1 MAQFSASGG
10 FLDFSPIKKEDSSGV
25 SYDNK
30 ENNSSHP
37 VLSLVQFSRAPFVT
51 FGNVKLG
58 SSKSSVLCIENPVE
72 DATIEVTIDK
82 IASTK
87 GFSVDQ
93 TRFTIQPEERVNLT
107 ITWTPI
113 DEGGIRELITF
124 IANGVVKHQAILLG
138 RADAPKKRKKS
149 LWDSIKSKKAFDLSA
164 PPRGKKNS
172 VSSLKMAANKTF
184 QVSRTPQYRR
194 EKVRSPLASLNKKA
208 CTPVEGQ
215 KFKQDV
221 LGQLSFDN
229 VQKNSPVVFL
239 VPAANIIDSSDA
251 AASYSCP
258 VGTPEC
264 RDLTRLLNM
273 TVSPVGTPD
282 RFQKLM
288 PRIQSIQSPAHVI
301 DDAVADISH
310 TVLAGTPVLSVR
322 DALALIESDLTHV
335 VGASPPNACSSFD
348 FSHSL
353 ETTNGEKNCG
363 PDKSVIDLKAL
374 PESPIKSEPPQPR
387 LTFFIKPELVTDKEG
402 RIEVGEV
409 VPKAKKVT
417 FTSSTVIKSKPAPI
431 QVSSPGVRRIKTSR
445 RRLLEKTL
453 ELSWESG
460 HSESNPGTTV
470 TPGLPVINSDGSL
483 NRLYDSPLTIS
494 PREARLQ
501 ALESASLSPACL
513 DDIPA
518 PVNLSLSSPL
528 PLTPLTG
535 GPQHPGQDESILGAT
550 RLQAAPTV
558 EPLPDRA
565 DVFPVYNQSQF
576 DMGVV
581 RSKKRKSDEFLRDG
595 GEKVEDAAAK
605 TFHVKRSRVSTVV
618 KAPNRPAQQKGFSV
632 SSHRQQT
639 KTSASVRT
647 TSASSM
653 RAPKSVSPARAKQ
666 PAPKPGQRA
675 IPRHPMPFAA
685 KNMFYDERWIEKQET
700 GFTWWINYVLTPDDF
715 KVNTEVTKV
724 NAVSLAMGGNEK
736 FAVNEAPTKE
746 EMSFSTYTAR
756 RRLNRLRRSA
766 CQLFTSEPMV
776 KAIQR
781 LELEVEARRLLVRKD
796 RHLWKDIGERQ
807 KVLNWLLSYNP
818 LWLRIGLET
827 IYGEMISLES
837 NSDVMGLA
845 MFILKRL
852 LWNPDIAA
860 EFRHAK
866 VPNLYKDGHEE
877 ALSRFTLKKLL
888 LMVCFLDKAKES
900 RMIEHDPCL
909 FCMDAE
915 FKTTKDLLLAFSRD
929 FLSGEGILPRHLG
942 YMGLPVSHV
951 QTPLDEFNFAVKNLG
966 VDLKCGIR
974 LVRVME
980 LFIQDWSLSRKLR
993 MPAISRLQK
1002 VHNVDL
1008 ALQVEVLLDEDQLR
1022 EEISFLKHTWT
1033 TKQRLASLR
1042 ADKGVLQ
1049 KTAKPRPLFEHSSSK
1064 ITLLM
1069 DWVNA
1074 VCQFYHLMA
1083 ENFTVS
1089 FSDGRV
1095 LCYLIHHYHPSHLPA
1110 NGVSHNTTQT
1120 VECSQRGRVELNSS
1134 SSDSDNS
1141 FDTWPTTQNES
1152 PSMEFKELLENEKN
1166 NFRLVNTAVSDL
1178 GGVPAMIN
1186 PADMSNTIPN
1196 EKVVTCYLSFLCA
1209 RLLDLRNETRAARVI
1224 QGAWRKYRLKKDL
1237 KLYQERT
1244 IAAGKIQVLVRQFL
1258 QRRRAVRQTA
1268 AAIRIQAAWRGYSVR
1283 NALTLRRR
1291 ALLGALQVA
1300 AATTIQAQWKKHVTL
1315 KNYQRLR
1322 LHVVKVQAL
1331 WRMKMA
1337 VATYRRTQWAAT
1349 VIQKHVRAS
1358 TRARKECERYRSLK
1372 SAAVKIQRNYRRR
1385 KTRRLQR
1392 ENHAATV
1399 IQSAFKKWHSDKMAR
1414 RTSAALKIQSRYRMH
1429 RCQKRYVSIQ
1439 RSAILVQAWCR
1450 GHAQRHNFETLK
1462 LQHHSATVIQSVF
1475 RASTVRKQMATMRQS
1490 SVVIQRWFR
1499 ASVQRDAGRQQ
1510 FLKMRCAAVTIQSA
1524 YRVHTARRLTQQQNQ
1539 AATVIQTAFKKF
1551 VARRKFLSLK
1561 KSAIVVQQQFRA
1573 RLLGEKSRKEY
1584 MALQYSALRIQAI
1597 WRGRAERRRIEK
1609 LHKCATLIQSS
1620 YRRHVLQSQFRSRKE
1635 AALAIQ
1641 SQYRAYR
1648 AGKEI
1653 RTEYLQ
1659 VKKAAVTLQARFR
1672 GMRVRQELR
1681 QKHQAAAVL
1690 QSAVRVF
1697 LCRRRYVLLQ
1707 RAAIVLQSRYRA
1719 LVAGRTQREQY
1730 RQLKWDTVKLQAAYR
1745 GSRVRRDLR
1754 TKRDAATVIQA
1765 QFRMHKARLA
1775 YLATKVAAIIVQQHY
1790 RANRL
1795 RDLQMQR
1802 YTSMKSAA
1810 VVIQAMYRGHRARM
1824 EVARM
1829 HQAAVV
1835 IQRRFLSFRDR
1846 KRFLAVKTAVLLCQ
1860 QRCRDVAMIRKD
1872 QKDYLLKRRAAT
1884 ALQAA
1889 FRGMKVRKQL
1899 QTERRAAILIQS
1911 HVRKHLQ
1918 RAHYKRLQWAVN
1930 TVQARYRANKKMIED
1945 RKALSVKR
1953 NASVVLQAAFRGM
1966 RSRLRIREMHK
1977 AASVLQRSYRA
1988 HCLRRQYLSLRSSVL
2003 AIQHKYRATVAAK
2016 QQMLLYQRMRSAA
2029 ILLQAAYRGQR
2040 DRKEISLQH
2049 QAATTI
2055 QAGFRKH
2062 REEVKFQAMRFA
2074 AIIIQIYF
2082 RSHIQ
2087 MKLDRDR
2094 FIKLRES
2101 AIVLQAAFR
2110 GYLVRQD
2117 IAKMHRAASVIQA
2130 NFRMYKEQ
2138 VKFQAMRLSAIIIQ
2152 RYYRSHIQMK
2162 LDRDR
2167 FIKLRDSAIVLQKA
2181 FRGKKVRKQLQT
2193 ERRAAILIQSHVRKH
2208 LQRAHYKRLQ
2218 WAVNTVQARYR
2229 ANKKMIEDR
2238 KALSVKRNAVIVLQA
2253 AFRGMRSRRR
2263 IREMHKAASVL
2274 QRSYRAHCLRRQY
2287 LSLRSSV
2294 LAIQHKYR
2302 ATVAAKQ
2309 QMLLYQRMRSAA
2321 ILLQAAYRG
2330 QRDRKEISLQH
2341 QAATTIQAGF
2351 RKHREEVKFQAM
2363 RFAAIIIQRYF
2374 RSHIQMKLDR
2384 DRFIKLRESAIV
2396 LQAAFRGYRVRQD
2409 VAKMHRAASVIQAN
2423 FRMYKE
2429 QVKFQAM
2436 RLSAIIIQRYFR
2448 SHIQRKQDRDEFLTL
2463 KDSAIVLQAAFRGY
2477 LVRQDIAK
2485 MHRAA
2490 SVIQASFRTHKEQV
2504 KFQAMRCA
2512 AIIIQRYFRSHI
2524 QMKLDRDRFIKLRE
2538 SAIVLQEAFRGKK
2551 VRKQLQTER
2560 RAAILIQSH
2569 VRKHLQRAHYKR
2581 LQWAVNTVQARYR
2594 ANKKMIE
2601 DRKALSVKRN
2611 AVIVLQAAFRGMRS
2625 RRRIREMHKAASVL
2639 QRSYRAH
2646 CLRRQYLSLRSS
2658 VLAIQHKYR
2667 ATVAAKQQMLLYQR
2681 MRSAVIL
2688 LQAAYR
2694 GQRDRK
2700 EISLQHQ
2707 AATTI
2712 QAVFRRHREEVK
2724 FQAMR
2729 FAAIIIQRYFRSH
2742 IQMKLDRD
2750 RFIKLRE
2757 SAIVLQAAF
2766 RGYRVREDFAKMHRA
2781 ATVIQANFR
2790 MHKQQ
2795 SAYRRQHWAAS
2806 VLQQRFRAQ
2815 RLRNSQLENY
2825 HQMRNAVI
2833 NLQALFRGKQA
2844 KELAKQKRA
2853 ARKIQSFLM
2862 MSIGRQRFLKE
2873 KAAAVSIQSAF
2884 RRHQARTRY
2893 TKTQASA
2900 VTIQRWY
2907 RSCNVLRRQRD
2918 DYLAIREAAVK
2929 LQSAI
2934 RGTLA
2939 RRLARRKRA
2948 AVMIQ
2953 SVIRMSIQRRK
2964 YLTLRSSTVKL
2975 QSHCRAWTARRS
2987 FLKRRSAAATL
2998 QKHYRSWQVQR
3009 EQRSLYLKTLTSV
3022 QTLQARVR
3030 GHIQLKRYQKLKRSA
3045 VTIQA
3050 FYRGMVERRRFQ
3062 RQRASAALIQ
3072 ECFRAHLL
3080 CQRERAKYLEMK
3092 KSAVLIQAVFRGDLA
3107 RRSAKKRQA
3116 AVATVHRCMQ
3126 TRHLRNRFLLI
3137 QRSVRVIQCRWRE
3150 TLKAREE
3157 RHNFLVMKAAAVT
3170 VEASWR
3176 GHATRSQLRKEQR
3189 AAVLVQS
3196 SFRGWVQKRAFQ
3208 RRRAAALVL
3217 QRRVRAMQQA
3227 KAESLREAASAER
3240 RVRFCAAVYQHLCA
3254 VRIQRALR
3262 SHWALQ
3268 SAKRQI
3274 TSVICVQRWLRA
3286 RLQRRRYLEDRRRVV
3301 VAQRAARSWLA
3312 RRHHAASTIQHA
3324 ARTFL
3329 LRRREQRVQ
3338 QGIIKA
3344 QALWRGHQSRKLH
3357 DNRKVVAMRH
3367 RLRKVSEE
3375 VREEDRLCNK
3385 TSWAIE
3391 YLLKYKHFSYIL
3403 EALKNLETATRLSPE
3418 CCERLVTSGATLV
3431 IFTLIRSCNRSVP
3444 SMEVITYAIQVL
3456 LNLSKY
3462 DKTIEAVYAVENSVD
3477 TLLDLLQIYR
3487 EKAGDKVADK
3497 GGSIFTKACFLL
3509 IILLQDQHRALEVRK
3524 LSKAVDRLRS
3534 IYRLT
3539 ARKHKMDAER
3549 TVVKQKMGASING
3562 SFIVPATPRKSKP
3575 VSKFS
3580 PDWVLRKD
3588 KLQDI
3593 VDPLRAVQMVADV
3606 FSIVL

>member
-1 MAQFSASGG
+1 MAQLSARGG
-10 FLDFSPIKKEDSSGV
+10 FLDFSPIKKEDSPAV
-25 SYDNK
+25 SYGNK

-37 VLSLVQFSRAPFVT
+37 VLSLIQFSRAPFVT
-51 FGNVKLG
+51 FGNVKVG

-72 DATIEVTIDK
+72 DANIEVAIDK

-87 GFSVDQ
+87 GFSP
-93 TRFTIQPEERVNLT
+93 TISLSFVSQPEERVNLT

-113 DEGGIRELITF
+113 EEGGIRELITF

-138 RADAPKKRKKS
+138 RADAPKRRKKS
-149 LWDSIKSKKAFDLSA
+149 LWDSIKSKKAFDLSD

-184 QVSRTPQYRR
+184 HVSRTPQYRR

-229 VQKNSPVVFL
+229 VQKNSPVVIL
-239 VPAANIIDSSDA
+239 VPAAKLIDSSDA
-251 AASYSCP
+251 AA
-258 VGTPEC
+258 
-264 RDLTRLLNM
+264 
-273 TVSPVGTPD
+273 
-282 RFQKLM
+282 K
-288 PRIQSIQSPAHVI
+288 SIS
-301 DDAVADISH
+301 
-310 TVLAGTPVLSVR
+310 
-322 DALALIESDLTHV
+322 
-335 VGASPPNACSSFD
+335 
-348 FSHSL
+348 
-353 ETTNGEKNCG
+353 
-363 PDKSVIDLKAL
+363 
-374 PESPIKSEPPQPR
+374 
-387 LTFFIKPELVTDKEG
+387 
-402 RIEVGEV
+402 
-409 VPKAKKVT
+409 
-417 FTSSTVIKSKPAPI
+417 
-431 QVSSPGVRRIKTSR
+431 
-445 RRLLEKTL
+445 
-453 ELSWESG
+453 
-460 HSESNPGTTV
+460 
-470 TPGLPVINSDGSL
+470 GSL
-483 NRLYDSPLTIS
+483 SNLLLCAVTYGTY
-494 PREARLQ
+494 
-501 ALESASLSPACL
+501 
-513 DDIPA
+513 
-518 PVNLSLSSPL
+518 LSL
-528 PLTPLTG
+528 
-535 GPQHPGQDESILGAT
+535 A
-550 RLQAAPTV
+550 
-558 EPLPDRA
+558 
-565 DVFPVYNQSQF
+565 
-576 DMGVV
+576 
-581 RSKKRKSDEFLRDG
+581 
-595 GEKVEDAAAK
+595 
-605 TFHVKRSRVSTVV
+605 
-618 KAPNRPAQQKGFSV
+618 
-632 SSHRQQT
+632 
-639 KTSASVRT
+639 
-647 TSASSM
+647 
-653 RAPKSVSPARAKQ
+653 
-666 PAPKPGQRA
+666 A

-724 NAVSLAMGGNEK
+724 NAVSLAMGGNDK
-736 FAVNEAPTKE
+736 FAVNKAPTKE

-866 VPNLYKDGHEE
+866 VPNLYKDGHEG

-888 LMVCFLDKAKES
+888 LLVCFLDKAKES

-942 YMGLPVSHV
+942 YMGLPVSHI
-951 QTPLDEFNFAVKNLG
+951 QTPLDEFNFAVKNLS

-1002 VHNVDL
+1002 VHNVDI
-1008 ALQVEVLLDEDQLR
+1008 ALQVLRARGVDLKDEHDAVIDSRDIVDGHREKTLSLLWKIIFAFQVEVLLDEDQLR

-1049 KTAKPRPLFEHSSSK
+1049 KTAKPRPPFKHSSSK

-1069 DWVNA
+1069 EWVNA
-1074 VCQFYHLMA
+1074 VCQFYHLKA

-1089 FSDGRV
+1089 FSDGRI

-1110 NGVSHNTTQT
+1110 DSVSHNTTQT

-1134 SSDSDNS
+1134 SSDSDIS
-1141 FDTWPTTQNES
+1141 FDTWLNDFYS
-1152 PSMEFKELLENEKN
+1152 FKELLENEKN

-1178 GGVPAMIN
+1178 GGVPAMMN

-1209 RLLDLRNETRAARVI
+1209 RLLDLRNETRAARII

-1244 IAAGKIQVLVRQFL
+1244 VAAGKIQVLVRQFL
-1258 QRRRAVRQTA
+1258 QRRRAVCQTA
-1268 AAIRIQAAWRGYSVR
+1268 AAVRIQAAWRGYSAR
-1283 NALTLRRR
+1283 NTLTLRRK
-1291 ALLGALQVA
+1291 ALLWALQLSKHISLV
-1300 AATTIQAQWKKHVTL
+1300 IQAQWKKYITL

-1337 VATYRRTQWAAT
+1337 VTTYRRTQWAAT
-1349 VIQKHVRAS
+1349 VIQEHVRAS
-1358 TRARKECERYRSLK
+1358 ALAREERECYCSLR
-1372 SAAVKIQRNYRRR
+1372 SAAIKIQRNYRRR

-1399 IQSAFKKWHSDKMAR
+1399 IQTAFKKWHSDKMAR
-1414 RTSAALKIQSRYRMH
+1414 RTAAALKIQSCYRMH
-1429 RCQKRYVSIQ
+1429 RCLKQYMGTQ
-1439 RSAILVQAWCR
+1439 RSAILIQAWCR
-1450 GHAQRHNFETLK
+1450 GHAQRRNFETLK
-1462 LQHHSATVIQSVF
+1462 LQHHSATVIQSAF

-1524 YRVHTARRLTQQQNQ
+1524 YRGHTARRLMQQQNQ
-1539 AATVIQTAFKKF
+1539 AATVIQTTFMKF

-1561 KSAIVVQQQFRA
+1561 KSAIVVQQRFRA
-1573 RLLGEKSRKEY
+1573 KLVGEKSRKEY

-1597 WRGRAERRRIEK
+1597 WRGRAERKRLEK
-1609 LHKCATLIQSS
+1609 LQKCATLIQSS

-1635 AALAIQ
+1635 AAWTIQ

-1648 AGKEI
+1648 AGKTI
-1653 RTEYLQ
+1653 RTDYLL
-1659 VKKAAVTLQARFR
+1659 VKKAAVTVQARFR

-1681 QKHQAAAVL
+1681 QKHQAATFL
-1690 QSAVRVF
+1690 QSVVRVI

-1707 RAAIVLQSRYRA
+1707 RAAVVLQCRYRA
-1719 LVAGRTQREQY
+1719 LVASRTQRAQY
-1730 RQLKWDTVKLQAAYR
+1730 SQLKLATVKLQSAYR

-1754 TKRDAATVIQA
+1754 TKHQAATVIQA
-1765 QFRMHKARLA
+1765 QLRMHKVRQA

-1795 RDLQMQR
+1795 RDLQMQW
-1802 YTSMKSAA
+1802 YTLVKSAA
-1810 VVIQAMYRGHRARM
+1810 VVIQAVYRGHRARM

-1829 HQAAVV
+1829 HHSAMI
-1835 IQRRFLSFRDR
+1835 IQRRFLTFRDR

-1860 QRCRDVAMIRKD
+1860 QRCRDVAMVRKD
-1872 QKDYLLKRRAAT
+1872 QRAYLLKLRSVT

-1899 QTERRAAILIQS
+1899 QTECRAAILIQS

-1930 TVQARYRANKKMIED
+1930 TVQARYRANKKMMED
-1945 RKALSVKR
+1945 RKALCIKR
-1953 NASVVLQAAFRGM
+1953 RAVVVLQAAFRGM
-1966 RSRLRIREMHK
+1966 LSRQRMREMHK

-1988 HCLRRQYLSLRSSVL
+1988 HFERRQYLSLRSSVL
-2003 AIQHKYRATVAAK
+2003 AIQQKYRAAVAVK
-2016 QQMLLYQRMRSAA
+2016 QQMRHYQRMRSAA

-2040 DRKEISLQH
+2040 ARKEISLQH

-2062 REEVKFQAMRFA
+2062 REEVKFQAMKFA
-2074 AIIIQIYF
+2074 AIIIQRYF

-2087 MKLDRDR
+2087 RKQDRDQ
-2094 FIKLRES
+2094 FLTLKNS

-2110 GYLVRQD
+2110 GRCVRRDVAKLKRAASVIQANFRMHKEQVKFQAMRLSAVIIQRHYRSHIQMKRDRDRFIKIRESAFVLQAAFRAYHIRQD
-2117 IAKMHRAASVIQA
+2117 AAKMHRAASVIQA
-2130 NFRMYKEQ
+2130 NFRMHKEQ
-2138 VKFQAMRLSAIIIQ
+2138 VKFQAMRLSAVIIQ
-2152 RYYRSHIQMK
+2152 RHYRSHIQMK
-2162 LDRDR
+2162 RDRDR
-2167 FIKLRDSAIVLQKA
+2167 FIKIRESAIVLQEA
-2181 FRGKKVRKQLQT
+2181 FREMTARKQLQT
-2193 ERRAAILIQSHVRKH
+2193 ECRASILIQSHVRKH

-2229 ANKKMIEDR
+2229 ANKKMMEDR
-2238 KALSVKRNAVIVLQA
+2238 KALCIKRRAVVVLQA
-2253 AFRGMRSRRR
+2253 AFRGMLSRQRM
-2263 IREMHKAASVL
+2263 REMHKAASVL
-2274 QRSYRAHCLRRQY
+2274 QRSYRAHFERRQY

-2294 LAIQHKYR
+2294 LAIQQKYR
-2302 ATVAAKQ
+2302 AAVAVKQ
-2309 QMLLYQRMRSAA
+2309 QMRHYQRMRSAA

-2330 QRDRKEISLQH
+2330 QRARKEISLQH

-2363 RFAAIIIQRYF
+2363 KFA
-2374 RSHIQMKLDR
+2374 
-2384 DRFIKLRESAIV
+2384 
-2396 LQAAFRGYRVRQD
+2396 
-2409 VAKMHRAASVIQAN
+2409 
-2423 FRMYKE
+2423 
-2429 QVKFQAM
+2429 
-2436 RLSAIIIQRYFR
+2436 AIIIQRYFR
-2448 SHIQRKQDRDEFLTL
+2448 SHIQRKQDRDQFLTL
-2463 KDSAIVLQAAFRGY
+2463 KNSAIVLQAAFRGRC
-2477 LVRQDIAK
+2477 VRHDVAK
-2485 MHRAA
+2485 MKRAA
-2490 SVIQASFRTHKEQV
+2490 SVIQANFRMHKEQ
-2504 KFQAMRCA
+2504 
-2512 AIIIQRYFRSHI
+2512 
-2524 QMKLDRDRFIKLRE
+2524 
-2538 SAIVLQEAFRGKK
+2538 
-2551 VRKQLQTER
+2551 
-2560 RAAILIQSH
+2560 
-2569 VRKHLQRAHYKR
+2569 
-2581 LQWAVNTVQARYR
+2581 
-2594 ANKKMIE
+2594 
-2601 DRKALSVKRN
+2601 
-2611 AVIVLQAAFRGMRS
+2611 
-2625 RRRIREMHKAASVL
+2625 
-2639 QRSYRAH
+2639 
-2646 CLRRQYLSLRSS
+2646 
-2658 VLAIQHKYR
+2658 
-2667 ATVAAKQQMLLYQR
+2667 
-2681 MRSAVIL
+2681 
-2688 LQAAYR
+2688 
-2694 GQRDRK
+2694 
-2700 EISLQHQ
+2700 
-2707 AATTI
+2707 
-2712 QAVFRRHREEVK
+2712 VK

-2729 FAAIIIQRYFRSH
+2729 FAAIIIQRYFRCY
-2742 IQMKLDRD
+2742 IQMKQDRD
-2750 RFIKLRE
+2750 RLKKCRE
-2757 SAIVLQAAF
+2757 SAIVLQAAY
-2766 RGYRVREDFAKMHRA
+2766 RGYRVRQDVAKMCRA

-2790 MHKQQ
+2790 MHKEQ

-2833 NLQALFRGKQA
+2833 NLQALYRGKRA
-2844 KELAKQKRA
+2844 MELAKRMMA
-2853 ARKIQSFLM
+2853 ARKIQSFLR
-2862 MSIGRQRFLKE
+2862 MSIRRQRFLKE
-2873 KAAAVSIQSAF
+2873 KAAALLIQSAF
-2884 RRHQARTRY
+2884 RRHQAKTRY
-2893 TKTQASA
+2893 NETQASA

-2948 AVMIQ
+2948 AVKIQ
-2953 SVIRMSIQRRK
+2953 SVIRMSIQRRS
-2964 YLTLRSSTVKL
+2964 YLTLRSISQPEPLSPLPL
-2975 QSHCRAWTARRS
+2975 Q
-2987 FLKRRSAAATL
+2987 
-2998 QKHYRSWQVQR
+2998 
-3009 EQRSLYLKTLTSV
+3009 
-3022 QTLQARVR
+3022 
-3030 GHIQLKRYQKLKRSA
+3030 
-3045 VTIQA
+3045 
-3050 FYRGMVERRRFQ
+3050 
-3062 RQRASAALIQ
+3062 
-3072 ECFRAHLL
+3072 
-3080 CQRERAKYLEMK
+3080 
-3092 KSAVLIQAVFRGDLA
+3092 
-3107 RRSAKKRQA
+3107 
-3116 AVATVHRCMQ
+3116 
-3126 TRHLRNRFLLI
+3126 
-3137 QRSVRVIQCRWRE
+3137 
-3150 TLKAREE
+3150 
-3157 RHNFLVMKAAAVT
+3157 
-3170 VEASWR
+3170 
-3176 GHATRSQLRKEQR
+3176 EQR

-3196 SFRGWVQKRAFQ
+3196 SFRGRVQKRAFQ
-3208 RRRAAALVL
+3208 RQREAALVL

-3227 KAESLREAASAER
+3227 KAERVKYTRLKQATITVQAHCRGIVKPTINLLFKDSKHVSLP
-3240 RVRFCAAVYQHLCA
+3240 FCSC
-3254 VRIQRALR
+3254 
-3262 SHWALQ
+3262 
-3268 SAKRQI
+3268 
-3274 TSVICVQRWLRA
+3274 QRWLRA

-3312 RRHHAASTIQHA
+3312 RRRRAASTIQHA

-3357 DNRKVVAMRH
+3357 DNCKVVSMRH

-3509 IILLQDQHRALEVRK
+3509 IILLQDQYRALEVRK

-3575 VSKFS
+3575 VFS

>member
-1 MAQFSASGG
+1 MAQLSARGG
-10 FLDFSPIKKEDSSGV
+10 FLDFSPIKKEDSSAV
-25 SYDNK
+25 SYGNK

-37 VLSLVQFSRAPFVT
+37 VLSLIQFSRAPFVT

-72 DATIEVTIDK
+72 DANIEVAIDK

-113 DEGGIRELITF
+113 EEGGIRELITF

-138 RADAPKKRKKS
+138 RADAPKRRKKS
-149 LWDSIKSKKAFDLSA
+149 LWDSIKSKKPFDLSD

-184 QVSRTPQYRR
+184 HVSRTPQYRR

-221 LGQLSFDN
+221 LGQFSFDN

-239 VPAANIIDSSDA
+239 VPAAKLIDSSDA
-251 AASYSCP
+251 AASNSFP

-264 RDLTRLLNM
+264 RDLTRLLNT
-273 TVSPVGTPD
+273 TVSPVGTPE
-282 RFQKLM
+282 RLQKLM
-288 PRIQSIQSPAHVI
+288 PHIQSIQSPAPVI
-301 DDAVADISH
+301 DDTVANISH

-353 ETTNGEKNCG
+353 ESANGEKNCG
-363 PDKSVIDLKAL
+363 PVKSVIDLKAL
-374 PESPIKSEPPQPR
+374 SESPIKSDPAQPR
-387 LTFFIKPELVTDKEG
+387 LTFFIKPKRVTDKEG
-402 RIEVGEV
+402 RVEVGEV
-409 VPKAKKVT
+409 VPQSKKVT
-417 FTSSTVIKSKPAPI
+417 FTSTTVIKSKPAPV
-431 QVSSPGVRRIKTSR
+431 QVRSPGVRRIKTSR

-453 ELSWESG
+453 ELSGDSG
-460 HSESNPGTTV
+460 HSESSPGTTV
-470 TPGLPVINSDGSL
+470 TPGLPVIDSDA
-483 NRLYDSPLTIS
+483 NHDSPLTIS
-494 PREARLQ
+494 PREARL
-501 ALESASLSPACL
+501 ESISYSPVCL
-513 DDIPA
+513 DDNPA

-528 PLTPLTG
+528 PMNPPTG
-535 GPQHPGQDESILGAT
+535 GPQHLGLDDSILGAT
-550 RLQAAPTV
+550 QLNTAPIV

-565 DVFPVYNQSQF
+565 GVFPVYNQSQF
-576 DMGVV
+576 DMRVV

-595 GEKVEDAAAK
+595 GEKVEDAAEK
-605 TFHVKRSRVSTVV
+605 MFHVKKSRVSTVV
-618 KAPNRPAQQKGFSV
+618 KGPNRPAQQKGFSA

-639 KTSASVRT
+639 KTSASVCT
-647 TSASSM
+647 SSASSM
-653 RAPKSVSPARAKQ
+653 RAPKSVSPAQAKQ
-666 PAPKPGQRA
+666 PAPKPGQRGAQSLKSFGGSSVKTAKIVAVAQSKLTFTKPGQTA

-724 NAVSLAMGGNEK
+724 NAVSLAMGGNDK
-736 FAVNEAPTKE
+736 FAVNKAPTKE

-866 VPNLYKDGHEE
+866 VPNLYKDGHEG

-888 LMVCFLDKAKES
+888 LLVCFLDKAKES

-915 FKTTKDLLLAFSRD
+915 FKTTKDLLLSFSRD

-951 QTPLDEFNFAVKNLG
+951 QTPLDEFNFAVKNLS

-1002 VHNVDL
+1002 VHNVDI
-1008 ALQVEVLLDEDQLR
+1008 ALQVLRDRGVDLKDEHDAVIDSRDIVDGHREKTLSLLWKIIFTFQVEVLLDEDQLR

-1049 KTAKPRPLFEHSSSK
+1049 KTPKPRPPFEHSSSK

-1069 DWVNA
+1069 EWVNA
-1074 VCQFYHLMA
+1074 VCQFYHLKA

-1089 FSDGRV
+1089 FSDGRI

-1110 NGVSHNTTQT
+1110 DSVSHNTTQT

-1134 SSDSDNS
+1134 SSDSDIS
-1141 FDTWPTTQNES
+1141 FDNWPTTQNVS

-1178 GGVPAMIN
+1178 GGVPAMMN

-1209 RLLDLRNETRAARVI
+1209 RLLDLRNETRAARII

-1244 IAAGKIQVLVRQFL
+1244 VAAEKIQVLVRQFL
-1258 QRRRAVRQTA
+1258 QRRRAVCQTA
-1268 AAIRIQAAWRGYSVR
+1268 AAIRIQAAWRGYSAR
-1283 NALTLRRR
+1283 NALTLRSK
-1291 ALLGALQVA
+1291 ALLWALQVA
-1300 AATTIQAQWKKHVTL
+1300 AAITIQAQWKKYVTL

-1322 LHVVKVQAL
+1322 LHIVKVQAL

-1337 VATYRRTQWAAT
+1337 VTTYRRTQWAAT

-1358 TRARKECERYRSLK
+1358 TLAREERERYCSLR

-1385 KTRRLQR
+1385 KTLRLQR

-1399 IQSAFKKWHSDKMAR
+1399 IQTAFKKWHSDKMAR
-1414 RTSAALKIQSRYRMH
+1414 RTAAALKIQSFYRMR
-1429 RCQKRYVSIQ
+1429 RCLKQYMNTQ
-1439 RSAILVQAWCR
+1439 RSAILIQTWCR
-1450 GHAQRHNFETLK
+1450 GHAQRRNFETLK
-1462 LQHHSATVIQSVF
+1462 LQHHSATVIQSAF

-1499 ASVQRDAGRQQ
+1499 ASVQRDTGRQQ

-1524 YRVHTARRLTQQQNQ
+1524 YRGHTARRLMQQQNQ
-1539 AATVIQTAFKKF
+1539 AATVIQTAFMKF

-1561 KSAIVVQQQFRA
+1561 KSAIVVQQRFRA
-1573 RLLGEKSRKEY
+1573 KLVGEKSRKAY

-1597 WRGRAERRRIEK
+1597 WRGRAVRKRIEK
-1609 LHKCATLIQSS
+1609 RHKCATLIQSS
-1620 YRRHVLQSQFRSRKE
+1620 YRRHVLQSQFRSRKK

-1641 SQYRAYR
+1641 SHYRAYR
-1648 AGKEI
+1648 AGETI
-1653 RTEYLQ
+1653 RTDYLRL
-1659 VKKAAVTLQARFR
+1659 KKAAVTVQARFR

-1690 QSAVRVF
+1690 QSVVRVF

-1707 RAAIVLQSRYRA
+1707 RAAIVLQCRYRA
-1719 LVAGRTQREQY
+1719 LVAGRRQQAQY
-1730 RQLKWDTVKLQAAYR
+1730 SQLKLATVKLQAAYR
-1745 GSRVRRDLR
+1745 RSRELR
-1754 TKRDAATVIQA
+1754 TKHQGATVIQA
-1765 QFRMHKARLA
+1765 QLRMHKVRQA

-1802 YTSMKSAA
+1802 YTSVKSAA
-1810 VVIQAMYRGHRARM
+1810 VVIQAVYRGHRARM

-1829 HQAAVV
+1829 HHSAMV
-1835 IQRRFLSFRDR
+1835 IQRRFLTFRDR

-1860 QRCRDVAMIRKD
+1860 QRCRDVAMVRKD
-1872 QKDYLLKRRAAT
+1872 QRDYLLKLRAAT

-1889 FRGMKVRKQL
+1889 FKGMKVRKQLQTECRAAILIQSHVRKHLQRAHYERLHWAVNTVQARYRANKKMIEDRKALRVRRSAVVVLQAAFRGMRSRRSTGEMNKAASVLQRSYRAHCVRRQYLSLRSSVLAIQQKYRAALAAKQQMQHYQRMRSAVILLQAAYRGQRARKEISLQHQAATTIQAGFRKHREEVKFQAMKFAAIIIQRYFRSHIQRKQDRDQFLTLKDSAIVLQAAFRGRCVRQDVAKMKKAASVIQANFRMHKEQVKFHAMRLSAVIIQRYYRSHIQMKRDRDRFIKLRESAIVLQAAFRAYHIRQHAAKMHRAASVIQANFRMHKEQVKFHAMRLSAVIIQRYYRSHIQMKRDRDRFIKLRESAIVLQAAFREMMARKQL

-1918 RAHYKRLQWAVN
+1918 RAHYKRLHWAVN

-1945 RKALSVKR
+1945 RKALRVRRSAV
-1953 NASVVLQAAFRGM
+1953 VVLQAAFRGM
-1966 RSRLRIREMHK
+1966 LSRQRMREMHK
-1977 AASVLQRSYRA
+1977 TASVLQRSYRA
-1988 HCLRRQYLSLRSSVL
+1988 HCVRRQYLSLRSSVL
-2003 AIQHKYRATVAAK
+2003 AIQQKYRAALAAK
-2016 QQMLLYQRMRSAA
+2016 QQMQHYQRMRSAV

-2040 DRKEISLQH
+2040 ARKEISLQH

-2062 REEVKFQAMRFA
+2062 REEVKFQAM
-2074 AIIIQIYF
+2074 
-2082 RSHIQ
+2082 
-2087 MKLDRDR
+2087 K
-2094 FIKLRES
+2094 
-2101 AIVLQAAFR
+2101 
-2110 GYLVRQD
+2110 
-2117 IAKMHRAASVIQA
+2117 
-2130 NFRMYKEQ
+2130 
-2138 VKFQAMRLSAIIIQ
+2138 
-2152 RYYRSHIQMK
+2152 
-2162 LDRDR
+2162 
-2167 FIKLRDSAIVLQKA
+2167 
-2181 FRGKKVRKQLQT
+2181 
-2193 ERRAAILIQSHVRKH
+2193 
-2208 LQRAHYKRLQ
+2208 
-2218 WAVNTVQARYR
+2218 
-2229 ANKKMIEDR
+2229 
-2238 KALSVKRNAVIVLQA
+2238 
-2253 AFRGMRSRRR
+2253 
-2263 IREMHKAASVL
+2263 
-2274 QRSYRAHCLRRQY
+2274 
-2287 LSLRSSV
+2287 
-2294 LAIQHKYR
+2294 
-2302 ATVAAKQ
+2302 
-2309 QMLLYQRMRSAA
+2309 
-2321 ILLQAAYRG
+2321 
-2330 QRDRKEISLQH
+2330 
-2341 QAATTIQAGF
+2341 
-2351 RKHREEVKFQAM
+2351 
-2363 RFAAIIIQRYF
+2363 FAAIIIQRYF
-2374 RSHIQMKLDR
+2374 RSHIQMKQDR
-2384 DRFIKLRESAIV
+2384 DKFIKLRESAIVLQAAFRAYHIRQHAAKMHRAASVIQANFRMHKEQVKFQAMRLSAVIIQRYFRSHIQMKQDRDKLKKCRESAIV

-2409 VAKMHRAASVIQAN
+2409 VAKM
-2423 FRMYKE
+2423 
-2429 QVKFQAM
+2429 
-2436 RLSAIIIQRYFR
+2436 
-2448 SHIQRKQDRDEFLTL
+2448 
-2463 KDSAIVLQAAFRGY
+2463 
-2477 LVRQDIAK
+2477 
-2485 MHRAA
+2485 
-2490 SVIQASFRTHKEQV
+2490 
-2504 KFQAMRCA
+2504 C
-2512 AIIIQRYFRSHI
+2512 
-2524 QMKLDRDRFIKLRE
+2524 
-2538 SAIVLQEAFRGKK
+2538 
-2551 VRKQLQTER
+2551 
-2560 RAAILIQSH
+2560 
-2569 VRKHLQRAHYKR
+2569 
-2581 LQWAVNTVQARYR
+2581 
-2594 ANKKMIE
+2594 
-2601 DRKALSVKRN
+2601 
-2611 AVIVLQAAFRGMRS
+2611 
-2625 RRRIREMHKAASVL
+2625 
-2639 QRSYRAH
+2639 
-2646 CLRRQYLSLRSS
+2646 
-2658 VLAIQHKYR
+2658 
-2667 ATVAAKQQMLLYQR
+2667 
-2681 MRSAVIL
+2681 
-2688 LQAAYR
+2688 
-2694 GQRDRK
+2694 
-2700 EISLQHQ
+2700 
-2707 AATTI
+2707 
-2712 QAVFRRHREEVK
+2712 
-2724 FQAMR
+2724 
-2729 FAAIIIQRYFRSH
+2729 
-2742 IQMKLDRD
+2742 
-2750 RFIKLRE
+2750 
-2757 SAIVLQAAF
+2757 
-2766 RGYRVREDFAKMHRA
+2766 RA

-2790 MHKQQ
+2790 MHKEQ

-2833 NLQALFRGKQA
+2833 NLQALYRRKQA
-2844 KELAKQKRA
+2844 KELAKQMIA
-2853 ARKIQSFLM
+2853 ARKIQSVLR
-2862 MSIGRQRFLKE
+2862 MSIRRQRFLKE
-2873 KAAAVSIQSAF
+2873 KAAALLIQSAF

-2893 TKTQASA
+2893 NKTQASA

-2907 RSCNVLRRQRD
+2907 RSCNVRRRQRD
-2918 DYLAIREAAVK
+2918 DYFAIREAAVK
-2929 LQSAI
+2929 LQSAV

-2948 AVMIQ
+2948 AVKIQ
-2953 SVIRMSIQRRK
+2953 SVIRMSIQRRR

-2975 QSHCRAWTARRS
+2975 QSHCRAWVARRR
-2987 FLKRRSAAATL
+2987 FLKRRTAAATL
-2998 QKHYRSWQVQR
+2998 QKHYRGWQVQR
-3009 EQRSLYLKTLTSV
+3009 EQRCLYLKTLTSV
-3022 QTLQARVR
+3022 KTLQARVR
-3030 GHIQLKRYQKLKRSA
+3030 GHIQLKRYQNLKRSA

-3062 RQRASAALIQ
+3062 HQRASAAIIQ
-3072 ECFRAHLL
+3072 ERFRAHLL
-3080 CQRERAKYLEMK
+3080 CQRERAKYLEIK

-3107 RRSAKKRQA
+3107 RQIAKKRQA

-3126 TRHLRNRFLLI
+3126 TRHLCNRFRVI

-3170 VEASWR
+3170 IEASWR
-3176 GHATRSQLRKEQR
+3176 GHATRNHLRKEQR

-3196 SFRGWVQKRAFQ
+3196 SFRGWVQKRAYQ
-3208 RRRAAALVL
+3208 RQREAALVL

-3227 KAESLREAASAER
+3227 KAERVKYTRLKQATITVQAHCRGWIARRQLREVASAER
-3240 RVRFCAAVYQHLCA
+3240 RVRFCAAVYHHLCA
-3254 VRIQRALR
+3254 LRIQRALR

-3274 TSVICVQRWLRA
+3274 TSVIFIQRWLRA
-3286 RLQRRRYLEDRRRVV
+3286 RLQRRRYVEDRRRVV

-3357 DNRKVVAMRH
+3357 DNRKVVSMRH

-3509 IILLQDQHRALEVRK
+3509 IILLQDQSRALEVRK
-3524 LSKAVDRLRS
+3524 LSKAVDRLHS

-3575 VSKFS
+3575 VPKFS
-3580 PDWVLRKD
+3580 PDWVLRRD

>member
-1 MAQFSASGG
+1 MAQLSARGG
-10 FLDFSPIKKEDSSGV
+10 FLDFSPIKKEDSPAV
-25 SYDNK
+25 SYGNK

-37 VLSLVQFSRAPFVT
+37 VLSLIQFSRAPFVT

-72 DATIEVTIDK
+72 DANIEVLAIH
-82 IASTK
+82 
-87 GFSVDQ
+87 
-93 TRFTIQPEERVNLT
+93 FTSSSLTLFPLSFVSQPEERVNLT

-113 DEGGIRELITF
+113 EEGGIRELITF

-138 RADAPKKRKKS
+138 RADAPKRRKKS
-149 LWDSIKSKKAFDLSA
+149 LWDSIKSKKEFDLSD

-184 QVSRTPQYRR
+184 HVSRTPQYRR

-229 VQKNSPVVFL
+229 VQKNSPVVIL
-239 VPAANIIDSSDA
+239 VPAAKLIDSSDA
-251 AASYSCP
+251 AASYS
-258 VGTPEC
+258 
-264 RDLTRLLNM
+264 
-273 TVSPVGTPD
+273 S
-282 RFQKLM
+282 
-288 PRIQSIQSPAHVI
+288 
-301 DDAVADISH
+301 
-310 TVLAGTPVLSVR
+310 
-322 DALALIESDLTHV
+322 
-335 VGASPPNACSSFD
+335 
-348 FSHSL
+348 
-353 ETTNGEKNCG
+353 
-363 PDKSVIDLKAL
+363 
-374 PESPIKSEPPQPR
+374 
-387 LTFFIKPELVTDKEG
+387 
-402 RIEVGEV
+402 
-409 VPKAKKVT
+409 
-417 FTSSTVIKSKPAPI
+417 
-431 QVSSPGVRRIKTSR
+431 
-445 RRLLEKTL
+445 
-453 ELSWESG
+453 
-460 HSESNPGTTV
+460 
-470 TPGLPVINSDGSL
+470 
-483 NRLYDSPLTIS
+483 
-494 PREARLQ
+494 
-501 ALESASLSPACL
+501 
-513 DDIPA
+513 
-518 PVNLSLSSPL
+518 
-528 PLTPLTG
+528 
-535 GPQHPGQDESILGAT
+535 
-550 RLQAAPTV
+550 
-558 EPLPDRA
+558 
-565 DVFPVYNQSQF
+565 
-576 DMGVV
+576 
-581 RSKKRKSDEFLRDG
+581 
-595 GEKVEDAAAK
+595 
-605 TFHVKRSRVSTVV
+605 
-618 KAPNRPAQQKGFSV
+618 
-632 SSHRQQT
+632 
-639 KTSASVRT
+639 
-647 TSASSM
+647 
-653 RAPKSVSPARAKQ
+653 
-666 PAPKPGQRA
+666 

-724 NAVSLAMGGNEK
+724 NAVSLAMGGNDK
-736 FAVNEAPTKE
+736 FAINKAPTKE

-866 VPNLYKDGHEE
+866 VPNLYKDGHEG

-888 LMVCFLDKAKES
+888 LLVCFLDKAKES

-942 YMGLPVSHV
+942 YMGLLVSHI
-951 QTPLDEFNFAVKNLG
+951 QTPLDEFNFAVKNLS

-1002 VHNVDL
+1002 VHNVDI
-1008 ALQVEVLLDEDQLR
+1008 ALQVLRARGVDLKDEHDAVIDSRDIVDGHREKTLSLLWKIIFAFQVEVLLDEDQLR
-1022 EEISFLKHTWT
+1022 KEISFLKRTWT

-1049 KTAKPRPLFEHSSSK
+1049 NTAKPRPPFKHSSSK

-1069 DWVNA
+1069 EWVNA
-1074 VCQFYHLMA
+1074 VCQFYHLKA

-1089 FSDGRV
+1089 FSDGRI

-1110 NGVSHNTTQT
+1110 DCVSHNTTQT

-1134 SSDSDNS
+1134 SSDSDIS
-1141 FDTWPTTQNES
+1141 FDTWPTTQN
-1152 PSMEFKELLENEKN
+1152 ELLENEKN

-1178 GGVPAMIN
+1178 GGVPAMMN

-1196 EKVVTCYLSFLCA
+1196 EKNAESLKCFQIHLIC
-1209 RLLDLRNETRAARVI
+1209 TRAARII

-1244 IAAGKIQVLVRQFL
+1244 VAAGKIQVLVRQFL
-1258 QRRRAVRQTA
+1258 QRRRAVCQTA
-1268 AAIRIQAAWRGYSVR
+1268 AAVRIQAAWRGYTVR
-1283 NALTLRRR
+1283 NALTLRRK
-1291 ALLGALQVA
+1291 ALLWARQVA
-1300 AATTIQAQWKKHVTL
+1300 AATTIQLSKHFSLVIQAQWKKYITL
-1315 KNYQRLR
+1315 KNYQCMR

-1337 VATYRRTQWAAT
+1337 VTTYRRTQWAAT
-1349 VIQKHVRAS
+1349 VIQEHVRAS
-1358 TRARKECERYRSLK
+1358 ALAREERECYCSLR
-1372 SAAVKIQRNYRRR
+1372 SAAIKIQRNYRRR

-1399 IQSAFKKWHSDKMAR
+1399 IQTAFKKWHSDKMAR
-1414 RTSAALKIQSRYRMH
+1414 LTAAALKIQSCYRMH
-1429 RCQKRYVSIQ
+1429 RCLKQYMGAQ
-1439 RSAILVQAWCR
+1439 RSAILIQAWCR
-1450 GHAQRHNFETLK
+1450 GHAQRRNFETLK
-1462 LQHHSATVIQSVF
+1462 LQHHSATVIQSAF
-1475 RASTVRKQMATMRQS
+1475 RARTVRKQMTTMRQS

-1524 YRVHTARRLTQQQNQ
+1524 YRGHTARRLLQQQNQ
-1539 AATVIQTAFKKF
+1539 AATVIQTTFMKF
-1551 VARRKFLSLK
+1551 VARRKLLSLK

-1573 RLLGEKSRKEY
+1573 KLVGEKSRKEY

-1597 WRGRAERRRIEK
+1597 WRGRAERKRLEK
-1609 LHKCATLIQSS
+1609 LQKCATLIQSS

-1635 AALAIQ
+1635 AAWTIQ

-1648 AGKEI
+1648 AGETI
-1653 RTEYLQ
+1653 RTDYLL
-1659 VKKAAVTLQARFR
+1659 VKKAAVTVQAWFR

-1681 QKHQAAAVL
+1681 RKHQAATVL
-1690 QSAVRVF
+1690 QSVVRVI

-1707 RAAIVLQSRYRA
+1707 RAAVVLQCRYRA
-1719 LVAGRTQREQY
+1719 LVASRTQRAQY
-1730 RQLKWDTVKLQAAYR
+1730 SQLKLATVKLQSAYR
-1745 GSRVRRDLR
+1745 GSSVRRDLR
-1754 TKRDAATVIQA
+1754 MKHQAATVIQA
-1765 QFRMHKARLA
+1765 QLRMHKVRQA
-1775 YLATKVAAIIVQQHY
+1775 YLATKVAAIIVQQHF

-1795 RDLQMQR
+1795 RDLQMQG
-1802 YTSMKSAA
+1802 YTSVKSAA
-1810 VVIQAMYRGHRARM
+1810 VVIQAVYRGHRARM

-1829 HQAAVV
+1829 HHSAMI
-1835 IQRRFLSFRDR
+1835 IQRRFLTFRDR

-1860 QRCRDVAMIRKD
+1860 QRCRYVAMVRKD
-1872 QKDYLLKRRAAT
+1872 QRDYLLKLRAAT

-1889 FRGMKVRKQL
+1889 FRGLKVRKQL
-1899 QTERRAAILIQS
+1899 QTECRAAILIQS
-1911 HVRKHLQ
+1911 HIRKHLQ
-1918 RAHYKRLQWAVN
+1918 RAHYEMLQWAVN
-1930 TVQARYRANKKMIED
+1930 TVQARYRANKKMMED
-1945 RKALSVKR
+1945 RKALCIKR
-1953 NASVVLQAAFRGM
+1953 RAVVLQAAFRGM
-1966 RSRLRIREMHK
+1966 LSRQRMREMHK

-1988 HCLRRQYLSLRSSVL
+1988 HCERRQYLSLRSSVL
-2003 AIQHKYRATVAAK
+2003 AIQQKYRAAVAVK
-2016 QQMLLYQRMRSAA
+2016 QQMHHYQRMRSAA
-2029 ILLQAAYRGQR
+2029 ILFQAAYRGQR
-2040 DRKEISLQH
+2040 ARKEIRLQH

-2074 AIIIQIYF
+2074 AIIIQRYF

-2087 MKLDRDR
+2087 RKQDRDQ
-2094 FIKLRES
+2094 FLTLKDS

-2110 GYLVRQD
+2110 GRCVRHD
-2117 IAKMHRAASVIQA
+2117 VAKMKRAATVIQA
-2130 NFRMYKEQ
+2130 NFRMHKEQ
-2138 VKFQAMRLSAIIIQ
+2138 VKFQAMRLSAVIIQ
-2152 RYYRSHIQMK
+2152 RHYRSHIQMK
-2162 LDRDR
+2162 RDRDR
-2167 FIKLRDSAIVLQKA
+2167 FIKIRESAIVLQEA
-2181 FRGKKVRKQLQT
+2181 FREMTARKQLQT
-2193 ERRAAILIQSHVRKH
+2193 ECRASILIQSHVRKR

-2229 ANKKMIEDR
+2229 ANKMIEDT
-2238 KALSVKRNAVIVLQA
+2238 KALCIKRRAVVVLQA
-2253 AFRGMRSRRR
+2253 AFRGMLSRQRM
-2263 IREMHKAASVL
+2263 REMHKAASVL
-2274 QRSYRAHCLRRQY
+2274 QRSYRAHCECRQY

-2294 LAIQHKYR
+2294 LAIQQKYR
-2302 ATVAAKQ
+2302 AAVAVKQ
-2309 QMLLYQRMRSAA
+2309 QMHHYQRMRSAA
-2321 ILLQAAYRG
+2321 ILFQAAYRG
-2330 QRDRKEISLQH
+2330 QRARKEIRLQH

-2374 RSHIQMKLDR
+2374 RSHIQMKRDR
-2384 DRFIKLRESAIV
+2384 DRFIKIRESAFVLQAAFRAYHIRQDAAKMHRAASVIQANFRMHKEQVKFQAMRLSAVIIQRYYRSHLQRKQDRDQFLTLKDSAIV

-2409 VAKMHRAASVIQAN
+2409 VAKM
-2423 FRMYKE
+2423 
-2429 QVKFQAM
+2429 
-2436 RLSAIIIQRYFR
+2436 
-2448 SHIQRKQDRDEFLTL
+2448 
-2463 KDSAIVLQAAFRGY
+2463 
-2477 LVRQDIAK
+2477 
-2485 MHRAA
+2485 
-2490 SVIQASFRTHKEQV
+2490 
-2504 KFQAMRCA
+2504 C
-2512 AIIIQRYFRSHI
+2512 
-2524 QMKLDRDRFIKLRE
+2524 
-2538 SAIVLQEAFRGKK
+2538 
-2551 VRKQLQTER
+2551 
-2560 RAAILIQSH
+2560 
-2569 VRKHLQRAHYKR
+2569 
-2581 LQWAVNTVQARYR
+2581 
-2594 ANKKMIE
+2594 
-2601 DRKALSVKRN
+2601 
-2611 AVIVLQAAFRGMRS
+2611 
-2625 RRRIREMHKAASVL
+2625 
-2639 QRSYRAH
+2639 
-2646 CLRRQYLSLRSS
+2646 
-2658 VLAIQHKYR
+2658 
-2667 ATVAAKQQMLLYQR
+2667 
-2681 MRSAVIL
+2681 
-2688 LQAAYR
+2688 
-2694 GQRDRK
+2694 
-2700 EISLQHQ
+2700 
-2707 AATTI
+2707 
-2712 QAVFRRHREEVK
+2712 
-2724 FQAMR
+2724 
-2729 FAAIIIQRYFRSH
+2729 
-2742 IQMKLDRD
+2742 
-2750 RFIKLRE
+2750 
-2757 SAIVLQAAF
+2757 
-2766 RGYRVREDFAKMHRA
+2766 RA

-2790 MHKQQ
+2790 MHKEQ

-2833 NLQALFRGKQA
+2833 NLQALYRGKQ
-2844 KELAKQKRA
+2844 
-2853 ARKIQSFLM
+2853 
-2862 MSIGRQRFLKE
+2862 E
-2873 KAAAVSIQSAF
+2873 KAAALLIQSAF

-2893 TKTQASA
+2893 NETQASA
-2900 VTIQRWY
+2900 VTIQRWF

-2948 AVMIQ
+2948 AVKIQ
-2953 SVIRMSIQRRK
+2953 SVIRMSIQRRS

-2975 QSHCRAWTARRS
+2975 QSHCRAWVARRR
-2987 FLKRRSAAATL
+2987 FLMCRTAAATL
-2998 QKHYRSWQVQR
+2998 QKHYRGRQVQR
-3009 EQRSLYLKTLTSV
+3009 GQRSLYLKTLTSV
-3022 QTLQARVR
+3022 KMLQARVR
-3030 GHIQLKRYQKLKRSA
+3030 GHIQLKRYRNLKRSA
-3045 VTIQA
+3045 VTIQ
-3050 FYRGMVERRRFQ
+3050 
-3062 RQRASAALIQ
+3062 
-3072 ECFRAHLL
+3072 
-3080 CQRERAKYLEMK
+3080 
-3092 KSAVLIQAVFRGDLA
+3092 
-3107 RRSAKKRQA
+3107 
-3116 AVATVHRCMQ
+3116 
-3126 TRHLRNRFLLI
+3126 
-3137 QRSVRVIQCRWRE
+3137 
-3150 TLKAREE
+3150 
-3157 RHNFLVMKAAAVT
+3157 
-3170 VEASWR
+3170 
-3176 GHATRSQLRKEQR
+3176 
-3189 AAVLVQS
+3189 
-3196 SFRGWVQKRAFQ
+3196 
-3208 RRRAAALVL
+3208 
-3217 QRRVRAMQQA
+3217 
-3227 KAESLREAASAER
+3227 R
-3240 RVRFCAAVYQHLCA
+3240 RVRFCAAVYHHLCA

-3262 SHWALQ
+3262 SHWALR

-3274 TSVICVQRWLRA
+3274 TSVIFIQRWLRA
-3286 RLQRRRYLEDRRRVV
+3286 RIQRRRYLEDRRRVV

-3312 RRHHAASTIQHA
+3312 RRRHAASTIQHA

-3357 DNRKVVAMRH
+3357 DNRKVVSMRH

-3418 CCERLVTSGATLV
+3418 CCEHLVTSGATLV

-3509 IILLQDQHRALEVRK
+3509 IILLQDQYRALEVRK

-3575 VSKFS
+3575 VFS

>member
-1 MAQFSASGG
+1 MDNRRGG
-10 FLDFSPIKKEDSSGV
+10 FLDFSPIKKEDSPAV
-25 SYDNK
+25 SYGNK

-37 VLSLVQFSRAPFVT
+37 VLSLIQFSRAPFVT

-72 DATIEVTIDK
+72 DANIEVLAIH
-82 IASTK
+82 
-87 GFSVDQ
+87 
-93 TRFTIQPEERVNLT
+93 FTSSSLTLFPLSFVSQPEERVNLT

-113 DEGGIRELITF
+113 EEGGIRELITF

-138 RADAPKKRKKS
+138 RADAPKRRKKS
-149 LWDSIKSKKAFDLSA
+149 LWDSIKSKKEFDLSD

-172 VSSLKMAANKTF
+172 ISSLKMAANKTF
-184 QVSRTPQYRR
+184 HVSRTPQYRR

-229 VQKNSPVVFL
+229 VQKNSPVVIL
-239 VPAANIIDSSDA
+239 VPAAKLIDSSDA
-251 AASYSCP
+251 AASYS
-258 VGTPEC
+258 
-264 RDLTRLLNM
+264 
-273 TVSPVGTPD
+273 S
-282 RFQKLM
+282 
-288 PRIQSIQSPAHVI
+288 
-301 DDAVADISH
+301 
-310 TVLAGTPVLSVR
+310 
-322 DALALIESDLTHV
+322 
-335 VGASPPNACSSFD
+335 
-348 FSHSL
+348 
-353 ETTNGEKNCG
+353 
-363 PDKSVIDLKAL
+363 
-374 PESPIKSEPPQPR
+374 
-387 LTFFIKPELVTDKEG
+387 
-402 RIEVGEV
+402 
-409 VPKAKKVT
+409 
-417 FTSSTVIKSKPAPI
+417 
-431 QVSSPGVRRIKTSR
+431 
-445 RRLLEKTL
+445 
-453 ELSWESG
+453 
-460 HSESNPGTTV
+460 
-470 TPGLPVINSDGSL
+470 
-483 NRLYDSPLTIS
+483 
-494 PREARLQ
+494 
-501 ALESASLSPACL
+501 
-513 DDIPA
+513 
-518 PVNLSLSSPL
+518 
-528 PLTPLTG
+528 
-535 GPQHPGQDESILGAT
+535 
-550 RLQAAPTV
+550 
-558 EPLPDRA
+558 
-565 DVFPVYNQSQF
+565 
-576 DMGVV
+576 
-581 RSKKRKSDEFLRDG
+581 
-595 GEKVEDAAAK
+595 
-605 TFHVKRSRVSTVV
+605 
-618 KAPNRPAQQKGFSV
+618 
-632 SSHRQQT
+632 
-639 KTSASVRT
+639 
-647 TSASSM
+647 
-653 RAPKSVSPARAKQ
+653 
-666 PAPKPGQRA
+666 

-724 NAVSLAMGGNEK
+724 NAVSLAMGGNDK
-736 FAVNEAPTKE
+736 FAVNKAPTKE

-866 VPNLYKDGHEE
+866 VPNLYKDGHEG

-888 LMVCFLDKAKES
+888 LLVCFLDKAKES

-942 YMGLPVSHV
+942 YMGLLVSHI
-951 QTPLDEFNFAVKNLG
+951 QTPLDEFNFAVKNLS

-1002 VHNVDL
+1002 VHNVDI
-1008 ALQVEVLLDEDQLR
+1008 ALQVLRARGVDLKDEHDAVIDSRDIVDGHREKTLSLLWKIIFAFQVEVLLDEDQLR

-1049 KTAKPRPLFEHSSSK
+1049 KTAKPRPPFKHSSSK

-1069 DWVNA
+1069 EWVNA
-1074 VCQFYHLMA
+1074 VCQFYHLKA

-1089 FSDGRV
+1089 FSDGRI

-1110 NGVSHNTTQT
+1110 DGVSHNTTQT

-1134 SSDSDNS
+1134 SSDSDIS
-1141 FDTWPTTQNES
+1141 FDTWPTTQN
-1152 PSMEFKELLENEKN
+1152 ELLENEKN

-1178 GGVPAMIN
+1178 GGVPAMMN

-1209 RLLDLRNETRAARVI
+1209 RLLDLRNETRAARII
-1224 QGAWRKYRLKKDL
+1224 QEAWRKYRLKKDL

-1244 IAAGKIQVLVRQFL
+1244 VAAGKIQVLVRQFL
-1258 QRRRAVRQTA
+1258 QRRRAVCQTA
-1268 AAIRIQAAWRGYSVR
+1268 AAVRIQAAWRGYSVR
-1283 NALTLRRR
+1283 NALTLRRK
-1291 ALLGALQVA
+1291 ALLWARQVA
-1300 AATTIQAQWKKHVTL
+1300 AATTIQLSKHISLVIQAQWKKYITL
-1315 KNYQRLR
+1315 KNYQRVR

-1337 VATYRRTQWAAT
+1337 VTTYRRTQWAAT
-1349 VIQKHVRAS
+1349 VIQEHVRAS
-1358 TRARKECERYRSLK
+1358 ALAREERECYCSLR
-1372 SAAVKIQRNYRRR
+1372 SAAIKIQRNYRRC

-1399 IQSAFKKWHSDKMAR
+1399 IQTAFKKWHSDKMAR
-1414 RTSAALKIQSRYRMH
+1414 LTAAALKIQSCYRMH
-1429 RCQKRYVSIQ
+1429 RCLKQYMGTQ
-1439 RSAILVQAWCR
+1439 RSAILIQAWWR
-1450 GHAQRHNFETLK
+1450 GHAQRCNFETLK
-1462 LQHHSATVIQSVF
+1462 LQHHSATVIQSAF
-1475 RASTVRKQMATMRQS
+1475 RARMVRKQMTTMRQS

-1499 ASVQRDAGRQQ
+1499 ASVQRDAGRKQ

-1524 YRVHTARRLTQQQNQ
+1524 YRGHTARRLVQQQNQ
-1539 AATVIQTAFKKF
+1539 AATVIQTTFMKF

-1573 RLLGEKSRKEY
+1573 KLVGEKSRKEY

-1597 WRGRAERRRIEK
+1597 WRGRAERKRLEK
-1609 LHKCATLIQSS
+1609 LQKCATLIQSS

-1635 AALAIQ
+1635 AAWTIQ

-1648 AGKEI
+1648 AGKTI
-1653 RTEYLQ
+1653 RTDYLL
-1659 VKKAAVTLQARFR
+1659 VKKAAVTVQAWFR
-1672 GMRVRQELR
+1672 GVRVRQELR
-1681 QKHQAAAVL
+1681 QKHQAATVL
-1690 QSAVRVF
+1690 QSVVRVI

-1707 RAAIVLQSRYRA
+1707 RAAVVLQCRYRA
-1719 LVAGRTQREQY
+1719 LVASRTQRAQY
-1730 RQLKWDTVKLQAAYR
+1730 SQLKLATVKLQSAYR
-1745 GSRVRRDLR
+1745 GSSVRRDLR
-1754 TKRDAATVIQA
+1754 TKHQAATVIQA
-1765 QFRMHKARLA
+1765 QLRMHKVRQA
-1775 YLATKVAAIIVQQHY
+1775 YLATKVAAIIVQQHF

-1795 RDLQMQR
+1795 RDLQMQW
-1802 YTSMKSAA
+1802 YTSVKSAA
-1810 VVIQAMYRGHRARM
+1810 VVIQAVYRGHRARM

-1829 HQAAVV
+1829 HHSAMI
-1835 IQRRFLSFRDR
+1835 IQRRFLTFRDR

-1860 QRCRDVAMIRKD
+1860 QRCRDVAMVRKD
-1872 QKDYLLKRRAAT
+1872 QRDYLLKLRAAT

-1899 QTERRAAILIQS
+1899 QTECRAAILIQS
-1911 HVRKHLQ
+1911 HIRKHLQ
-1918 RAHYKRLQWAVN
+1918 RAHYEMLQWAVN
-1930 TVQARYRANKKMIED
+1930 TVQARYRANKKMMED
-1945 RKALSVKR
+1945 RKALCIKR
-1953 NASVVLQAAFRGM
+1953 RAVVVLQAAFRGM
-1966 RSRLRIREMHK
+1966 LSRQRMREMRMREMHK

-1988 HCLRRQYLSLRSSVL
+1988 HCEHRQYLSLRSSVL
-2003 AIQHKYRATVAAK
+2003 AIQQKYRAAVAVK
-2016 QQMLLYQRMRSAA
+2016 QQMDHYQRMRSAA

-2040 DRKEISLQH
+2040 ARKEISLQH
-2049 QAATTI
+2049 QAAT
-2055 QAGFRKH
+2055 
-2062 REEVKFQAMRFA
+2062 M
-2074 AIIIQIYF
+2074 
-2082 RSHIQ
+2082 
-2087 MKLDRDR
+2087 
-2094 FIKLRES
+2094 
-2101 AIVLQAAFR
+2101 
-2110 GYLVRQD
+2110 
-2117 IAKMHRAASVIQA
+2117 
-2130 NFRMYKEQ
+2130 
-2138 VKFQAMRLSAIIIQ
+2138 
-2152 RYYRSHIQMK
+2152 
-2162 LDRDR
+2162 
-2167 FIKLRDSAIVLQKA
+2167 
-2181 FRGKKVRKQLQT
+2181 
-2193 ERRAAILIQSHVRKH
+2193 
-2208 LQRAHYKRLQ
+2208 
-2218 WAVNTVQARYR
+2218 
-2229 ANKKMIEDR
+2229 
-2238 KALSVKRNAVIVLQA
+2238 
-2253 AFRGMRSRRR
+2253 
-2263 IREMHKAASVL
+2263 
-2274 QRSYRAHCLRRQY
+2274 
-2287 LSLRSSV
+2287 
-2294 LAIQHKYR
+2294 
-2302 ATVAAKQ
+2302 
-2309 QMLLYQRMRSAA
+2309 
-2321 ILLQAAYRG
+2321 
-2330 QRDRKEISLQH
+2330 
-2341 QAATTIQAGF
+2341 IQAGF

-2374 RSHIQMKLDR
+2374 RSHIQ
-2384 DRFIKLRESAIV
+2384 
-2396 LQAAFRGYRVRQD
+2396 
-2409 VAKMHRAASVIQAN
+2409 
-2423 FRMYKE
+2423 
-2429 QVKFQAM
+2429 
-2436 RLSAIIIQRYFR
+2436 
-2448 SHIQRKQDRDEFLTL
+2448 RKQDRDQFLRL
-2463 KDSAIVLQAAFRGY
+2463 KDSAIVLQAAFRGRC
-2477 LVRQDIAK
+2477 VRHDVAK
-2485 MHRAA
+2485 MKRAA
-2490 SVIQASFRTHKEQV
+2490 TVIQANFRMHKEQV
-2504 KFQAMRCA
+2504 KFQAMRLSA
-2512 AIIIQRYFRSHI
+2512 VIIQRHYRSHI
-2524 QMKLDRDRFIKLRE
+2524 QMKQDRDRFIKIRE
-2538 SAIVLQEAFRGKK
+2538 SAIVLQEAFREMTA
-2551 VRKQLQTER
+2551 RKQLQTEC
-2560 RAAILIQSH
+2560 RASILIQSH
-2569 VRKHLQRAHYKR
+2569 VRKHLQRANYKR

-2594 ANKKMIE
+2594 ANKKMME
-2601 DRKALSVKRN
+2601 DRKALCIKR
-2611 AVIVLQAAFRGMRS
+2611 AVVVLQAAFRGMLS
-2625 RRRIREMHKAASVL
+2625 RQRMREMHKAASIL

-2646 CLRRQYLSLRSS
+2646 CEHRQYLSLRSS
-2658 VLAIQHKYR
+2658 VLAIQQKYR
-2667 ATVAAKQQMLLYQR
+2667 AAVAVKQQMDHYQR
-2681 MRSAVIL
+2681 MRSAAIL

-2694 GQRDRK
+2694 GQRARK

-2707 AATTI
+2707 AATMI
-2712 QAVFRRHREEVK
+2712 QAGFRKHREEVK

-2742 IQMKLDRD
+2742 IQRKQDRDQFLRLKDSAIVLQAAFRGRCVRHDVAKMKRAATVIQANFRMHKEQVKAYHIRQDAAKMHRAASVIQANFRMHKEQVKFQAMRFAATIIQRYFRCYIQMKQDRD
-2750 RFIKLRE
+2750 RLKKCRE

-2766 RGYRVREDFAKMHRA
+2766 RGYRVRQDVAKMCRA

-2790 MHKQQ
+2790 MHKEQ

-2833 NLQALFRGKQA
+2833 NLQALYRGKQA
-2844 KELAKQKRA
+2844 MELAKRMLA
-2853 ARKIQSFLM
+2853 ARKIQSFLR
-2862 MSIGRQRFLKE
+2862 MSIRRQRFLKE
-2873 KAAAVSIQSAF
+2873 KAAALLIQSAF
-2884 RRHQARTRY
+2884 RRHQARTWY
-2893 TKTQASA
+2893 NETQASA
-2900 VTIQRWY
+2900 VTIQRW
-2907 RSCNVLRRQRD
+2907 
-2918 DYLAIREAAVK
+2918 
-2929 LQSAI
+2929 
-2934 RGTLA
+2934 
-2939 RRLARRKRA
+2939 LARRKRA
-2948 AVMIQ
+2948 AVKIQ
-2953 SVIRMSIQRRK
+2953 SVIRMSIQRRS
-2964 YLTLRSSTVKL
+2964 YLTLRSST
-2975 QSHCRAWTARRS
+2975 
-2987 FLKRRSAAATL
+2987 
-2998 QKHYRSWQVQR
+2998 
-3009 EQRSLYLKTLTSV
+3009 
-3022 QTLQARVR
+3022 
-3030 GHIQLKRYQKLKRSA
+3030 
-3045 VTIQA
+3045 
-3050 FYRGMVERRRFQ
+3050 
-3062 RQRASAALIQ
+3062 
-3072 ECFRAHLL
+3072 
-3080 CQRERAKYLEMK
+3080 
-3092 KSAVLIQAVFRGDLA
+3092 
-3107 RRSAKKRQA
+3107 
-3116 AVATVHRCMQ
+3116 
-3126 TRHLRNRFLLI
+3126 
-3137 QRSVRVIQCRWRE
+3137 
-3150 TLKAREE
+3150 
-3157 RHNFLVMKAAAVT
+3157 
-3170 VEASWR
+3170 
-3176 GHATRSQLRKEQR
+3176 
-3189 AAVLVQS
+3189 
-3196 SFRGWVQKRAFQ
+3196 KRAFQ
-3208 RRRAAALVL
+3208 RQREAALVL

-3227 KAESLREAASAER
+3227 KAERVKYTRLKQATITVQAHCRGWIARRQLREAASAER
-3240 RVRFCAAVYQHLCA
+3240 RVRFCAAVYHHFCA

-3262 SHWALQ
+3262 SQWALR

-3274 TSVICVQRWLRA
+3274 TSVIFIQRWLRA
-3286 RLQRRRYLEDRRRVV
+3286 RIQRRRYLEDRRRVV

-3312 RRHHAASTIQHA
+3312 RRHRAASTIQHA

-3338 QGIIKA
+3338 QGIIKL
-3344 QALWRGHQSRKLH
+3344 QVSTALWRGHQSRKLH
-3357 DNRKVVAMRH
+3357 DNRKVVSMRH

-3509 IILLQDQHRALEVRK
+3509 IILLQDQYRALEVRK

-3575 VSKFS
+3575 VFS

>member
-1 MAQFSASGG
+1 MAQLSARGG
-10 FLDFSPIKKEDSSGV
+10 FLDFSPIKKEDSPAV
-25 SYDNK
+25 SYGNK

-37 VLSLVQFSRAPFVT
+37 VLSLIQFSRAPFVT

-72 DATIEVTIDK
+72 DANIEVAIDK

-93 TRFTIQPEERVNLT
+93 TRFTIPPEERVNLT

-113 DEGGIRELITF
+113 EEGGIRELITF
-124 IANGVVKHQAILLG
+124 IANGVVKHQAIFRQFSMWKSFACLCFLLLIIG
-138 RADAPKKRKKS
+138 SQKS
-149 LWDSIKSKKAFDLSA
+149 FGGS
-164 PPRGKKNS
+164 S
-172 VSSLKMAANKTF
+172 VKTAKI
-184 QVSRTPQYRR
+184 V
-194 EKVRSPLASLNKKA
+194 
-208 CTPVEGQ
+208 
-215 KFKQDV
+215 
-221 LGQLSFDN
+221 
-229 VQKNSPVVFL
+229 
-239 VPAANIIDSSDA
+239 
-251 AASYSCP
+251 
-258 VGTPEC
+258 
-264 RDLTRLLNM
+264 
-273 TVSPVGTPD
+273 
-282 RFQKLM
+282 
-288 PRIQSIQSPAHVI
+288 
-301 DDAVADISH
+301 AVAQSK
-310 TVLAGTPVLSVR
+310 LA
-322 DALALIESDLTHV
+322 
-335 VGASPPNACSSFD
+335 
-348 FSHSL
+348 
-353 ETTNGEKNCG
+353 
-363 PDKSVIDLKAL
+363 
-374 PESPIKSEPPQPR
+374 
-387 LTFFIKPELVTDKEG
+387 FIKP
-402 RIEVGEV
+402 
-409 VPKAKKVT
+409 
-417 FTSSTVIKSKPAPI
+417 
-431 QVSSPGVRRIKTSR
+431 
-445 RRLLEKTL
+445 
-453 ELSWESG
+453 
-460 HSESNPGTTV
+460 
-470 TPGLPVINSDGSL
+470 
-483 NRLYDSPLTIS
+483 
-494 PREARLQ
+494 
-501 ALESASLSPACL
+501 
-513 DDIPA
+513 
-518 PVNLSLSSPL
+518 
-528 PLTPLTG
+528 
-535 GPQHPGQDESILGAT
+535 GQT
-550 RLQAAPTV
+550 
-558 EPLPDRA
+558 
-565 DVFPVYNQSQF
+565 
-576 DMGVV
+576 
-581 RSKKRKSDEFLRDG
+581 
-595 GEKVEDAAAK
+595 
-605 TFHVKRSRVSTVV
+605 
-618 KAPNRPAQQKGFSV
+618 
-632 SSHRQQT
+632 
-639 KTSASVRT
+639 
-647 TSASSM
+647 
-653 RAPKSVSPARAKQ
+653 
-666 PAPKPGQRA
+666 A

-724 NAVSLAMGGNEK
+724 NAVSLAMGGNDK
-736 FAVNEAPTKE
+736 FAINKAPTKE

-866 VPNLYKDGHEE
+866 VPNLYKDGHEG

-888 LMVCFLDKAKES
+888 LLVCFLDKAKES

-942 YMGLPVSHV
+942 YMGLLVSHI
-951 QTPLDEFNFAVKNLG
+951 QTPLDEFNFAVKNLS

-1002 VHNVDL
+1002 VHNVDI
-1008 ALQVEVLLDEDQLR
+1008 ALQVLRARGVDLKDEHDAVIDSRDIVDGHREKTLSLLWKIIFAFQVEVLLDEDQLR
-1022 EEISFLKHTWT
+1022 KEISFLKRTWT

-1049 KTAKPRPLFEHSSSK
+1049 NTAKPRPPFKHSSSK

-1069 DWVNA
+1069 EWVNA
-1074 VCQFYHLMA
+1074 VCQFYHLKA

-1089 FSDGRV
+1089 FSDGRI

-1110 NGVSHNTTQT
+1110 DCVSHNTTQT

-1134 SSDSDNS
+1134 SSDSDIS
-1141 FDTWPTTQNES
+1141 FDTWPTTQN
-1152 PSMEFKELLENEKN
+1152 ELLENEKN

-1178 GGVPAMIN
+1178 GGVPAMMN

-1196 EKVVTCYLSFLCA
+1196 EKNAESLKCFQIHLIC
-1209 RLLDLRNETRAARVI
+1209 TRAARII

-1244 IAAGKIQVLVRQFL
+1244 VAAGKIQVLVRQFL
-1258 QRRRAVRQTA
+1258 QRRRAVCQTA
-1268 AAIRIQAAWRGYSVR
+1268 AAVRIQAAWRGYTVR
-1283 NALTLRRR
+1283 NALTLRRK
-1291 ALLGALQVA
+1291 ALLWARQLSKHFSLV
-1300 AATTIQAQWKKHVTL
+1300 IQAQWKKYITL
-1315 KNYQRLR
+1315 KNYQCMR

-1337 VATYRRTQWAAT
+1337 VTTYRRTQWAAT
-1349 VIQKHVRAS
+1349 VIQEHVRAS
-1358 TRARKECERYRSLK
+1358 ALAREERECYCSLR
-1372 SAAVKIQRNYRRR
+1372 SAAIKIQRNYRRR

-1399 IQSAFKKWHSDKMAR
+1399 IQTAFKKWHSDKMAR
-1414 RTSAALKIQSRYRMH
+1414 LTAAALKIQSCYRMH
-1429 RCQKRYVSIQ
+1429 RCLKQYMGAQ
-1439 RSAILVQAWCR
+1439 RSAILIQAWCR
-1450 GHAQRHNFETLK
+1450 GHAQRRNFETLK
-1462 LQHHSATVIQSVF
+1462 LQ
-1475 RASTVRKQMATMRQS
+1475 
-1490 SVVIQRWFR
+1490 
-1499 ASVQRDAGRQQ
+1499 DAGRQQ

-1524 YRVHTARRLTQQQNQ
+1524 YRGHTARRLLQQQNQ
-1539 AATVIQTAFKKF
+1539 AATVIQTTFMKF
-1551 VARRKFLSLK
+1551 VARRKLLSLK

-1573 RLLGEKSRKEY
+1573 KLVGEKSRKEY
-1584 MALQYSALRIQAI
+1584 MALQYS
-1597 WRGRAERRRIEK
+1597 
-1609 LHKCATLIQSS
+1609 SS

-1635 AALAIQ
+1635 AAWTIQ

-1648 AGKEI
+1648 AGETI
-1653 RTEYLQ
+1653 RTDYLL
-1659 VKKAAVTLQARFR
+1659 VKKAAVTVQAWFR

-1681 QKHQAAAVL
+1681 RKHQAATVL
-1690 QSAVRVF
+1690 QSVVRVI

-1707 RAAIVLQSRYRA
+1707 RAAVVLQCRYRA
-1719 LVAGRTQREQY
+1719 LVASRTQRAQY
-1730 RQLKWDTVKLQAAYR
+1730 SQLKLATVKLQSAYR
-1745 GSRVRRDLR
+1745 GSSVRRDLR
-1754 TKRDAATVIQA
+1754 MKHQAATVIQA
-1765 QFRMHKARLA
+1765 QLRMHKVRQA
-1775 YLATKVAAIIVQQHY
+1775 YLATKVAAIIVQQHF

-1795 RDLQMQR
+1795 RDLQMQG
-1802 YTSMKSAA
+1802 YTSVKSAA
-1810 VVIQAMYRGHRARM
+1810 VVIQAVYRGHRARM

-1829 HQAAVV
+1829 HHSAMI
-1835 IQRRFLSFRDR
+1835 IQRRFLTFRDR

-1860 QRCRDVAMIRKD
+1860 QRCRYVAMVRKD
-1872 QKDYLLKRRAAT
+1872 QRDYLLKLRAAT

-1889 FRGMKVRKQL
+1889 FRGLKVRKQL
-1899 QTERRAAILIQS
+1899 QTECRAAILIQS
-1911 HVRKHLQ
+1911 HIRKHLQ
-1918 RAHYKRLQWAVN
+1918 RAHYEMLQWAVN
-1930 TVQARYRANKKMIED
+1930 TVQARYRANKKMMED
-1945 RKALSVKR
+1945 RKALCIKR
-1953 NASVVLQAAFRGM
+1953 RAVVLQAAFRGM
-1966 RSRLRIREMHK
+1966 LSRQRMREMHK

-1988 HCLRRQYLSLRSSVL
+1988 HCERRQYLSLRSSVL
-2003 AIQHKYRATVAAK
+2003 AIQQKYRAAVAVK
-2016 QQMLLYQRMRSAA
+2016 QQMHHYQRMRSAA
-2029 ILLQAAYRGQR
+2029 ILFQAAYRGQR
-2040 DRKEISLQH
+2040 ARKEIRLQH

-2074 AIIIQIYF
+2074 AIIIQRYF

-2087 MKLDRDR
+2087 RKQDRDQ
-2094 FIKLRES
+2094 FLTLKDS

-2110 GYLVRQD
+2110 GRCVRHD
-2117 IAKMHRAASVIQA
+2117 VAKMKRAATVIQA
-2130 NFRMYKEQ
+2130 NFRMHKEQ
-2138 VKFQAMRLSAIIIQ
+2138 VKFQAMRLSAVIIQ
-2152 RYYRSHIQMK
+2152 RHYRSHIQMK
-2162 LDRDR
+2162 RDRDR
-2167 FIKLRDSAIVLQKA
+2167 FIKIRESAIVLQEA
-2181 FRGKKVRKQLQT
+2181 FREMTARKQLQT
-2193 ERRAAILIQSHVRKH
+2193 ECRASILIQSHVRKR

-2229 ANKKMIEDR
+2229 ANKMIEDT
-2238 KALSVKRNAVIVLQA
+2238 KALCIKRRAVVVLQA
-2253 AFRGMRSRRR
+2253 AFRGMLSRQRM
-2263 IREMHKAASVL
+2263 REMHKAASVL
-2274 QRSYRAHCLRRQY
+2274 QRSYRAHCECRQY

-2294 LAIQHKYR
+2294 LAIQQKYR
-2302 ATVAAKQ
+2302 AAVAVKQ
-2309 QMLLYQRMRSAA
+2309 QMHHYQRMRSAA
-2321 ILLQAAYRG
+2321 ILFQAAYRG
-2330 QRDRKEISLQH
+2330 QRARKEIRLQH

-2374 RSHIQMKLDR
+2374 RSHIQMKRDR
-2384 DRFIKLRESAIV
+2384 DRFIKIRESAFVLQAAFRAYHIRQDAAKMHRAASVIQANFRMHKEQVKFQAMRLSAVIIQRYYRSHLQRKQDRDQFLTLKDSAIV

-2409 VAKMHRAASVIQAN
+2409 VAKM
-2423 FRMYKE
+2423 
-2429 QVKFQAM
+2429 
-2436 RLSAIIIQRYFR
+2436 
-2448 SHIQRKQDRDEFLTL
+2448 
-2463 KDSAIVLQAAFRGY
+2463 
-2477 LVRQDIAK
+2477 
-2485 MHRAA
+2485 
-2490 SVIQASFRTHKEQV
+2490 
-2504 KFQAMRCA
+2504 C
-2512 AIIIQRYFRSHI
+2512 
-2524 QMKLDRDRFIKLRE
+2524 
-2538 SAIVLQEAFRGKK
+2538 
-2551 VRKQLQTER
+2551 
-2560 RAAILIQSH
+2560 
-2569 VRKHLQRAHYKR
+2569 
-2581 LQWAVNTVQARYR
+2581 
-2594 ANKKMIE
+2594 
-2601 DRKALSVKRN
+2601 
-2611 AVIVLQAAFRGMRS
+2611 
-2625 RRRIREMHKAASVL
+2625 
-2639 QRSYRAH
+2639 
-2646 CLRRQYLSLRSS
+2646 
-2658 VLAIQHKYR
+2658 
-2667 ATVAAKQQMLLYQR
+2667 
-2681 MRSAVIL
+2681 
-2688 LQAAYR
+2688 
-2694 GQRDRK
+2694 
-2700 EISLQHQ
+2700 
-2707 AATTI
+2707 
-2712 QAVFRRHREEVK
+2712 
-2724 FQAMR
+2724 
-2729 FAAIIIQRYFRSH
+2729 
-2742 IQMKLDRD
+2742 
-2750 RFIKLRE
+2750 
-2757 SAIVLQAAF
+2757 
-2766 RGYRVREDFAKMHRA
+2766 RA

-2790 MHKQQ
+2790 MHKEQ

-2833 NLQALFRGKQA
+2833 NLQALYRGKQA
-2844 KELAKQKRA
+2844 IELAKRMMA
-2853 ARKIQSFLM
+2853 ARKIQSFLR
-2862 MSIGRQRFLKE
+2862 MSIRRQHFLKE
-2873 KAAAVSIQSAF
+2873 KAAALLIQSAF

-2893 TKTQASA
+2893 NETQASA
-2900 VTIQRWY
+2900 VTIQRWF

-2948 AVMIQ
+2948 AVKIQ
-2953 SVIRMSIQRRK
+2953 SVIRMSIQRRS

-2975 QSHCRAWTARRS
+2975 QSHCRAWVARRR
-2987 FLKRRSAAATL
+2987 FLMCRTAAATL
-2998 QKHYRSWQVQR
+2998 QKHYRGRQVQR
-3009 EQRSLYLKTLTSV
+3009 GQRSLYLKTLTSV
-3022 QTLQARVR
+3022 KMLQARVR
-3030 GHIQLKRYQKLKRSA
+3030 GHIQLKRYRNLKRSA
-3045 VTIQA
+3045 VTIQVCTKVIFPLWSDA
-3050 FYRGMVERRRFQ
+3050 FYRGMVGRRRFQ
-3062 RQRASAALIQ
+3062 HQRASAAIIQ

-3080 CQRERAKYLEMK
+3080 CRRERAKYLEMK
-3092 KSAVLIQAVFRGDLA
+3092 KSAVLIQVII
-3107 RRSAKKRQA
+3107 
-3116 AVATVHRCMQ
+3116 Q
-3126 TRHLRNRFLLI
+3126 TEPLSPLPL
-3137 QRSVRVIQCRWRE
+3137 Q
-3150 TLKAREE
+3150 
-3157 RHNFLVMKAAAVT
+3157 
-3170 VEASWR
+3170 
-3176 GHATRSQLRKEQR
+3176 EQR

-3196 SFRGWVQKRAFQ
+3196 SFRRWVQKRAFQ
-3208 RRRAAALVL
+3208 RQREAALVL

-3227 KAESLREAASAER
+3227 KAERVKYTRLKQATITVQAHCRGWIARRQLREAASAER
-3240 RVRFCAAVYQHLCA
+3240 RVRFCAAVYHHLCA

-3262 SHWALQ
+3262 SHWALR

-3274 TSVICVQRWLRA
+3274 TSVIFIQRWLRA
-3286 RLQRRRYLEDRRRVV
+3286 RIQRRRYLEDRRRVV

-3312 RRHHAASTIQHA
+3312 RRRHAASTIQHA

-3357 DNRKVVAMRH
+3357 DNRKVVSMRH

-3418 CCERLVTSGATLV
+3418 CCEHLVTSGATLV

-3509 IILLQDQHRALEVRK
+3509 IILLQDQYRALEVRK

-3575 VSKFS
+3575 VFS

>member
-1 MAQFSASGG
+1 MAQLSARGG
-10 FLDFSPIKKEDSSGV
+10 FLDFSPIKKEDPSGV
-25 SYDNK
+25 SYGNK

-51 FGNVKLG
+51 FGHVKLG

-72 DATIEVTIDK
+72 DESIVVAIDK

-164 PPRGKKNS
+164 PPRGKKTS
-172 VSSLKMAANKTF
+172 ASSLKMAANKTF

-194 EKVRSPLASLNKKA
+194 EKIRSPLASLNKKA

-239 VPAANIIDSSDA
+239 VPAAKIIDSSDA

-264 RDLTRLLNM
+264 RDLTRLLNT
-273 TVSPVGTPD
+273 TVSPVGTPE

-288 PRIQSIQSPAHVI
+288 PRIQSIQSPAPVI
-301 DDAVADISH
+301 DDTVADISH
-310 TVLAGTPVLSVR
+310 IVLAGTPVLSVR

-353 ETTNGEKNCG
+353 ESANGEKNCG
-363 PDKSVIDLKAL
+363 PVKSVIDLKAL

-387 LTFFIKPELVTDKEG
+387 LTFFIKTKLVTDKEG
-402 RIEVGEV
+402 RVEVGEV
-409 VPKAKKVT
+409 VPQSKKVI
-417 FTSSTVIKSKPAPI
+417 FTSTTVIKSKPAPV
-431 QVSSPGVRRIKTSR
+431 QVRSPGVRRIKTSR
-445 RRLLEKTL
+445 RCLLEKTL
-453 ELSWESG
+453 ELSGDSG
-460 HSESNPGTTV
+460 HSESSPGTTV
-470 TPGLPVINSDGSL
+470 TPGLPVINSDAIH
-483 NRLYDSPLTIS
+483 DSPLTIS
-494 PREARLQ
+494 PQEARLQ
-501 ALESASLSPACL
+501 ALESISYSPVCL

-528 PLTPLTG
+528 PMTPPTG
-535 GPQHPGQDESILGAT
+535 GPQHPGLDDSILGAT
-550 RLQAAPTV
+550 QLLTAPIV

-565 DVFPVYNQSQF
+565 GVFPVYNQSQF
-576 DMGVV
+576 DMRVV

-595 GEKVEDAAAK
+595 GEKVAEK
-605 TFHVKRSRVSTVV
+605 PFHVKKSRVSTVV
-618 KAPNRPAQQKGFSV
+618 KGPKRPAQQKGFSA

-647 TSASSM
+647 SSGSSM

-666 PAPKPGQRA
+666 PAPKHCQRGAQSLKSFGGSSVKTAKIVAVAQSKLTFIKPGQTA

-724 NAVSLAMGGNEK
+724 NAVSLAMGGNDK
-736 FAVNEAPTKE
+736 FAVNKAPTKE

-827 IYGEMISLES
+827 IYGELISLES

-866 VPNLYKDGHEE
+866 VPNLYKDGHEG

-888 LMVCFLDKAKES
+888 LLVCFLDKAKES

-951 QTPLDEFNFAVKNLG
+951 QTPLDEFNFAVKNLS

-1002 VHNVDL
+1002 VHNVDI
-1008 ALQVEVLLDEDQLR
+1008 ALQVLRARGVDLKDEHDAVIDSRDIVDGHREKTLSLLWKIIFTFQVEVLLDEDQLR

-1049 KTAKPRPLFEHSSSK
+1049 KTAKPRPPFEHSSSK

-1069 DWVNA
+1069 EWVNA
-1074 VCQFYHLMA
+1074 VCQFYHLKA

-1089 FSDGRV
+1089 FSDGRI

-1110 NGVSHNTTQT
+1110 DDVRHNTTQT

-1134 SSDSDNS
+1134 SSDSDIS
-1141 FDTWPTTQNES
+1141 FDTWPTTQNGLES
-1152 PSMEFKELLENEKN
+1152 PSMEFKELLENEKD

-1244 IAAGKIQVLVRQFL
+1244 VAAGKIQVLVRQFL
-1258 QRRRAVRQTA
+1258 QRRRAVCQTA
-1268 AAIRIQAAWRGYSVR
+1268 AAIRIQAAWRGYSAR
-1283 NALTLRRR
+1283 NALTLRRK
-1291 ALLGALQVA
+1291 ALLWALQAA
-1300 AATTIQAQWKKHVTL
+1300 AATTIQAQWKKYVTL

-1322 LHVVKVQAL
+1322 LHVVKVQAF

-1337 VATYRRTQWAAT
+1337 VTTYRRTQWAAT

-1358 TRARKECERYRSLK
+1358 TLAREEHECYHSLK
-1372 SAAVKIQRNYRRR
+1372 SAAVKIQRNYRRL

-1399 IQSAFKKWHSDKMAR
+1399 IQTAFKKWHSDKMAR
-1414 RTSAALKIQSRYRMH
+1414 RTAAALKIQSCYRMR
-1429 RCQKRYVSIQ
+1429 RCLKQYMSIQ
-1439 RSAILVQAWCR
+1439 RSAILIQTWCR
-1450 GHAQRHNFETLK
+1450 GHAQRSNFETLK
-1462 LQHHSATVIQSVF
+1462 LQHHSATVIQSAF
-1475 RASTVRKQMATMRQS
+1475 RASMVRKQMATMRQS

-1499 ASVQRDAGRQQ
+1499 ASVQRDAGRLQ

-1524 YRVHTARRLTQQQNQ
+1524 YRGHAARRLMQQQNQ
-1539 AATVIQTAFKKF
+1539 AATVLQAAFMKF

-1561 KSAIVVQQQFRA
+1561 KSAIVVQQRFRA
-1573 RLLGEKSRKEY
+1573 KLVGEKSRKDY
-1584 MALQYSALRIQAI
+1584 MALQYSALRLQAI
-1597 WRGRAERRRIEK
+1597 WRGRAERKRIEK

-1620 YRRHVLQSQFRSRKE
+1620 YRRHVLQSQFRSSKE

-1648 AGKEI
+1648 AGKKI

-1659 VKKAAVTLQARFR
+1659 VKKAAVTVQARFR

-1690 QSAVRVF
+1690 QSVVRVF

-1707 RAAIVLQSRYRA
+1707 HAAIVLQCQYRA
-1719 LVAGRTQREQY
+1719 LLAGRTQRAQY
-1730 RQLKWDTVKLQAAYR
+1730 SQLKWATVKLQAAYR
-1745 GSRVRRDLR
+1745 GSRVRRDLQ
-1754 TKRDAATVIQA
+1754 TKHQAATVIQA
-1765 QFRMHKARLA
+1765 QLRMHKVRQA
-1775 YLATKVAAIIVQQHY
+1775 YLATKVAAVIVQQHY

-1802 YTSMKSAA
+1802 YTSVKSAA
-1810 VVIQAMYRGHRARM
+1810 VVIQAVYRGHRARM

-1829 HQAAVV
+1829 HLSAMV
-1835 IQRRFLSFRDR
+1835 IQRRFLTFRDR

-1860 QRCRDVAMIRKD
+1860 QRFRDVAMVRKD
-1872 QKDYLLKRRAAT
+1872 QRDYLLKRRAAT

-1930 TVQARYRANKKMIED
+1930 TVQARYRANKKMVED
-1945 RKALSVKR
+1945 RKALSLKR
-1953 NASVVLQAAFRGM
+1953 SAVVVLQAAFRGM
-1966 RSRLRIREMHK
+1966 LSRQRIREMCK
-1977 AASVLQRSYRA
+1977 AASVLQRRYRA
-1988 HCLRRQYLSLRSSVL
+1988 HCVRRQYLSLRSSVV
-2003 AIQHKYRATVAAK
+2003 AIQQKYRAAVAVK
-2016 QQMLLYQRMRSAA
+2016 QQMQHYQRMRSAA

-2040 DRKEISLQH
+2040 ARKEISHQH
-2049 QAATTI
+2049 QAATHI
-2055 QAGFRKH
+2055 QACFRKH
-2062 REEVKFQAMRFA
+2062 REKVKFQAMRFA
-2074 AIIIQIYF
+2074 AIIIQ
-2082 RSHIQ
+2082 S
-2087 MKLDRDR
+2087 
-2094 FIKLRES
+2094 
-2101 AIVLQAAFR
+2101 
-2110 GYLVRQD
+2110 
-2117 IAKMHRAASVIQA
+2117 
-2130 NFRMYKEQ
+2130 
-2138 VKFQAMRLSAIIIQ
+2138 
-2152 RYYRSHIQMK
+2152 YYRSHIQMK
-2162 LDRDR
+2162 QDRDR
-2167 FIKLRDSAIVLQKA
+2167 FIKIRESAIVLQEA
-2181 FRGKKVRKQLQT
+2181 FRGMKARKQLQT
-2193 ERRAAILIQSHVRKH
+2193 DRRAAILIQSYVRKH

-2229 ANKKMIEDR
+2229 ANKKMVEDR
-2238 KALSVKRNAVIVLQA
+2238 KALSLKRSAVVVLQA
-2253 AFRGMRSRRR
+2253 AFRGMLSRQR
-2263 IREMHKAASVL
+2263 IREMCKAASVL
-2274 QRSYRAHCLRRQY
+2274 QRRYRAHCVRRQY

-2294 LAIQHKYR
+2294 VAIQQKYR
-2302 ATVAAKQ
+2302 AAVAVKQ
-2309 QMLLYQRMRSAA
+2309 QMQHYQRMRSAA

-2330 QRDRKEISLQH
+2330 QRARKEISHQH
-2341 QAATTIQAGF
+2341 QAATHIQACF
-2351 RKHREEVKFQAM
+2351 RKHREKVKFQAM
-2363 RFAAIIIQRYF
+2363 RFAAIIIQSYY
-2374 RSHIQMKLDR
+2374 RSHIQMKQDR

-2396 LQAAFRGYRVRQD
+2396 LQAAFRGYHIRQD
-2409 VAKMHRAASVIQAN
+2409 VAKMKRAASVIQA
-2423 FRMYKE
+2423 Y
-2429 QVKFQAM
+2429 
-2436 RLSAIIIQRYFR
+2436 
-2448 SHIQRKQDRDEFLTL
+2448 
-2463 KDSAIVLQAAFRGY
+2463 
-2477 LVRQDIAK
+2477 
-2485 MHRAA
+2485 
-2490 SVIQASFRTHKEQV
+2490 
-2504 KFQAMRCA
+2504 
-2512 AIIIQRYFRSHI
+2512 
-2524 QMKLDRDRFIKLRE
+2524 
-2538 SAIVLQEAFRGKK
+2538 
-2551 VRKQLQTER
+2551 
-2560 RAAILIQSH
+2560 
-2569 VRKHLQRAHYKR
+2569 
-2581 LQWAVNTVQARYR
+2581 
-2594 ANKKMIE
+2594 
-2601 DRKALSVKRN
+2601 
-2611 AVIVLQAAFRGMRS
+2611 
-2625 RRRIREMHKAASVL
+2625 
-2639 QRSYRAH
+2639 
-2646 CLRRQYLSLRSS
+2646 
-2658 VLAIQHKYR
+2658 
-2667 ATVAAKQQMLLYQR
+2667 
-2681 MRSAVIL
+2681 
-2688 LQAAYR
+2688 
-2694 GQRDRK
+2694 
-2700 EISLQHQ
+2700 
-2707 AATTI
+2707 
-2712 QAVFRRHREEVK
+2712 
-2724 FQAMR
+2724 
-2729 FAAIIIQRYFRSH
+2729 
-2742 IQMKLDRD
+2742 
-2750 RFIKLRE
+2750 
-2757 SAIVLQAAF
+2757 
-2766 RGYRVREDFAKMHRA
+2766 
-2781 ATVIQANFR
+2781 FR
-2790 MHKQQ
+2790 MHKEQ

-2833 NLQALFRGKQA
+2833 KLQALYRGKQA
-2844 KELAKQKRA
+2844 KELAKRMIA
-2853 ARKIQSFLM
+2853 ARKIQSFLR
-2862 MSIGRQRFLKE
+2862 MSIRRQRFLKE

-2884 RRHQARTRY
+2884 RRHQARTWY
-2893 TKTQASA
+2893 NKTQASA

-2907 RSCNVLRRQRD
+2907 RSCNVLRRQWD

-2934 RGTLA
+2934 RGMLA

-2948 AVMIQ
+2948 AVKIQ
-2953 SVIRMSIQRRK
+2953 SVIRMSIQRRR

-2987 FLKRRSAAATL
+2987 FLKRRTAAATL
-2998 QKHYRSWQVQR
+2998 QKHYRGLQAQR

-3045 VTIQA
+3045 VQIQA
-3050 FYRGMVERRRFQ
+3050 FYRGMVERGRFQ
-3062 RQRASAALIQ
+3062 RQRASAAIIQ
-3072 ECFRAHLL
+3072 ERFRAHLL
-3080 CQRERAKYLEMK
+3080 CRRERAKYLEMK

-3107 RRSAKKRQA
+3107 RQRAKKRQA

-3126 TRHLRNRFLLI
+3126 TRHLRNRFLVI
-3137 QRSVRVIQCRWRE
+3137 QCSVRVIQCRWRE

-3170 VEASWR
+3170 IEASWR
-3176 GHATRSQLRKEQR
+3176 GHATRSHLRKEQR

-3196 SFRGWVQKRAFQ
+3196 SFRGWLQKRAFQ
-3208 RRRAAALVL
+3208 RQREAALVL
-3217 QRRVRAMQQA
+3217 QMRVRAMQQA
-3227 KAESLREAASAER
+3227 KTERVKYTRLKPATITLQAHCRGWIARRQLREAASVER
-3240 RVRFCAAVYQHLCA
+3240 RVRFCAAVYHHLCA
-3254 VRIQRALR
+3254 LSIQRALR

-3274 TSVICVQRWLRA
+3274 TSVIFIQRWLRA

-3312 RRHHAASTIQHA
+3312 RRHQAASTIQHT

-3357 DNRKVVAMRH
+3357 DNRKVVSMRH

-3385 TSWAIE
+3385 TSWAIQ

-3418 CCERLVTSGATLV
+3418 CCERLVMSGATLV

-3487 EKAGDKVADK
+3487 EKAGDKVGDK

-3509 IILLQDQHRALEVRK
+3509 ILLLQDQYRALEVRK

-3562 SFIVPATPRKSKP
+3562 SFIIPATPRISKP
-3575 VSKFS
+3575 VPKFS

-3588 KLQDI
+3588 KLQDV

>member
-1 MAQFSASGG
+1 MAQLSARGG
-10 FLDFSPIKKEDSSGV
+10 FLDFSPIKKEHASAV
-25 SYDNK
+25 SYGNK

-37 VLSLVQFSRAPFVT
+37 VLSLIQFSRAPFVT

-72 DATIEVTIDK
+72 DANIEVAIDK

-93 TRFTIQPEERVNLT
+93 TRFTIQPEEHVNLT

-113 DEGGIRELITF
+113 EEGGIRELITF

-149 LWDSIKSKKAFDLSA
+149 LWESIKSKKAFDLSD
-164 PPRGKKNS
+164 PPRGKKHS

-184 QVSRTPQYRR
+184 HVSRTPQYRR

-215 KFKQDV
+215 TFKQDA

-229 VQKNSPVVFL
+229 VQNNSPVVFL
-239 VPAANIIDSSDA
+239 VPAAKLINSSDA

-258 VGTPEC
+258 VGVHI
-264 RDLTRLLNM
+264 LL
-273 TVSPVGTPD
+273 
-282 RFQKLM
+282 
-288 PRIQSIQSPAHVI
+288 
-301 DDAVADISH
+301 AVCVCIDIS
-310 TVLAGTPVLSVR
+310 LSFSYGT
-322 DALALIESDLTHV
+322 
-335 VGASPPNACSSFD
+335 
-348 FSHSL
+348 
-353 ETTNGEKNCG
+353 
-363 PDKSVIDLKAL
+363 
-374 PESPIKSEPPQPR
+374 
-387 LTFFIKPELVTDKEG
+387 
-402 RIEVGEV
+402 
-409 VPKAKKVT
+409 
-417 FTSSTVIKSKPAPI
+417 
-431 QVSSPGVRRIKTSR
+431 
-445 RRLLEKTL
+445 
-453 ELSWESG
+453 
-460 HSESNPGTTV
+460 
-470 TPGLPVINSDGSL
+470 
-483 NRLYDSPLTIS
+483 Y
-494 PREARLQ
+494 
-501 ALESASLSPACL
+501 
-513 DDIPA
+513 
-518 PVNLSLSSPL
+518 LSL
-528 PLTPLTG
+528 
-535 GPQHPGQDESILGAT
+535 A
-550 RLQAAPTV
+550 
-558 EPLPDRA
+558 
-565 DVFPVYNQSQF
+565 
-576 DMGVV
+576 
-581 RSKKRKSDEFLRDG
+581 
-595 GEKVEDAAAK
+595 
-605 TFHVKRSRVSTVV
+605 
-618 KAPNRPAQQKGFSV
+618 
-632 SSHRQQT
+632 
-639 KTSASVRT
+639 
-647 TSASSM
+647 
-653 RAPKSVSPARAKQ
+653 
-666 PAPKPGQRA
+666 A

-724 NAVSLAMGGNEK
+724 NAVSLAMGGNDK
-736 FAVNEAPTKE
+736 FAVNKAPTKE

-781 LELEVEARRLLVRKD
+781 LELEVEARRLLVRED

-845 MFILKRL
+845 LFILKRL

-866 VPNLYKDGHEE
+866 VPNLYKDGHEK

-888 LMVCFLDKAKES
+888 LLVCFLDKAKES

-951 QTPLDEFNFAVKNLG
+951 QTPLDEFNFAVKNLS

-1002 VHNVDL
+1002 VHNVDI
-1008 ALQVEVLLDEDQLR
+1008 ALQVLRARGVDLKDEHDAVIDSRDIVDGHREKTLSLLWKIIFTFQVEVLLDKDQLR

-1049 KTAKPRPLFEHSSSK
+1049 KTAKARPPFEHSSSK

-1069 DWVNA
+1069 EWVNA
-1074 VCQFYHLMA
+1074 VCQFYHLKA

-1089 FSDGRV
+1089 FSDGRI

-1110 NGVSHNTTQT
+1110 DSVSHTTTQT

-1134 SSDSDNS
+1134 SSDSDIS
-1141 FDTWPTTQNES
+1141 FDTWQLKSFHLS
-1152 PSMEFKELLENEKN
+1152 PSMEFKELLENEKS

-1178 GGVPAMIN
+1178 GGVPAMMN

-1244 IAAGKIQVLVRQFL
+1244 VAAGKIQVLVRQFL
-1258 QRRRAVRQTA
+1258 QRRRAVCQTA
-1268 AAIRIQAAWRGYSVR
+1268 AAIRIQAAWRGYKAR
-1283 NALTLRRR
+1283 NALTLRRK
-1291 ALLGALQVA
+1291 ALLWALQVA
-1300 AATTIQAQWKKHVTL
+1300 AATTIQVLLSKHISLVKQAQWKKYVTL

-1337 VATYRRTQWAAT
+1337 VTTYRRTQWAAT

-1358 TRARKECERYRSLK
+1358 TLAREERERYCSLR
-1372 SAAVKIQRNYRRR
+1372 SAAVKIQRNYQRR

-1399 IQSAFKKWHSDKMAR
+1399 IQTAFKKWHSDKMSR
-1414 RTSAALKIQSRYRMH
+1414 RTAAALKIQSCYRMR
-1429 RCQKRYVSIQ
+1429 RCLEQYMSTQ
-1439 RSAILVQAWCR
+1439 RSAILIQTWCR
-1450 GHAQRHNFETLK
+1450 GHAQRRNFETLK
-1462 LQHHSATVIQSVF
+1462 LQHHSATVIQSAF

-1524 YRVHTARRLTQQQNQ
+1524 YRGHTARRLMQQQNQ
-1539 AATVIQTAFKKF
+1539 AATVIQTTFMKF

-1561 KSAIVVQQQFRA
+1561 KSAIVVQQRFRA
-1573 RLLGEKSRKEY
+1573 KLVGGKSRKEY
-1584 MALQYSALRIQAI
+1584 MALQYSALRIQSI
-1597 WRGRAERRRIEK
+1597 WRGRAERKRIEK

-1648 AGKEI
+1648 AGKTI
-1653 RTEYLQ
+1653 RTDYLL
-1659 VKKAAVTLQARFR
+1659 VKKAAVTVQARFR
-1672 GMRVRQELR
+1672 GMRVRQELS
-1681 QKHQAAAVL
+1681 QKHQAATVL
-1690 QSAVRVF
+1690 QSVVRVF
-1697 LCRRRYVLLQ
+1697 LCRRQYVLLQ
-1707 RAAIVLQSRYRA
+1707 RAAIVLQCRYRA
-1719 LVAGRTQREQY
+1719 LVAGRTQRAQY
-1730 RQLKWDTVKLQAAYR
+1730 NQLKLATVKLQAAYR

-1754 TKRDAATVIQA
+1754 MKHQAAMVIQA
-1765 QFRMHKARLA
+1765 QLRMHKVRQA

-1795 RDLQMQR
+1795 RDLQMQQ
-1802 YTSMKSAA
+1802 YTSVKSAA
-1810 VVIQAMYRGHRARM
+1810 VVIQAVYRGHRARM

-1829 HQAAVV
+1829 HHSAMV
-1835 IQRRFLSFRDR
+1835 IQRRFLTFRDR

-1860 QRCRDVAMIRKD
+1860 QRCRDVAMLRKY
-1872 QKDYLLKRRAAT
+1872 QRDYLLRLRAAT

-1889 FRGMKVRKQL
+1889 FRGMKVRKQF
-1899 QTERRAAILIQS
+1899 QTECRAAVLIQS
-1911 HVRKHLQ
+1911 HIRKHLQ
-1918 RAHYKRLQWAVN
+1918 RAHYERLQWAVN
-1930 TVQARYRANKKMIED
+1930 TVQARYRANKMMIED
-1945 RKALSVKR
+1945 RKALRIKR
-1953 NASVVLQAAFRGM
+1953 SAVVVLQAAFRGM
-1966 RSRLRIREMHK
+1966 LSRQRMREMHK

-1988 HCLRRQYLSLRSSVL
+1988 HCERRQYLFLRSTVL
-2003 AIQHKYRATVAAK
+2003 AIQQKYRAIVAAK
-2016 QQMLLYQRMRSAA
+2016 QQMHHYQRMRSAA

-2040 DRKEISLQH
+2040 ARKEISLKH

-2055 QAGFRKH
+2055 QA
-2062 REEVKFQAMRFA
+2062 A
-2074 AIIIQIYF
+2074 
-2082 RSHIQ
+2082 
-2087 MKLDRDR
+2087 
-2094 FIKLRES
+2094 
-2101 AIVLQAAFR
+2101 
-2110 GYLVRQD
+2110 
-2117 IAKMHRAASVIQA
+2117 
-2130 NFRMYKEQ
+2130 
-2138 VKFQAMRLSAIIIQ
+2138 
-2152 RYYRSHIQMK
+2152 
-2162 LDRDR
+2162 
-2167 FIKLRDSAIVLQKA
+2167 
-2181 FRGKKVRKQLQT
+2181 
-2193 ERRAAILIQSHVRKH
+2193 
-2208 LQRAHYKRLQ
+2208 
-2218 WAVNTVQARYR
+2218 
-2229 ANKKMIEDR
+2229 
-2238 KALSVKRNAVIVLQA
+2238 
-2253 AFRGMRSRRR
+2253 
-2263 IREMHKAASVL
+2263 
-2274 QRSYRAHCLRRQY
+2274 
-2287 LSLRSSV
+2287 
-2294 LAIQHKYR
+2294 
-2302 ATVAAKQ
+2302 
-2309 QMLLYQRMRSAA
+2309 
-2321 ILLQAAYRG
+2321 
-2330 QRDRKEISLQH
+2330 
-2341 QAATTIQAGF
+2341 F

-2374 RSHIQMKLDR
+2374 RSHIQMK
-2384 DRFIKLRESAIV
+2384 
-2396 LQAAFRGYRVRQD
+2396 
-2409 VAKMHRAASVIQAN
+2409 
-2423 FRMYKE
+2423 
-2429 QVKFQAM
+2429 
-2436 RLSAIIIQRYFR
+2436 
-2448 SHIQRKQDRDEFLTL
+2448 QDRDQFLTL
-2463 KDSAIVLQAAFRGY
+2463 KDSAIVLQAAFRGRC
-2477 LVRQDIAK
+2477 VRHDFAK
-2485 MHRAA
+2485 MKRAA
-2490 SVIQASFRTHKEQV
+2490 SVIQASFRMHKEQV
-2504 KFQAMRCA
+2504 KFQAMRLSA
-2512 AIIIQRYFRSHI
+2512 VIIQRYYRSHI
-2524 QMKLDRDRFIKLRE
+2524 QMKQDRDKFIKLRE
-2538 SAIVLQEAFRGKK
+2538 SAIVLQAAFRAYHIQQDAAKMKRAASVIQASFRMHKEQVKFQAMRLSAVIIQRYYRSHIQMKRDRDRFIKIRESAIVLQEAFREMTA
-2551 VRKQLQTER
+2551 RKQFQTEC
-2560 RAAILIQSH
+2560 RAAVLIQSH
-2569 VRKHLQRAHYKR
+2569 VRKRLQRAHYKR
-2581 LQWAVNTVQARYR
+2581 LHWAVNTVQARYR

-2601 DRKALSVKRN
+2601 DRKALHIKRS
-2611 AVIVLQAAFRGMRS
+2611 AVVVLQAAFRGMLS
-2625 RRRIREMHKAASVL
+2625 RQRMREMHKAASVL

-2646 CLRRQYLSLRSS
+2646 CERRQYLFLRST
-2658 VLAIQHKYR
+2658 VLAIQQKYR
-2667 ATVAAKQQMLLYQR
+2667 AIVAAKQQMHHYQR
-2681 MRSAVIL
+2681 MRSAAIL

-2694 GQRDRK
+2694 GQRARK

-2712 QAVFRRHREEVK
+2712 QAAFRKHREEVK

-2742 IQMKLDRD
+2742 IQMKQDRD
-2750 RFIKLRE
+2750 KLKKCRV
-2757 SAIVLQAAF
+2757 SATVLQAAF
-2766 RGYRVREDFAKMHRA
+2766 RGYRVRQDVAKMCRA
-2781 ATVIQANFR
+2781 ATVIQ
-2790 MHKQQ
+2790 
-2795 SAYRRQHWAAS
+2795 SA
-2806 VLQQRFRAQ
+2806 V
-2815 RLRNSQLENY
+2815 
-2825 HQMRNAVI
+2825 
-2833 NLQALFRGKQA
+2833 
-2844 KELAKQKRA
+2844 
-2853 ARKIQSFLM
+2853 
-2862 MSIGRQRFLKE
+2862 
-2873 KAAAVSIQSAF
+2873 

-2893 TKTQASA
+2893 NKTQASA

-2918 DYLAIREAAVK
+2918 DYLAIREAALK

-2948 AVMIQ
+2948 AVKIQ
-2953 SVIRMSIQRRK
+2953 SVIRMSIQRTR
-2964 YLTLRSSTVKL
+2964 YLTLRTSTVKL
-2975 QSHCRAWTARRS
+2975 QSHCRAWVARRR
-2987 FLKRRSAAATL
+2987 FLKRRTAAATL
-2998 QKHYRSWQVQR
+2998 QKHYRGRQAQR

-3022 QTLQARVR
+3022 KTLQARVR
-3030 GHIQLKRYQKLKRSA
+3030 GHIQLKRYQNLKRSA
-3045 VTIQA
+3045 VTIQVCTKA

-3062 RQRASAALIQ
+3062 HQRASAAIIQ
-3072 ECFRAHLL
+3072 ERFRAHLL

-3092 KSAVLIQAVFRGDLA
+3092 KS
-3107 RRSAKKRQA
+3107 
-3116 AVATVHRCMQ
+3116 
-3126 TRHLRNRFLLI
+3126 
-3137 QRSVRVIQCRWRE
+3137 
-3150 TLKAREE
+3150 
-3157 RHNFLVMKAAAVT
+3157 
-3170 VEASWR
+3170 
-3176 GHATRSQLRKEQR
+3176 R

-3208 RRRAAALVL
+3208 RQKEAALVL

-3227 KAESLREAASAER
+3227 KAERVKYTRLKQATITVQAHCRGWIVR
-3240 RVRFCAAVYQHLCA
+3240 RQDSKHVFLPFCSC
-3254 VRIQRALR
+3254 
-3262 SHWALQ
+3262 
-3268 SAKRQI
+3268 
-3274 TSVICVQRWLRA
+3274 QRWLRA
-3286 RLQRRRYLEDRRRVV
+3286 RLQRRRYLEDRRRLV

-3312 RRHHAASTIQHA
+3312 RRHHAASTIQQA

-3357 DNRKVVAMRH
+3357 DNRKVVSMRH

-3509 IILLQDQHRALEVRK
+3509 IILLQDQYRALEVRK

-3575 VSKFS
+3575 VFS

>member
-1 MAQFSASGG
+1 MAQLSARGG
-10 FLDFSPIKKEDSSGV
+10 FLDFSPIKKEDSPAV
-25 SYDNK
+25 SYGNK

-37 VLSLVQFSRAPFVT
+37 VLSLIQFSRAPFVT
-51 FGNVKLG
+51 FGNVKVG

-72 DATIEVTIDK
+72 DANIEVAIDK

-87 GFSVDQ
+87 GFSP
-93 TRFTIQPEERVNLT
+93 TISLSFVSQPEERVNLT

-113 DEGGIRELITF
+113 EEGGIRELITF

-138 RADAPKKRKKS
+138 RADAPKRRKKS
-149 LWDSIKSKKAFDLSA
+149 LWDSIKSKKAFDLSD

-184 QVSRTPQYRR
+184 HVSRTPQYRR

-229 VQKNSPVVFL
+229 VQKNSPVVIL
-239 VPAANIIDSSDA
+239 VPAAKLIDSSDA

-258 VGTPEC
+258 
-264 RDLTRLLNM
+264 
-273 TVSPVGTPD
+273 
-282 RFQKLM
+282 
-288 PRIQSIQSPAHVI
+288 
-301 DDAVADISH
+301 
-310 TVLAGTPVLSVR
+310 
-322 DALALIESDLTHV
+322 IESI
-335 VGASPPNACSSFD
+335 S
-348 FSHSL
+348 
-353 ETTNGEKNCG
+353 
-363 PDKSVIDLKAL
+363 
-374 PESPIKSEPPQPR
+374 
-387 LTFFIKPELVTDKEG
+387 
-402 RIEVGEV
+402 
-409 VPKAKKVT
+409 
-417 FTSSTVIKSKPAPI
+417 
-431 QVSSPGVRRIKTSR
+431 
-445 RRLLEKTL
+445 
-453 ELSWESG
+453 
-460 HSESNPGTTV
+460 
-470 TPGLPVINSDGSL
+470 GSL
-483 NRLYDSPLTIS
+483 SNLLLCAVTYGTY
-494 PREARLQ
+494 
-501 ALESASLSPACL
+501 
-513 DDIPA
+513 
-518 PVNLSLSSPL
+518 LSL
-528 PLTPLTG
+528 
-535 GPQHPGQDESILGAT
+535 A
-550 RLQAAPTV
+550 
-558 EPLPDRA
+558 
-565 DVFPVYNQSQF
+565 
-576 DMGVV
+576 
-581 RSKKRKSDEFLRDG
+581 
-595 GEKVEDAAAK
+595 
-605 TFHVKRSRVSTVV
+605 
-618 KAPNRPAQQKGFSV
+618 
-632 SSHRQQT
+632 
-639 KTSASVRT
+639 
-647 TSASSM
+647 
-653 RAPKSVSPARAKQ
+653 
-666 PAPKPGQRA
+666 A

-724 NAVSLAMGGNEK
+724 NAVSLAMGGNDK
-736 FAVNEAPTKE
+736 FAVNKAPTKE

-866 VPNLYKDGHEE
+866 VPNLYKDGHEG

-888 LMVCFLDKAKES
+888 LLVCFLDKAKES

-942 YMGLPVSHV
+942 YMGLPVSHI
-951 QTPLDEFNFAVKNLG
+951 QTPLDEFNFAVKNLS

-1002 VHNVDL
+1002 VHNVDI
-1008 ALQVEVLLDEDQLR
+1008 ALQVLRARGVDLKDEHDAVIDSRDIVDGHREKTLSLLWKIIFAFQVEVLLDEDQLR

-1049 KTAKPRPLFEHSSSK
+1049 KTAKPRPPFKHSSSK

-1069 DWVNA
+1069 EWVNA
-1074 VCQFYHLMA
+1074 VCQFYHLKA

-1089 FSDGRV
+1089 FSDGRI

-1110 NGVSHNTTQT
+1110 DSVSHNTTQT

-1134 SSDSDNS
+1134 SSDSDIS
-1141 FDTWPTTQNES
+1141 FDTWLNDFYS
-1152 PSMEFKELLENEKN
+1152 FKELLENEKN

-1178 GGVPAMIN
+1178 GGVPAMMN

-1209 RLLDLRNETRAARVI
+1209 RLLDLRNETRAARII

-1237 KLYQERT
+1237 KLYQVT
-1244 IAAGKIQVLVRQFL
+1244 SSLLPLKVTNTVLLFFYDFL
-1258 QRRRAVRQTA
+1258 FGLSKHISLV
-1268 AAIRIQAAWRGYSVR
+1268 
-1283 NALTLRRR
+1283 
-1291 ALLGALQVA
+1291 
-1300 AATTIQAQWKKHVTL
+1300 IQAQWKKYITL

-1337 VATYRRTQWAAT
+1337 VTTYRRTQWAAT
-1349 VIQKHVRAS
+1349 VIQEHVRAS
-1358 TRARKECERYRSLK
+1358 ALAREERECYCSLR
-1372 SAAVKIQRNYRRR
+1372 SAAIKIQRNYRRR
-1385 KTRRLQR
+1385 KTRRL
-1392 ENHAATV
+1392 
-1399 IQSAFKKWHSDKMAR
+1399 DKMAR
-1414 RTSAALKIQSRYRMH
+1414 RTAAALKIQSCYRMH
-1429 RCQKRYVSIQ
+1429 RCLKQYMGTQ
-1439 RSAILVQAWCR
+1439 RSAILIQAWCR
-1450 GHAQRHNFETLK
+1450 GHAQRRNFETLK
-1462 LQHHSATVIQSVF
+1462 LQHHSATVIQSAF

-1524 YRVHTARRLTQQQNQ
+1524 YRGHTARRLMQQQNQ
-1539 AATVIQTAFKKF
+1539 AATVIQTTFMKF

-1561 KSAIVVQQQFRA
+1561 KSAIVVQQRFRA
-1573 RLLGEKSRKEY
+1573 KLVGEKSRKEY

-1597 WRGRAERRRIEK
+1597 WRGRAERKRLEK
-1609 LHKCATLIQSS
+1609 LQKCATLIQSS

-1635 AALAIQ
+1635 AAWTIQ

-1648 AGKEI
+1648 AGKTI
-1653 RTEYLQ
+1653 RTDYLL
-1659 VKKAAVTLQARFR
+1659 VKKAAVTVQARFR

-1681 QKHQAAAVL
+1681 QKHQAATFL
-1690 QSAVRVF
+1690 QSVVRVI

-1707 RAAIVLQSRYRA
+1707 RAAVVLQCRYRA
-1719 LVAGRTQREQY
+1719 LVASRTQRAQY
-1730 RQLKWDTVKLQAAYR
+1730 SQLKLATVKLQSAYR

-1754 TKRDAATVIQA
+1754 TKHQAATVIQA
-1765 QFRMHKARLA
+1765 QLRMHKVRQA

-1795 RDLQMQR
+1795 RDLQMQW
-1802 YTSMKSAA
+1802 YTLVKSAA
-1810 VVIQAMYRGHRARM
+1810 VVIQAVYRGHRARM

-1829 HQAAVV
+1829 HHSAMI
-1835 IQRRFLSFRDR
+1835 IQRRFLTFRDR

-1860 QRCRDVAMIRKD
+1860 QRCRDVAMVRKD
-1872 QKDYLLKRRAAT
+1872 QRAYLLKLRSVT

-1899 QTERRAAILIQS
+1899 QTECRAAILIQS

-1930 TVQARYRANKKMIED
+1930 TVQARYRANKKMMED
-1945 RKALSVKR
+1945 RKALCIKR
-1953 NASVVLQAAFRGM
+1953 RAVVVLQAAFRGM
-1966 RSRLRIREMHK
+1966 LSRQRMREMHK

-1988 HCLRRQYLSLRSSVL
+1988 HFERRQYLSLRSSVL
-2003 AIQHKYRATVAAK
+2003 AIQQKYRAAVAVK
-2016 QQMLLYQRMRSAA
+2016 QQMRHYQRMRSAA

-2040 DRKEISLQH
+2040 ARKEISLQH

-2062 REEVKFQAMRFA
+2062 REEVKFQAMKFA
-2074 AIIIQIYF
+2074 AIIIQRYF

-2087 MKLDRDR
+2087 RKQDRDQ
-2094 FIKLRES
+2094 FLTLKNS

-2110 GYLVRQD
+2110 GRCVRRDVAKLKRAASVIQANFRMHKEQVKFQAMRLSAVIIQRHYRSHIQMKRDRDRFIKIRESAFVLQAAFRAYHIRQD
-2117 IAKMHRAASVIQA
+2117 AAKMHRAASVIQA
-2130 NFRMYKEQ
+2130 NFRMHKEQ
-2138 VKFQAMRLSAIIIQ
+2138 VKFQAMRLSAVIIQ
-2152 RYYRSHIQMK
+2152 RHYRSHIQMK
-2162 LDRDR
+2162 RDRDR
-2167 FIKLRDSAIVLQKA
+2167 FIKIRESAIVLQEA
-2181 FRGKKVRKQLQT
+2181 FREMTARKQLQT
-2193 ERRAAILIQSHVRKH
+2193 ECRASILIQSHVRKH

-2229 ANKKMIEDR
+2229 ANKKMMEDR
-2238 KALSVKRNAVIVLQA
+2238 KALCIKRRAVVVLQA
-2253 AFRGMRSRRR
+2253 AFRGMLSRQRM
-2263 IREMHKAASVL
+2263 REMHKAASVL
-2274 QRSYRAHCLRRQY
+2274 QRSYRAHFERRQY

-2294 LAIQHKYR
+2294 LAIQQKYR
-2302 ATVAAKQ
+2302 AAVAVKQ
-2309 QMLLYQRMRSAA
+2309 QMRHYQRMRSAA

-2330 QRDRKEISLQH
+2330 QRARKEISLQH

-2363 RFAAIIIQRYF
+2363 KFA
-2374 RSHIQMKLDR
+2374 
-2384 DRFIKLRESAIV
+2384 
-2396 LQAAFRGYRVRQD
+2396 
-2409 VAKMHRAASVIQAN
+2409 
-2423 FRMYKE
+2423 
-2429 QVKFQAM
+2429 
-2436 RLSAIIIQRYFR
+2436 AIIIQRYFR
-2448 SHIQRKQDRDEFLTL
+2448 SHIQRKQDRDQFLTL
-2463 KDSAIVLQAAFRGY
+2463 KNSAIVLQAAFRGRC
-2477 LVRQDIAK
+2477 VRHDVAK
-2485 MHRAA
+2485 MKRAA
-2490 SVIQASFRTHKEQV
+2490 SVIQANFRMHKEQ
-2504 KFQAMRCA
+2504 
-2512 AIIIQRYFRSHI
+2512 
-2524 QMKLDRDRFIKLRE
+2524 
-2538 SAIVLQEAFRGKK
+2538 
-2551 VRKQLQTER
+2551 
-2560 RAAILIQSH
+2560 
-2569 VRKHLQRAHYKR
+2569 
-2581 LQWAVNTVQARYR
+2581 
-2594 ANKKMIE
+2594 
-2601 DRKALSVKRN
+2601 
-2611 AVIVLQAAFRGMRS
+2611 
-2625 RRRIREMHKAASVL
+2625 
-2639 QRSYRAH
+2639 
-2646 CLRRQYLSLRSS
+2646 
-2658 VLAIQHKYR
+2658 
-2667 ATVAAKQQMLLYQR
+2667 
-2681 MRSAVIL
+2681 
-2688 LQAAYR
+2688 
-2694 GQRDRK
+2694 
-2700 EISLQHQ
+2700 
-2707 AATTI
+2707 
-2712 QAVFRRHREEVK
+2712 VK

-2729 FAAIIIQRYFRSH
+2729 FAAIIIQRYFRCY
-2742 IQMKLDRD
+2742 IQMKQDRD
-2750 RFIKLRE
+2750 RLKKCRE
-2757 SAIVLQAAF
+2757 SAIVLQAAY
-2766 RGYRVREDFAKMHRA
+2766 RGYRVRQDVAKMCRA

-2790 MHKQQ
+2790 MHKEQ

-2833 NLQALFRGKQA
+2833 NLQALYRGKRA
-2844 KELAKQKRA
+2844 MELAKRMMA
-2853 ARKIQSFLM
+2853 ARKIQSFLR
-2862 MSIGRQRFLKE
+2862 MSIRRQRFLKE
-2873 KAAAVSIQSAF
+2873 KAAALLIQSAF
-2884 RRHQARTRY
+2884 RRHQAKTRY
-2893 TKTQASA
+2893 NETQASA

-2948 AVMIQ
+2948 AVKIQ
-2953 SVIRMSIQRRK
+2953 SVIRMSIQRRS

-2975 QSHCRAWTARRS
+2975 QSHCRAWVARRR
-2987 FLKRRSAAATL
+2987 FLKRRTAAATL
-2998 QKHYRSWQVQR
+2998 QKHYRGRQAQR

-3022 QTLQARVR
+3022 KMLQTRVR
-3030 GHIQLKRYQKLKRSA
+3030 GHIQLKRYQNLKRSA
-3045 VTIQA
+3045 VTIQ
-3050 FYRGMVERRRFQ
+3050 VSRRR
-3062 RQRASAALIQ
+3062 R
-3072 ECFRAHLL
+3072 
-3080 CQRERAKYLEMK
+3080 
-3092 KSAVLIQAVFRGDLA
+3092 
-3107 RRSAKKRQA
+3107 
-3116 AVATVHRCMQ
+3116 
-3126 TRHLRNRFLLI
+3126 
-3137 QRSVRVIQCRWRE
+3137 
-3150 TLKAREE
+3150 
-3157 RHNFLVMKAAAVT
+3157 
-3170 VEASWR
+3170 
-3176 GHATRSQLRKEQR
+3176 
-3189 AAVLVQS
+3189 
-3196 SFRGWVQKRAFQ
+3196 
-3208 RRRAAALVL
+3208 
-3217 QRRVRAMQQA
+3217 
-3227 KAESLREAASAER
+3227 
-3240 RVRFCAAVYQHLCA
+3240 
-3254 VRIQRALR
+3254 
-3262 SHWALQ
+3262 
-3268 SAKRQI
+3268 
-3274 TSVICVQRWLRA
+3274 
-3286 RLQRRRYLEDRRRVV
+3286 
-3301 VAQRAARSWLA
+3301 
-3312 RRHHAASTIQHA
+3312 AASTIQHA

-3357 DNRKVVAMRH
+3357 DNCKVVSMRH

-3509 IILLQDQHRALEVRK
+3509 IILLQDQYRALEVRK

-3575 VSKFS
+3575 VFS

>member
-1 MAQFSASGG
+1 MAQLSARGG
-10 FLDFSPIKKEDSSGV
+10 FLDFSPIKKEDSPAV
-25 SYDNK
+25 SYGNK

-37 VLSLVQFSRAPFVT
+37 VLSLIQFSRAPFVT
-51 FGNVKLG
+51 FGNVKVG

-72 DATIEVTIDK
+72 DANIEVAIDK

-93 TRFTIQPEERVNLT
+93 TRFTIPPEERVNLT

-113 DEGGIRELITF
+113 EEGGIRELITF

-138 RADAPKKRKKS
+138 RADAPKRRKKS
-149 LWDSIKSKKAFDLSA
+149 LWDSIKSKKAFDLSD

-184 QVSRTPQYRR
+184 HVSRTPQYRR

-229 VQKNSPVVFL
+229 VQKNSPVVIL
-239 VPAANIIDSSDA
+239 VPAAKLIDSSDA

-264 RDLTRLLNM
+264 RDLTRLLNT
-273 TVSPVGTPD
+273 TVSPVGTPE

-288 PRIQSIQSPAHVI
+288 PHIQSIQSPVHVI
-301 DDAVADISH
+301 DDTVADISH

-335 VGASPPNACSSFD
+335 VSASPPNACSSFD

-353 ETTNGEKNCG
+353 ESANGEKNCG
-363 PDKSVIDLKAL
+363 PVKSVIDIKAL
-374 PESPIKSEPPQPR
+374 SESPIKSDPAQPR
-387 LTFFIKPELVTDKEG
+387 LTFFIKPKRVTDKEG
-402 RIEVGEV
+402 KVEVGEV
-409 VPKAKKVT
+409 VPQSKKVT
-417 FTSSTVIKSKPAPI
+417 FTSTTVIKSKPVPV
-431 QVSSPGVRRIKTSR
+431 QVHSPGVRRIKTSR

-453 ELSWESG
+453 ELSGDSG
-460 HSESNPGTTV
+460 HSESSPGTTV
-470 TPGLPVINSDGSL
+470 TPGLPVIDSDA
-483 NRLYDSPLTIS
+483 NNDSPLTIS
-494 PREARLQ
+494 PRLQ
-501 ALESASLSPACL
+501 ALESVSCRPVCL
-513 DDIPA
+513 DAISA

-528 PLTPLTG
+528 PMNPSTG
-535 GPQHPGQDESILGAT
+535 GPQHLGLDDSILGAT
-550 RLQAAPTV
+550 QLHTAPIV
-558 EPLPDRA
+558 ESLPDRA
-565 DVFPVYNQSQF
+565 GVFPVYNQSQF
-576 DMGVV
+576 DMRVV

-595 GEKVEDAAAK
+595 GEKVEDAAEK
-605 TFHVKRSRVSTVV
+605 TMFHVKKSRVSTVV
-618 KAPNRPAQQKGFSV
+618 KGPNRPAQQKGFSA

-647 TSASSM
+647 SSASSM
-653 RAPKSVSPARAKQ
+653 KAPKSVSPAQAKQ
-666 PAPKPGQRA
+666 PAPKPGPQGAQKSFGGSSVKTAKIVAVAQSKLAFTKPGQTA

-724 NAVSLAMGGNEK
+724 NAVSLAMGGNDK
-736 FAVNEAPTKE
+736 FAVNKAPTKE

-866 VPNLYKDGHEE
+866 VPNLYKDGHEG

-888 LMVCFLDKAKES
+888 LLVCFLDKAKES

-942 YMGLPVSHV
+942 YMGLPVSHI
-951 QTPLDEFNFAVKNLG
+951 QTPLDEFNFAVKNLS

-1002 VHNVDL
+1002 VHNVDI
-1008 ALQVEVLLDEDQLR
+1008 ALQVLRARGVDLKDEHDAVIDSRDIVDGHREKTLSLLWKIIFAFQVEVLLDEDQLR

-1049 KTAKPRPLFEHSSSK
+1049 KTAKPRPPFKHSSSK

-1069 DWVNA
+1069 EWVNA
-1074 VCQFYHLMA
+1074 VCQFYHLKA

-1089 FSDGRV
+1089 FSDGRI

-1110 NGVSHNTTQT
+1110 DSVSHNTTQT

-1134 SSDSDNS
+1134 SSDSDIS
-1141 FDTWPTTQNES
+1141 FDTWPTTQNGLVL
-1152 PSMEFKELLENEKN
+1152 PSIEFKELLENEKN

-1178 GGVPAMIN
+1178 GGVPAMMN

-1209 RLLDLRNETRAARVI
+1209 RLLDLRNETRAARII

-1244 IAAGKIQVLVRQFL
+1244 VAAGKIQVLVRQFL
-1258 QRRRAVRQTA
+1258 QRRRAVCQTA
-1268 AAIRIQAAWRGYSVR
+1268 AAVRIQAAWRGYSAR
-1283 NALTLRRR
+1283 NTLTLRRK
-1291 ALLGALQVA
+1291 ALLWALQVA
-1300 AATTIQAQWKKHVTL
+1300 AATTIQAQWKKYITL

-1337 VATYRRTQWAAT
+1337 VTTYRRTQWAAT
-1349 VIQKHVRAS
+1349 VIQEHVRAS
-1358 TRARKECERYRSLK
+1358 ALAREERECYCSLR
-1372 SAAVKIQRNYRRR
+1372 SAAIKIQRNYRRR

-1399 IQSAFKKWHSDKMAR
+1399 IQTAFKKWHSDKMAR
-1414 RTSAALKIQSRYRMH
+1414 RTAAALKIQSCYRMH
-1429 RCQKRYVSIQ
+1429 RCLKQYMGTQ
-1439 RSAILVQAWCR
+1439 RSAILIQAWCR
-1450 GHAQRHNFETLK
+1450 GHAQRRNFETLK
-1462 LQHHSATVIQSVF
+1462 LQHHSATVIQSAF

-1524 YRVHTARRLTQQQNQ
+1524 YRGHTARRLMQQQNQ
-1539 AATVIQTAFKKF
+1539 AATVIQTTFMKF

-1561 KSAIVVQQQFRA
+1561 KSAIVVQQRFRA
-1573 RLLGEKSRKEY
+1573 KLVGEKSRKEY

-1597 WRGRAERRRIEK
+1597 WRGRAERKRLEK
-1609 LHKCATLIQSS
+1609 LQKCATLIQSS

-1635 AALAIQ
+1635 AAWTIQ

-1648 AGKEI
+1648 AGKTI
-1653 RTEYLQ
+1653 RTDYLL
-1659 VKKAAVTLQARFR
+1659 VKKAAVTVQARFR

-1681 QKHQAAAVL
+1681 QKHQAATFL
-1690 QSAVRVF
+1690 QSVVRVI

-1707 RAAIVLQSRYRA
+1707 RAAVVLQCRYRA
-1719 LVAGRTQREQY
+1719 LVASRTQRAQY
-1730 RQLKWDTVKLQAAYR
+1730 SQLKLATVKLQSAYR

-1754 TKRDAATVIQA
+1754 TKHQAATVIQA
-1765 QFRMHKARLA
+1765 QLRMHKVRQA

-1795 RDLQMQR
+1795 RDLQMQW
-1802 YTSMKSAA
+1802 YTLVKSAA
-1810 VVIQAMYRGHRARM
+1810 VVIQAVYRGHRARM

-1829 HQAAVV
+1829 HHSAMI
-1835 IQRRFLSFRDR
+1835 IQRRFLTFRDR

-1860 QRCRDVAMIRKD
+1860 QRCRDVAMVRKD
-1872 QKDYLLKRRAAT
+1872 QRAYLLKLRSVT

-1899 QTERRAAILIQS
+1899 QTECRAAILIQS

-1930 TVQARYRANKKMIED
+1930 TVQARYRANKKMMED
-1945 RKALSVKR
+1945 RKALCIKR
-1953 NASVVLQAAFRGM
+1953 RAVVVLQAAFRGM
-1966 RSRLRIREMHK
+1966 LSRQRMREMHK

-1988 HCLRRQYLSLRSSVL
+1988 HFERRQYLSLRSSVL
-2003 AIQHKYRATVAAK
+2003 AIQQKYRAAVAVK
-2016 QQMLLYQRMRSAA
+2016 QQMRHYQRMRSAA

-2040 DRKEISLQH
+2040 ARKEISLQH

-2062 REEVKFQAMRFA
+2062 REEVKFQAMKFA
-2074 AIIIQIYF
+2074 AIIIQRYF

-2087 MKLDRDR
+2087 RKQDRDQ
-2094 FIKLRES
+2094 FLTLKNS

-2110 GYLVRQD
+2110 GRCVRRDVAKLKRAASVIQANFRMHKEQVKFQAMRLSAVIIQRHYRSHIQMKRDRDRFIKIRESAFVLQAAFRAYHIRQD
-2117 IAKMHRAASVIQA
+2117 AAKMHRAASVIQA
-2130 NFRMYKEQ
+2130 NFRMHKEQ
-2138 VKFQAMRLSAIIIQ
+2138 VKFQAMRLSAVIIQ
-2152 RYYRSHIQMK
+2152 RHYRSHIQMK
-2162 LDRDR
+2162 RDRDR
-2167 FIKLRDSAIVLQKA
+2167 FIKIRESAIVLQEA
-2181 FRGKKVRKQLQT
+2181 FREMTARKQLQT
-2193 ERRAAILIQSHVRKH
+2193 ECRASILIQSHVRKH

-2229 ANKKMIEDR
+2229 ANKKMMEDR
-2238 KALSVKRNAVIVLQA
+2238 KALCIKRRAVVVLQA
-2253 AFRGMRSRRR
+2253 AFRGMLSRQRM
-2263 IREMHKAASVL
+2263 REMHKAASVL
-2274 QRSYRAHCLRRQY
+2274 QRSYRAHFERRQY

-2294 LAIQHKYR
+2294 LAIQQKYR
-2302 ATVAAKQ
+2302 AAVAVKQ
-2309 QMLLYQRMRSAA
+2309 QMRHYQRMRSAA

-2330 QRDRKEISLQH
+2330 QRARKEISLQH

-2363 RFAAIIIQRYF
+2363 KFA
-2374 RSHIQMKLDR
+2374 
-2384 DRFIKLRESAIV
+2384 
-2396 LQAAFRGYRVRQD
+2396 
-2409 VAKMHRAASVIQAN
+2409 
-2423 FRMYKE
+2423 
-2429 QVKFQAM
+2429 
-2436 RLSAIIIQRYFR
+2436 AIIIQRYFR
-2448 SHIQRKQDRDEFLTL
+2448 SHIQRKQDRDQFLTL
-2463 KDSAIVLQAAFRGY
+2463 KNSAIVLQAAFRGRC
-2477 LVRQDIAK
+2477 VRHDVAK
-2485 MHRAA
+2485 MKRAA
-2490 SVIQASFRTHKEQV
+2490 SVIQANFRMHKEQ
-2504 KFQAMRCA
+2504 
-2512 AIIIQRYFRSHI
+2512 
-2524 QMKLDRDRFIKLRE
+2524 
-2538 SAIVLQEAFRGKK
+2538 
-2551 VRKQLQTER
+2551 
-2560 RAAILIQSH
+2560 
-2569 VRKHLQRAHYKR
+2569 
-2581 LQWAVNTVQARYR
+2581 
-2594 ANKKMIE
+2594 
-2601 DRKALSVKRN
+2601 
-2611 AVIVLQAAFRGMRS
+2611 
-2625 RRRIREMHKAASVL
+2625 
-2639 QRSYRAH
+2639 
-2646 CLRRQYLSLRSS
+2646 
-2658 VLAIQHKYR
+2658 
-2667 ATVAAKQQMLLYQR
+2667 
-2681 MRSAVIL
+2681 
-2688 LQAAYR
+2688 
-2694 GQRDRK
+2694 
-2700 EISLQHQ
+2700 
-2707 AATTI
+2707 
-2712 QAVFRRHREEVK
+2712 VK

-2729 FAAIIIQRYFRSH
+2729 FAAIIIQRYFRCY
-2742 IQMKLDRD
+2742 IQMKQDRD
-2750 RFIKLRE
+2750 RLKKCRE
-2757 SAIVLQAAF
+2757 SAIVLQAAY
-2766 RGYRVREDFAKMHRA
+2766 RGYRVRQDVAKMCRA

-2790 MHKQQ
+2790 MHKEQ

-2833 NLQALFRGKQA
+2833 NLQALYRGKRA
-2844 KELAKQKRA
+2844 MELAKRMMA
-2853 ARKIQSFLM
+2853 ARKIQSFLR
-2862 MSIGRQRFLKE
+2862 MSIRRQRFLKE
-2873 KAAAVSIQSAF
+2873 KAAALLIQSAF
-2884 RRHQARTRY
+2884 RRHQAKTRY
-2893 TKTQASA
+2893 NETQASA

-2948 AVMIQ
+2948 AVKIQ
-2953 SVIRMSIQRRK
+2953 SVIRMSIQRRS

-2975 QSHCRAWTARRS
+2975 QSHCRAWVARRR
-2987 FLKRRSAAATL
+2987 FLKRRTAAATL
-2998 QKHYRSWQVQR
+2998 QKHYRGRQAQR

-3022 QTLQARVR
+3022 KMLQTRVR
-3030 GHIQLKRYQKLKRSA
+3030 GHIQLKRYQNLKRSA

-3062 RQRASAALIQ
+3062 NQRASAAIIQ
-3072 ECFRAHLL
+3072 ERFRAYLL
-3080 CQRERAKYLEMK
+3080 CRRERAKYLEMK
-3092 KSAVLIQAVFRGDLA
+3092 QSAVLIQAVFRGDLA
-3107 RRSAKKRQA
+3107 RQSAKKRQA

-3126 TRHLRNRFLLI
+3126 TRHLRNRFLVL
-3137 QRSVRVIQCRWRE
+3137 QCSVRVIQGRWRE

-3157 RHNFLVMKAAAVT
+3157 RRNFLVMKAAAVT
-3170 VEASWR
+3170 IEASWR
-3176 GHATRSQLRKEQR
+3176 GHATRNRLHKEQR

-3196 SFRGWVQKRAFQ
+3196 SFRGRVQKRAFQ
-3208 RRRAAALVL
+3208 RQREAALVL

-3227 KAESLREAASAER
+3227 KAERVKYTRLKQATITVQAHCRGWIARRQLREAASAER
-3240 RVRFCAAVYQHLCA
+3240 RVRFCTAVYHHLCA

-3262 SHWALQ
+3262 SHLALQ

-3274 TSVICVQRWLRA
+3274 TSVIFIQRWLRA

-3312 RRHHAASTIQHA
+3312 RRRRAASTIQHA

-3357 DNRKVVAMRH
+3357 DNCKVVSMRH

-3509 IILLQDQHRALEVRK
+3509 IILLQDQYRALEVRK

-3575 VSKFS
+3575 VPKFS

>member
-1 MAQFSASGG
+1 MAQLSARGG
-10 FLDFSPIKKEDSSGV
+10 FLDFSPIKKEHASAV
-25 SYDNK
+25 SYGNK

-37 VLSLVQFSRAPFVT
+37 VLSLIQFSRAPFVT

-72 DATIEVTIDK
+72 DANIEVAIDK

-93 TRFTIQPEERVNLT
+93 TRFTIQPEEHVNLT

-113 DEGGIRELITF
+113 EEGGIRELITF

-138 RADAPKKRKKS
+138 RADAPKKRKATFYVEEFCIS
-149 LWDSIKSKKAFDLSA
+149 LFSTLIIGAQ
-164 PPRGKKNS
+164 
-172 VSSLKMAANKTF
+172 SLKSFGGSSVKTAKI
-184 QVSRTPQYRR
+184 V
-194 EKVRSPLASLNKKA
+194 
-208 CTPVEGQ
+208 
-215 KFKQDV
+215 
-221 LGQLSFDN
+221 
-229 VQKNSPVVFL
+229 
-239 VPAANIIDSSDA
+239 
-251 AASYSCP
+251 
-258 VGTPEC
+258 
-264 RDLTRLLNM
+264 
-273 TVSPVGTPD
+273 
-282 RFQKLM
+282 
-288 PRIQSIQSPAHVI
+288 
-301 DDAVADISH
+301 AVAQS
-310 TVLAGTPVLSVR
+310 
-322 DALALIESDLTHV
+322 
-335 VGASPPNACSSFD
+335 
-348 FSHSL
+348 
-353 ETTNGEKNCG
+353 K
-363 PDKSVIDLKAL
+363 
-374 PESPIKSEPPQPR
+374 
-387 LTFFIKPELVTDKEG
+387 LTFT
-402 RIEVGEV
+402 
-409 VPKAKKVT
+409 
-417 FTSSTVIKSKPAPI
+417 
-431 QVSSPGVRRIKTSR
+431 
-445 RRLLEKTL
+445 
-453 ELSWESG
+453 
-460 HSESNPGTTV
+460 
-470 TPGLPVINSDGSL
+470 
-483 NRLYDSPLTIS
+483 
-494 PREARLQ
+494 
-501 ALESASLSPACL
+501 
-513 DDIPA
+513 
-518 PVNLSLSSPL
+518 
-528 PLTPLTG
+528 
-535 GPQHPGQDESILGAT
+535 
-550 RLQAAPTV
+550 
-558 EPLPDRA
+558 
-565 DVFPVYNQSQF
+565 
-576 DMGVV
+576 
-581 RSKKRKSDEFLRDG
+581 
-595 GEKVEDAAAK
+595 
-605 TFHVKRSRVSTVV
+605 
-618 KAPNRPAQQKGFSV
+618 
-632 SSHRQQT
+632 
-639 KTSASVRT
+639 
-647 TSASSM
+647 
-653 RAPKSVSPARAKQ
+653 
-666 PAPKPGQRA
+666 KPGQTA

-724 NAVSLAMGGNEK
+724 NAVSLAMGGNDK
-736 FAVNEAPTKE
+736 FAVNKAPTKE

-781 LELEVEARRLLVRKD
+781 LELEVEARRLLVRED
-796 RHLWKDIGERQ
+796 RHLWKDIVEL

-845 MFILKRL
+845 LFILKRL

-866 VPNLYKDGHEE
+866 VPNLYKDGHEK

-888 LMVCFLDKAKES
+888 LLVCFLDKAKES

-951 QTPLDEFNFAVKNLG
+951 QTPLDEFNFAVKNLS

-1002 VHNVDL
+1002 VHNVDI
-1008 ALQVEVLLDEDQLR
+1008 ALQVLRARGVDLKDEHDAVIDSRDIVDGHREKTLSLLWKIIFTFQVEVLLDKDQLR

-1049 KTAKPRPLFEHSSSK
+1049 KTAKARPPFEHSSSK

-1069 DWVNA
+1069 EWVNA
-1074 VCQFYHLMA
+1074 VCQFYHLKA

-1089 FSDGRV
+1089 FSDGRI

-1110 NGVSHNTTQT
+1110 DSVSHTTTQT

-1134 SSDSDNS
+1134 SSLV
-1141 FDTWPTTQNES
+1141 S
-1152 PSMEFKELLENEKN
+1152 PSMEFKELLENEKS

-1178 GGVPAMIN
+1178 GGVPAMMN

-1244 IAAGKIQVLVRQFL
+1244 VAAGKIQVLVRQFL
-1258 QRRRAVRQTA
+1258 QRRRAVCQTA
-1268 AAIRIQAAWRGYSVR
+1268 AAIRIQAAWRGYKAR
-1283 NALTLRRR
+1283 NALTLRRK
-1291 ALLGALQVA
+1291 ALLWALQVA
-1300 AATTIQAQWKKHVTL
+1300 AATTIQAQWKKYVTL

-1337 VATYRRTQWAAT
+1337 VTTYRRTQWAAT

-1358 TRARKECERYRSLK
+1358 TLAREERERYCSLR
-1372 SAAVKIQRNYRRR
+1372 SAAVKIQRNYQRR

-1399 IQSAFKKWHSDKMAR
+1399 IQTAFKKWHSDKMSR
-1414 RTSAALKIQSRYRMH
+1414 RTAAALKIQSCYRMR
-1429 RCQKRYVSIQ
+1429 RCLEQYMSTQ
-1439 RSAILVQAWCR
+1439 RSAILIQTWCR
-1450 GHAQRHNFETLK
+1450 GHAQRRNFETLK
-1462 LQHHSATVIQSVF
+1462 LQHHSATVIQSAF

-1524 YRVHTARRLTQQQNQ
+1524 YRGHTARRLMQQQNQ
-1539 AATVIQTAFKKF
+1539 AATVIQTTFMKF

-1561 KSAIVVQQQFRA
+1561 KSAIVVQQRFRA
-1573 RLLGEKSRKEY
+1573 KLVGGKSRKEY
-1584 MALQYSALRIQAI
+1584 MALQYSALRIQSI
-1597 WRGRAERRRIEK
+1597 WRGRAERKRIEK

-1648 AGKEI
+1648 AGKTI
-1653 RTEYLQ
+1653 RTDYLL
-1659 VKKAAVTLQARFR
+1659 VKKAAVTVQARFR
-1672 GMRVRQELR
+1672 GMRVRQELS
-1681 QKHQAAAVL
+1681 QKHQAATVL
-1690 QSAVRVF
+1690 QSVVRVF
-1697 LCRRRYVLLQ
+1697 LCRRQYVLLQ
-1707 RAAIVLQSRYRA
+1707 RAAIVLQCRYRA
-1719 LVAGRTQREQY
+1719 LVAGRTQRAQY
-1730 RQLKWDTVKLQAAYR
+1730 NQLKLATVKLQAAYR

-1754 TKRDAATVIQA
+1754 MKHQAAMVIQA
-1765 QFRMHKARLA
+1765 QLRMHKVRQA

-1795 RDLQMQR
+1795 RDLQMQQ
-1802 YTSMKSAA
+1802 YTSVKSAA
-1810 VVIQAMYRGHRARM
+1810 VVIQAVYRGHRARM

-1829 HQAAVV
+1829 HHSAMV
-1835 IQRRFLSFRDR
+1835 IQRRFLTFRDR

-1860 QRCRDVAMIRKD
+1860 QRCRDVAMLRKY
-1872 QKDYLLKRRAAT
+1872 QRDYLLRLRAAT

-1889 FRGMKVRKQL
+1889 FRGMKVRKQF
-1899 QTERRAAILIQS
+1899 QTECRAAVLIQS
-1911 HVRKHLQ
+1911 HIRKHLQ
-1918 RAHYKRLQWAVN
+1918 RAHYERLQWAVN
-1930 TVQARYRANKKMIED
+1930 TVQARYRANKMMIED
-1945 RKALSVKR
+1945 RKALRIKR
-1953 NASVVLQAAFRGM
+1953 SAVVVLQAAFRGM
-1966 RSRLRIREMHK
+1966 LSRQRMREMHK

-1988 HCLRRQYLSLRSSVL
+1988 HCERRQYLFLRSTVL
-2003 AIQHKYRATVAAK
+2003 AIQQKYRAIVAAK
-2016 QQMLLYQRMRSAA
+2016 QQMHHYQRMRSAA

-2040 DRKEISLQH
+2040 ARKEISLKH

-2055 QAGFRKH
+2055 QA
-2062 REEVKFQAMRFA
+2062 A
-2074 AIIIQIYF
+2074 
-2082 RSHIQ
+2082 
-2087 MKLDRDR
+2087 
-2094 FIKLRES
+2094 
-2101 AIVLQAAFR
+2101 
-2110 GYLVRQD
+2110 
-2117 IAKMHRAASVIQA
+2117 
-2130 NFRMYKEQ
+2130 
-2138 VKFQAMRLSAIIIQ
+2138 
-2152 RYYRSHIQMK
+2152 
-2162 LDRDR
+2162 
-2167 FIKLRDSAIVLQKA
+2167 
-2181 FRGKKVRKQLQT
+2181 
-2193 ERRAAILIQSHVRKH
+2193 
-2208 LQRAHYKRLQ
+2208 
-2218 WAVNTVQARYR
+2218 
-2229 ANKKMIEDR
+2229 
-2238 KALSVKRNAVIVLQA
+2238 
-2253 AFRGMRSRRR
+2253 
-2263 IREMHKAASVL
+2263 
-2274 QRSYRAHCLRRQY
+2274 
-2287 LSLRSSV
+2287 
-2294 LAIQHKYR
+2294 
-2302 ATVAAKQ
+2302 
-2309 QMLLYQRMRSAA
+2309 
-2321 ILLQAAYRG
+2321 
-2330 QRDRKEISLQH
+2330 
-2341 QAATTIQAGF
+2341 F

-2374 RSHIQMKLDR
+2374 RSHIQMK
-2384 DRFIKLRESAIV
+2384 
-2396 LQAAFRGYRVRQD
+2396 
-2409 VAKMHRAASVIQAN
+2409 
-2423 FRMYKE
+2423 
-2429 QVKFQAM
+2429 
-2436 RLSAIIIQRYFR
+2436 
-2448 SHIQRKQDRDEFLTL
+2448 QDRDQFLTL
-2463 KDSAIVLQAAFRGY
+2463 KDSAIVLQAAFRGRC
-2477 LVRQDIAK
+2477 VRHDFAK
-2485 MHRAA
+2485 MKRAA
-2490 SVIQASFRTHKEQV
+2490 SVIQASFRMHKEQV
-2504 KFQAMRCA
+2504 KFQAMRLSA
-2512 AIIIQRYFRSHI
+2512 VIIQRYYRSHI
-2524 QMKLDRDRFIKLRE
+2524 QMKQDRDKFIKLRE
-2538 SAIVLQEAFRGKK
+2538 SAIVLQAAFRAYHIQQDAAKMKRAASVIQASFRMHKEQVKFQAMRLSAVIIQRYYRSHIQMKRDRDRFIKIRESAIVLQEAFREMTA
-2551 VRKQLQTER
+2551 RKQFQTEC
-2560 RAAILIQSH
+2560 RAAVLIQSH
-2569 VRKHLQRAHYKR
+2569 VRKRLQRAHYKR
-2581 LQWAVNTVQARYR
+2581 LHWAVNTVQARYR

-2601 DRKALSVKRN
+2601 DRKALHIKRS
-2611 AVIVLQAAFRGMRS
+2611 AVVVLQAAFRGMLS
-2625 RRRIREMHKAASVL
+2625 RQRMREMHKAASVL

-2646 CLRRQYLSLRSS
+2646 CERRQYLFLRST
-2658 VLAIQHKYR
+2658 VLAIQQKYR
-2667 ATVAAKQQMLLYQR
+2667 AIVAAKQQMHHYQR
-2681 MRSAVIL
+2681 MRSAAIL

-2694 GQRDRK
+2694 GQRARK

-2712 QAVFRRHREEVK
+2712 QAAFRKHREEVK

-2742 IQMKLDRD
+2742 IQMKQDRD
-2750 RFIKLRE
+2750 KLKKCRV
-2757 SAIVLQAAF
+2757 SATVLQAAF
-2766 RGYRVREDFAKMHRA
+2766 RGYRVRQDVAKMCRA
-2781 ATVIQANFR
+2781 ATVIQ
-2790 MHKQQ
+2790 
-2795 SAYRRQHWAAS
+2795 SA
-2806 VLQQRFRAQ
+2806 V
-2815 RLRNSQLENY
+2815 
-2825 HQMRNAVI
+2825 
-2833 NLQALFRGKQA
+2833 
-2844 KELAKQKRA
+2844 
-2853 ARKIQSFLM
+2853 
-2862 MSIGRQRFLKE
+2862 
-2873 KAAAVSIQSAF
+2873 

-2893 TKTQASA
+2893 NKTQASA

-2918 DYLAIREAAVK
+2918 DYLAIREAALK

-2948 AVMIQ
+2948 AVKIQ
-2953 SVIRMSIQRRK
+2953 SVIRMSIQRTR
-2964 YLTLRSSTVKL
+2964 YLTLRTSTVKL
-2975 QSHCRAWTARRS
+2975 QSHCRAWVARRR
-2987 FLKRRSAAATL
+2987 FLKRRTAAATL
-2998 QKHYRSWQVQR
+2998 QKHYRGRQAQR
-3009 EQRSLYLKTLTSV
+3009 EQ
-3022 QTLQARVR
+3022 
-3030 GHIQLKRYQKLKRSA
+3030 QK
-3045 VTIQA
+3045 
-3050 FYRGMVERRRFQ
+3050 E
-3062 RQRASAALIQ
+3062 
-3072 ECFRAHLL
+3072 
-3080 CQRERAKYLEMK
+3080 
-3092 KSAVLIQAVFRGDLA
+3092 
-3107 RRSAKKRQA
+3107 
-3116 AVATVHRCMQ
+3116 
-3126 TRHLRNRFLLI
+3126 
-3137 QRSVRVIQCRWRE
+3137 
-3150 TLKAREE
+3150 
-3157 RHNFLVMKAAAVT
+3157 
-3170 VEASWR
+3170 
-3176 GHATRSQLRKEQR
+3176 
-3189 AAVLVQS
+3189 
-3196 SFRGWVQKRAFQ
+3196 
-3208 RRRAAALVL
+3208 AALVL

-3227 KAESLREAASAER
+3227 KAERVKYTRLKQATITVQAHCRGWIVRRQVIELTR
-3240 RVRFCAAVYQHLCA
+3240 RVRFCAAVYHHLCA

-3274 TSVICVQRWLRA
+3274 TSVIFIQRWLRA
-3286 RLQRRRYLEDRRRVV
+3286 RLQRRRYLEDRRRLV

-3312 RRHHAASTIQHA
+3312 RRHHAASTIQQA

-3329 LRRREQRVQ
+3329 LRRREQR
-3338 QGIIKA
+3338 
-3344 QALWRGHQSRKLH
+3344 ALWRGHQSRKLH
-3357 DNRKVVAMRH
+3357 DNRKVVSMRH

-3509 IILLQDQHRALEVRK
+3509 IILLQDQYR

-3575 VSKFS
+3575 VPK
-3580 PDWVLRKD
+3580 
-3588 KLQDI
+3588 
-3593 VDPLRAVQMVADV
+3593 
-3606 FSIVL
+3606 

>member
-1 MAQFSASGG
+1 MAQLSARGG
-10 FLDFSPIKKEDSSGV
+10 FLDFSPIKKEDSSAV
-25 SYDNK
+25 SYGNK

-37 VLSLVQFSRAPFVT
+37 VLSLIQFSRAPFVT

-72 DATIEVTIDK
+72 DANIEVAIDK

-93 TRFTIQPEERVNLT
+93 TRFTIQPEEHVNLT

-113 DEGGIRELITF
+113 EEGGIRELITF

-149 LWDSIKSKKAFDLSA
+149 LWDSIKSKKAFDLSD
-164 PPRGKKNS
+164 PPRGKKHS

-184 QVSRTPQYRR
+184 HVSRTPQYRR

-215 KFKQDV
+215 TFKQDV

-229 VQKNSPVVFL
+229 VQNNSPVVFL
-239 VPAANIIDSSDA
+239 VPAAKLIDSSDA

-264 RDLTRLLNM
+264 RDLTRLLNT
-273 TVSPVGTPD
+273 TVSPVGTPE

-288 PRIQSIQSPAHVI
+288 PRIQSIQSPAPVI
-301 DDAVADISH
+301 DDTVADISH

-322 DALALIESDLTHV
+322 DALVLIESDLTHV

-353 ETTNGEKNCG
+353 ESANGEKNCG
-363 PDKSVIDLKAL
+363 PVKSVIDLKAL
-374 PESPIKSEPPQPR
+374 SESPIKSDPAQPR
-387 LTFFIKPELVTDKEG
+387 LTFFIKPKRVTDKEG
-402 RIEVGEV
+402 RVEVGEV
-409 VPKAKKVT
+409 LPQSKKVT
-417 FTSSTVIKSKPAPI
+417 FTSTTVIKSKPAPV
-431 QVSSPGVRRIKTSR
+431 QVRSPGVRRIKTSR

-453 ELSWESG
+453 ELSGDSG
-460 HSESNPGTTV
+460 HSESSPGTTV
-470 TPGLPVINSDGSL
+470 TPGLPVIDSDA
-483 NRLYDSPLTIS
+483 NHDSPLIIS

-501 ALESASLSPACL
+501 VLESISYSPVFL

-528 PLTPLTG
+528 PMNPPTG
-535 GPQHPGQDESILGAT
+535 GPQHLGLDDSILGAT
-550 RLQAAPTV
+550 QLHTAPVV

-565 DVFPVYNQSQF
+565 GVFPVYNQSQF
-576 DMGVV
+576 DVRVV

-595 GEKVEDAAAK
+595 GEKVEDAVEK
-605 TFHVKRSRVSTVV
+605 TFHVKKSRVSTVV
-618 KAPNRPAQQKGFSV
+618 KAPNRPAQQKGFSA
-632 SSHRQQT
+632 SSHRQHT

-647 TSASSM
+647 SSASSIM
-653 RAPKSVSPARAKQ
+653 APKSVSPAQAKQ
-666 PAPKPGQRA
+666 PAPKPGQRGAQSLKSFGGSSVKTAKIVAVAQSKLTFTKPGQTA

-724 NAVSLAMGGNEK
+724 NAVSLAMGGNDK
-736 FAVNEAPTKE
+736 FAVNKAPTKE

-781 LELEVEARRLLVRKD
+781 LELEVEARRLLVRGD

-845 MFILKRL
+845 LFILKRL

-866 VPNLYKDGHEE
+866 VPNLYKDGHEK

-888 LMVCFLDKAKES
+888 LLVCFLDKAKES

-929 FLSGEGILPRHLG
+929 FLSGEGILPRHLA

-951 QTPLDEFNFAVKNLG
+951 QTPLDEFNFAVKNLS

-980 LFIQDWSLSRKLR
+980 LFIQDWSLSHKLR

-1002 VHNVDL
+1002 VHNVDI
-1008 ALQVEVLLDEDQLR
+1008 ALQVLRARGVDLKDEHDAVIDSRDIVDGHREKTLSLLWKIIFTFQVEVLLDEDQLR

-1049 KTAKPRPLFEHSSSK
+1049 KTAKPRPPFEHSSSK

-1069 DWVNA
+1069 EWVSA
-1074 VCQFYHLMA
+1074 VCQFYHLKA

-1089 FSDGRV
+1089 FSDGRI

-1110 NGVSHNTTQT
+1110 DSVSHNTTQT

-1134 SSDSDNS
+1134 SSDSDIS
-1141 FDTWPTTQNES
+1141 FDTWPTTQNGLVS

-1178 GGVPAMIN
+1178 GGVPAMMN

-1224 QGAWRKYRLKKDL
+1224 QEAWRKYRLKKDL

-1244 IAAGKIQVLVRQFL
+1244 VAAGKIQVLVRQFL
-1258 QRRRAVRQTA
+1258 QRRRAVCQTA
-1268 AAIRIQAAWRGYSVR
+1268 AAIRIQAAWRGYKAR
-1283 NALTLRRR
+1283 NALTLRRK
-1291 ALLGALQVA
+1291 ALLWALQVA
-1300 AATTIQAQWKKHVTL
+1300 AATTIQAQWKKYVTL

-1337 VATYRRTQWAAT
+1337 VTTYRRTQWAAT

-1358 TRARKECERYRSLK
+1358 TLAREERERYCSLR

-1399 IQSAFKKWHSDKMAR
+1399 IQTAFKKWHSDKMSR
-1414 RTSAALKIQSRYRMH
+1414 RTAAALKIQSCYRMR
-1429 RCQKRYVSIQ
+1429 RCLEQYMSTQ
-1439 RSAILVQAWCR
+1439 RSAILIQTWCR
-1450 GHAQRHNFETLK
+1450 GHAQRRNFETLK
-1462 LQHHSATVIQSVF
+1462 LQHHSATIIQSAF

-1524 YRVHTARRLTQQQNQ
+1524 YRGHTARRLMQQQNQ
-1539 AATVIQTAFKKF
+1539 AATVIQTTFMKF

-1561 KSAIVVQQQFRA
+1561 KSAIVVQQRFRA
-1573 RLLGEKSRKEY
+1573 KLVGGKSRKEY
-1584 MALQYSALRIQAI
+1584 MALQYSALRIQSI
-1597 WRGRAERRRIEK
+1597 WRGRAERKRKEK

-1648 AGKEI
+1648 AGKTI
-1653 RTEYLQ
+1653 RTDYLL
-1659 VKKAAVTLQARFR
+1659 VKKAAVTVQARFR
-1672 GMRVRQELR
+1672 GMRVRQEQS
-1681 QKHQAAAVL
+1681 QKHQAATVL
-1690 QSAVRVF
+1690 QSVVRVF

-1707 RAAIVLQSRYRA
+1707 RAAIVLQCRYRA
-1719 LVAGRTQREQY
+1719 LVAGRTQRAQY
-1730 RQLKWDTVKLQAAYR
+1730 SQLKLATVKLQAAYR
-1745 GSRVRRDLR
+1745 GDTVRRDLR
-1754 TKRDAATVIQA
+1754 TKHQAAMVIQA
-1765 QFRMHKARLA
+1765 RLRMHKVRQA
-1775 YLATKVAAIIVQQHY
+1775 YIATKVAAIIVQQHY

-1795 RDLQMQR
+1795 RDLQMQQ
-1802 YTSMKSAA
+1802 YTSVKSAA
-1810 VVIQAMYRGHRARM
+1810 VVIQAVYRGHRARI

-1829 HQAAVV
+1829 HHSAMV
-1835 IQRRFLSFRDR
+1835 IQRRFLTFRDR

-1860 QRCRDVAMIRKD
+1860 QRCRDVAMVRKY
-1872 QKDYLLKRRAAT
+1872 QRDYLLRLRAAT

-1889 FRGMKVRKQL
+1889 FRGMKVRKQF
-1899 QTERRAAILIQS
+1899 QTECRAAVLIQS
-1911 HVRKHLQ
+1911 HIRKRLQ
-1918 RAHYKRLQWAVN
+1918 RAHYKRLHWAVN

-1953 NASVVLQAAFRGM
+1953 SAVVVLQSAFRGM
-1966 RSRLRIREMHK
+1966 LSRQRMREMHK

-1988 HCLRRQYLSLRSSVL
+1988 HCVRRLYLSLRSSVL
-2003 AIQHKYRATVAAK
+2003 AIQQKYRAAVAAK
-2016 QQMLLYQRMRSAA
+2016 QQMHHYQRMRSAT

-2040 DRKEISLQH
+2040 ARKETSLQH

-2055 QAGFRKH
+2055 QAAFRKH

-2074 AIIIQIYF
+2074 ATIIQRYF

-2087 MKLDRDR
+2087 MKQDRDQFLTLKDSAIVLQAAFR
-2094 FIKLRES
+2094 GRCVRHDVAKMKRAASVIQASFRMHKEQVKFQAMRLSAVIIQRFYRSHIQMKQDRDKFIKLRES

-2110 GYLVRQD
+2110 AYHIQQD
-2117 IAKMHRAASVIQA
+2117 AKMHRAASVIQA
-2130 NFRMYKEQ
+2130 NFRMHKEQ
-2138 VKFQAMRLSAIIIQ
+2138 VKFQAMRLSAVIIQ
-2152 RYYRSHIQMK
+2152 RYYRSHIHMK
-2162 LDRDR
+2162 RDRDR
-2167 FIKLRDSAIVLQKA
+2167 FIKIRESAIVLQEA
-2181 FRGKKVRKQLQT
+2181 FREMMALKQFQT
-2193 ERRAAILIQSHVRKH
+2193 ECRAAVLIQSHVRKR
-2208 LQRAHYKRLQ
+2208 LQRAHYKRLH

-2238 KALSVKRNAVIVLQA
+2238 KALSVKRSAVVVLQS
-2253 AFRGMRSRRR
+2253 AFRGMLSRQRM
-2263 IREMHKAASVL
+2263 REMHKAASVL
-2274 QRSYRAHCLRRQY
+2274 QRSYRAHCVRRLY

-2294 LAIQHKYR
+2294 LAIQQKYR
-2302 ATVAAKQ
+2302 AAVAAKQ
-2309 QMLLYQRMRSAA
+2309 QMHHYQRMRSAA

-2330 QRDRKEISLQH
+2330 QRARKEISLQH
-2341 QAATTIQAGF
+2341 QAATMIQAGF

-2363 RFAAIIIQRYF
+2363 RFAATIIQRYC
-2374 RSHIQMKLDR
+2374 RCYIQMKQDR
-2384 DRFIKLRESAIV
+2384 DRLKKCRVSAIV

-2409 VAKMHRAASVIQAN
+2409 VAKM
-2423 FRMYKE
+2423 
-2429 QVKFQAM
+2429 
-2436 RLSAIIIQRYFR
+2436 
-2448 SHIQRKQDRDEFLTL
+2448 
-2463 KDSAIVLQAAFRGY
+2463 
-2477 LVRQDIAK
+2477 
-2485 MHRAA
+2485 
-2490 SVIQASFRTHKEQV
+2490 
-2504 KFQAMRCA
+2504 C
-2512 AIIIQRYFRSHI
+2512 
-2524 QMKLDRDRFIKLRE
+2524 
-2538 SAIVLQEAFRGKK
+2538 
-2551 VRKQLQTER
+2551 
-2560 RAAILIQSH
+2560 
-2569 VRKHLQRAHYKR
+2569 
-2581 LQWAVNTVQARYR
+2581 
-2594 ANKKMIE
+2594 
-2601 DRKALSVKRN
+2601 
-2611 AVIVLQAAFRGMRS
+2611 
-2625 RRRIREMHKAASVL
+2625 
-2639 QRSYRAH
+2639 
-2646 CLRRQYLSLRSS
+2646 
-2658 VLAIQHKYR
+2658 
-2667 ATVAAKQQMLLYQR
+2667 
-2681 MRSAVIL
+2681 
-2688 LQAAYR
+2688 
-2694 GQRDRK
+2694 
-2700 EISLQHQ
+2700 
-2707 AATTI
+2707 
-2712 QAVFRRHREEVK
+2712 
-2724 FQAMR
+2724 
-2729 FAAIIIQRYFRSH
+2729 
-2742 IQMKLDRD
+2742 
-2750 RFIKLRE
+2750 
-2757 SAIVLQAAF
+2757 
-2766 RGYRVREDFAKMHRA
+2766 RA
-2781 ATVIQANFR
+2781 ATV
-2790 MHKQQ
+2790 
-2795 SAYRRQHWAAS
+2795 
-2806 VLQQRFRAQ
+2806 
-2815 RLRNSQLENY
+2815 
-2825 HQMRNAVI
+2825 
-2833 NLQALFRGKQA
+2833 
-2844 KELAKQKRA
+2844 
-2853 ARKIQSFLM
+2853 
-2862 MSIGRQRFLKE
+2862 
-2873 KAAAVSIQSAF
+2873 IQSAF

-2893 TKTQASA
+2893 NKTQASA

-2918 DYLAIREAAVK
+2918 DYLALREAAVK

-2948 AVMIQ
+2948 AVKIQ
-2953 SVIRMSIQRRK
+2953 SVIRMSIQRTR
-2964 YLTLRSSTVKL
+2964 YLTLRTSTVKL
-2975 QSHCRAWTARRS
+2975 QSHCRAWVARRI
-2987 FLKRRSAAATL
+2987 FLKRRTAAATL
-2998 QKHYRSWQVQR
+2998 QKYYRGRQAQR
-3009 EQRSLYLKTLTSV
+3009 EQRSLYLKTLTTV
-3022 QTLQARVR
+3022 KTLQARVR
-3030 GHIQLKRYQKLKRSA
+3030 GHIQLKRYQNLKRSA

-3062 RQRASAALIQ
+3062 HQRASAAIIQ
-3072 ECFRAHLL
+3072 ERFRAHLL

-3107 RRSAKKRQA
+3107 RQSAKNRQV

-3126 TRHLRNRFLLI
+3126 TRHLRNRFLVI

-3170 VEASWR
+3170 IEASWR
-3176 GHATRSQLRKEQR
+3176 GHATRNHLRKEQR

-3208 RRRAAALVL
+3208 RQKEAALVL

-3227 KAESLREAASAER
+3227 KAERVKYTRLKQATITVQAHCRGWIVRRQLRDTASAER
-3240 RVRFCAAVYQHLCA
+3240 RVRFCAAVYHHLCA

-3274 TSVICVQRWLRA
+3274 TSVIFIQRWLRA
-3286 RLQRRRYLEDRRRVV
+3286 RLQRRRYLEDRRRLV

-3312 RRHHAASTIQHA
+3312 RRHHAASTIQQA

-3357 DNRKVVAMRH
+3357 DNRKVVSMRH

-3391 YLLKYKHFSYIL
+3391 YLLKYKQFSYIL

-3509 IILLQDQHRALEVRK
+3509 IILLQDKYRALEVRK

-3562 SFIVPATPRKSKP
+3562 SFMVPATPRKSKP
-3575 VSKFS
+3575 VPKFS

>member
-1 MAQFSASGG
+1 MAQLSARGG
-10 FLDFSPIKKEDSSGV
+10 FLDFSPIKKEDSSAV
-25 SYDNK
+25 SYGNK
-30 ENNSSHP
+30 ENNNSHP
-37 VLSLVQFSRAPFVT
+37 VLSLIQFSRAPFVT

-72 DATIEVTIDK
+72 DANIEVAIDK

-113 DEGGIRELITF
+113 EEGGIRELITF

-138 RADAPKKRKKS
+138 RADAPKRRKKS
-149 LWDSIKSKKAFDLSA
+149 LWDSIKSKKAFDLSD

-184 QVSRTPQYRR
+184 HVSRTPQYRR

-221 LGQLSFDN
+221 LGQFSFDN

-239 VPAANIIDSSDA
+239 VPAAELIDSSDA
-251 AASYSCP
+251 AASYSFP

-264 RDLTRLLNM
+264 RDLTRLLNT
-273 TVSPVGTPD
+273 TVSPVGTPE
-282 RFQKLM
+282 RLQKLM
-288 PRIQSIQSPAHVI
+288 PHIQSIQSPAPVI
-301 DDAVADISH
+301 DDTVANISH

-353 ETTNGEKNCG
+353 ESANGEKNCG
-363 PDKSVIDLKAL
+363 PVKSVIDLKAL
-374 PESPIKSEPPQPR
+374 SESPIKSDPAQPR
-387 LTFFIKPELVTDKEG
+387 LTFFIKPKRVTDKEG
-402 RIEVGEV
+402 RVEVGEV
-409 VPKAKKVT
+409 VPQSKKVT
-417 FTSSTVIKSKPAPI
+417 FTSATVIKSKPAPV
-431 QVSSPGVRRIKTSR
+431 QVRSPGVRRIKTSR
-445 RRLLEKTL
+445 RCLLEKTL
-453 ELSWESG
+453 ELSGDSG
-460 HSESNPGTTV
+460 HSESSPGTTV
-470 TPGLPVINSDGSL
+470 TPGLPVIDSDA
-483 NRLYDSPLTIS
+483 NHDSPLTIS
-494 PREARLQ
+494 PREARL
-501 ALESASLSPACL
+501 ESISYSPVCL
-513 DDIPA
+513 DDNPA
-518 PVNLSLSSPL
+518 PVNHSLSSPL
-528 PLTPLTG
+528 PMNPPTG
-535 GPQHPGQDESILGAT
+535 GPQHLGLDDSILGAT
-550 RLQAAPTV
+550 QLNTAPIV

-565 DVFPVYNQSQF
+565 GVFPVYNQSQF
-576 DMGVV
+576 DMRVV

-595 GEKVEDAAAK
+595 GQKVEDAAEK
-605 TFHVKRSRVSTVV
+605 TFHVKKSRVSTVV
-618 KAPNRPAQQKGFSV
+618 KGPNRPAQQKGISA

-639 KTSASVRT
+639 KTSASVCT
-647 TSASSM
+647 SSASST
-653 RAPKSVSPARAKQ
+653 RAPKSVSPAQAKQ
-666 PAPKPGQRA
+666 PAPKPGQRGAQSLKSFGGSSVKTAKIVAVAQSKLTFTKPGQTA

-724 NAVSLAMGGNEK
+724 NAVSLAMGGNDK
-736 FAVNEAPTKE
+736 FAVNKAPTKE

-866 VPNLYKDGHEE
+866 VPNLYKDGHEG

-888 LMVCFLDKAKES
+888 LLVCFLDKAKES

-915 FKTTKDLLLAFSRD
+915 FKTTKDLLLSFSRD

-951 QTPLDEFNFAVKNLG
+951 QMPLDEFNFAVKNLS

-1002 VHNVDL
+1002 VHNVDI
-1008 ALQVEVLLDEDQLR
+1008 ALQVLRDRGVDLKDEHDAVIDSRDIVDGHREKTLSLLWKIIFTFQVEVLLDEDQLR

-1049 KTAKPRPLFEHSSSK
+1049 KTPKPRPPFEHSSSK

-1069 DWVNA
+1069 EWVNA
-1074 VCQFYHLMA
+1074 VCQFYHLKA

-1089 FSDGRV
+1089 FSDGRI

-1110 NGVSHNTTQT
+1110 DSVSHNTTQT

-1134 SSDSDNS
+1134 SSDSDIS
-1141 FDTWPTTQNES
+1141 FDTWPTTQNGLVS
-1152 PSMEFKELLENEKN
+1152 PSMEFKELLENEKS

-1178 GGVPAMIN
+1178 GGVPAMMN

-1209 RLLDLRNETRAARVI
+1209 RLLDLRNETRAARII

-1244 IAAGKIQVLVRQFL
+1244 VAAGKIQVLVRQFL
-1258 QRRRAVRQTA
+1258 QRRRAVCQTA
-1268 AAIRIQAAWRGYSVR
+1268 AAIRIQAAWRGYSAR
-1283 NALTLRRR
+1283 NALTLRSK
-1291 ALLGALQVA
+1291 ALLWALQVA
-1300 AATTIQAQWKKHVTL
+1300 AATTIQAQWKKYVTL

-1322 LHVVKVQAL
+1322 LHIVKVQAL

-1337 VATYRRTQWAAT
+1337 VTTYRRTQWAAT

-1358 TRARKECERYRSLK
+1358 TLAREERERYCSLR

-1385 KTRRLQR
+1385 KTLRLQG

-1399 IQSAFKKWHSDKMAR
+1399 IQTAFKKWHGDKMVR
-1414 RTSAALKIQSRYRMH
+1414 RTAAALKIQSFYRMR
-1429 RCQKRYVSIQ
+1429 RCLKQYMNTQ
-1439 RSAILVQAWCR
+1439 RSAVLIQTWCR
-1450 GHAQRHNFETLK
+1450 GHAQRRNFETLK
-1462 LQHHSATVIQSVF
+1462 LQHHSATVIQSAF

-1524 YRVHTARRLTQQQNQ
+1524 YRGHTARRLMQQQNQ
-1539 AATVIQTAFKKF
+1539 AATVIQTAFMKF

-1561 KSAIVVQQQFRA
+1561 KSAIVVQQRFRA
-1573 RLLGEKSRKEY
+1573 NLVGEKSRKAY
-1584 MALQYSALRIQAI
+1584 IALQYSALRIQAI
-1597 WRGRAERRRIEK
+1597 WRGRTERKRIEK
-1609 LHKCATLIQSS
+1609 RHKCATLIQSS
-1620 YRRHVLQSQFRSRKE
+1620 YRRHVLQSQFRSRKK

-1641 SQYRAYR
+1641 SHYRAYR
-1648 AGKEI
+1648 AGETI
-1653 RTEYLQ
+1653 RTDYLRL
-1659 VKKAAVTLQARFR
+1659 KKAAVTVQARFR

-1690 QSAVRVF
+1690 QSVVRVF

-1707 RAAIVLQSRYRA
+1707 RAAIVLQCRYRA
-1719 LVAGRTQREQY
+1719 LVAGRTQQALY
-1730 RQLKWDTVKLQAAYR
+1730 SQLKLATVKLQAAYR
-1745 GSRVRRDLR
+1745 RSRELR
-1754 TKRDAATVIQA
+1754 MKHQAATVIQA
-1765 QFRMHKARLA
+1765 QLRMHKVRQA

-1802 YTSMKSAA
+1802 YTSVKSAA
-1810 VVIQAMYRGHRARM
+1810 VVIQAVYRGHRARM

-1829 HQAAVV
+1829 HHSAMV
-1835 IQRRFLSFRDR
+1835 IQRRFLTFRDR
-1846 KRFLAVKTAVLLCQ
+1846 KRFLEVKTAVLLCQ
-1860 QRCRDVAMIRKD
+1860 QRCRDVAMVRKD
-1872 QKDYLLKRRAAT
+1872 QRDYLLKLRAAT

-1889 FRGMKVRKQL
+1889 FKGMKVRKQL

-1918 RAHYKRLQWAVN
+1918 RAHYKRLEWAVN

-1945 RKALSVKR
+1945 RKALRVKR
-1953 NASVVLQAAFRGM
+1953 SAVVVLQAAFRGM
-1966 RSRLRIREMHK
+1966 LSRQRMREMHK
-1977 AASVLQRSYRA
+1977 TASVLQRSYRA
-1988 HCLRRQYLSLRSSVL
+1988 HCVRRQYLSLRSSVL
-2003 AIQHKYRATVAAK
+2003 AIQQKYRAAVAAK
-2016 QQMLLYQRMRSAA
+2016 QQMQHYQRMRSAV

-2040 DRKEISLQH
+2040 ARKEIGLQH

-2062 REEVKFQAMRFA
+2062 REEVKFQAM
-2074 AIIIQIYF
+2074 
-2082 RSHIQ
+2082 
-2087 MKLDRDR
+2087 K
-2094 FIKLRES
+2094 
-2101 AIVLQAAFR
+2101 
-2110 GYLVRQD
+2110 
-2117 IAKMHRAASVIQA
+2117 
-2130 NFRMYKEQ
+2130 
-2138 VKFQAMRLSAIIIQ
+2138 
-2152 RYYRSHIQMK
+2152 
-2162 LDRDR
+2162 
-2167 FIKLRDSAIVLQKA
+2167 
-2181 FRGKKVRKQLQT
+2181 
-2193 ERRAAILIQSHVRKH
+2193 
-2208 LQRAHYKRLQ
+2208 
-2218 WAVNTVQARYR
+2218 
-2229 ANKKMIEDR
+2229 
-2238 KALSVKRNAVIVLQA
+2238 
-2253 AFRGMRSRRR
+2253 
-2263 IREMHKAASVL
+2263 
-2274 QRSYRAHCLRRQY
+2274 
-2287 LSLRSSV
+2287 
-2294 LAIQHKYR
+2294 
-2302 ATVAAKQ
+2302 
-2309 QMLLYQRMRSAA
+2309 
-2321 ILLQAAYRG
+2321 
-2330 QRDRKEISLQH
+2330 
-2341 QAATTIQAGF
+2341 
-2351 RKHREEVKFQAM
+2351 
-2363 RFAAIIIQRYF
+2363 FAAIIIQRYF
-2374 RSHIQMKLDR
+2374 RSHIQMKQDR
-2384 DRFIKLRESAIV
+2384 DKFIKLRESAIVLQAAFRAYHIRQDAAKMHRAASVIQANFRMHKEQVKFQAMRLSAVIIQRYFRSHIQMKQDRDKLKKCRESAIV

-2409 VAKMHRAASVIQAN
+2409 
-2423 FRMYKE
+2423 
-2429 QVKFQAM
+2429 
-2436 RLSAIIIQRYFR
+2436 
-2448 SHIQRKQDRDEFLTL
+2448 
-2463 KDSAIVLQAAFRGY
+2463 
-2477 LVRQDIAK
+2477 IAK
-2485 MHRAA
+2485 M
-2490 SVIQASFRTHKEQV
+2490 
-2504 KFQAMRCA
+2504 C
-2512 AIIIQRYFRSHI
+2512 
-2524 QMKLDRDRFIKLRE
+2524 
-2538 SAIVLQEAFRGKK
+2538 
-2551 VRKQLQTER
+2551 
-2560 RAAILIQSH
+2560 
-2569 VRKHLQRAHYKR
+2569 
-2581 LQWAVNTVQARYR
+2581 
-2594 ANKKMIE
+2594 
-2601 DRKALSVKRN
+2601 
-2611 AVIVLQAAFRGMRS
+2611 
-2625 RRRIREMHKAASVL
+2625 
-2639 QRSYRAH
+2639 
-2646 CLRRQYLSLRSS
+2646 
-2658 VLAIQHKYR
+2658 
-2667 ATVAAKQQMLLYQR
+2667 
-2681 MRSAVIL
+2681 
-2688 LQAAYR
+2688 
-2694 GQRDRK
+2694 
-2700 EISLQHQ
+2700 
-2707 AATTI
+2707 
-2712 QAVFRRHREEVK
+2712 
-2724 FQAMR
+2724 
-2729 FAAIIIQRYFRSH
+2729 
-2742 IQMKLDRD
+2742 
-2750 RFIKLRE
+2750 
-2757 SAIVLQAAF
+2757 
-2766 RGYRVREDFAKMHRA
+2766 RA

-2790 MHKQQ
+2790 MHKEQ

-2833 NLQALFRGKQA
+2833 NLQALYRGKQA
-2844 KELAKQKRA
+2844 KELAKQMIA
-2853 ARKIQSFLM
+2853 ARKIQSVLR
-2862 MSIGRQRFLKE
+2862 MSIRRQRFLKE
-2873 KAAAVSIQSAF
+2873 KAAALLIQSAF

-2893 TKTQASA
+2893 NKTQASA

-2948 AVMIQ
+2948 AVKIQ
-2953 SVIRMSIQRRK
+2953 SVIRMSIQRRR

-2975 QSHCRAWTARRS
+2975 QSHCRAWVARRR
-2987 FLKRRSAAATL
+2987 FLKRLTAAATL
-2998 QKHYRSWQVQR
+2998 QKHYRGWQAQR
-3009 EQRSLYLKTLTSV
+3009 EQRCLYLKTLTSV
-3022 QTLQARVR
+3022 KTLQARVR
-3030 GHIQLKRYQKLKRSA
+3030 GHIQLKRYQNLKRSA

-3050 FYRGMVERRRFQ
+3050 FYRGMVERLRFQ
-3062 RQRASAALIQ
+3062 HQRASAAIIQ
-3072 ECFRAHLL
+3072 ERFRAHLL

-3092 KSAVLIQAVFRGDLA
+3092 KSAVLIQAVFRGDHA
-3107 RRSAKKRQA
+3107 RQIAKKRQA

-3126 TRHLRNRFLLI
+3126 TRHLCNRFRVI

-3170 VEASWR
+3170 IEASWR
-3176 GHATRSQLRKEQR
+3176 GHATRNHLLKEQR

-3196 SFRGWVQKRAFQ
+3196 SFRGWVQKRAYQ
-3208 RRRAAALVL
+3208 RQREAALFL

-3227 KAESLREAASAER
+3227 KAERVKYTRLKQATITVQAHCRGWIARRQLREAASAER
-3240 RVRFCAAVYQHLCA
+3240 RVRFCAAVYHHRCA

-3274 TSVICVQRWLRA
+3274 TSVIFIQRWLRA
-3286 RLQRRRYLEDRRRVV
+3286 RLQTRRYVEDRRRVV

-3357 DNRKVVAMRH
+3357 DNRKVVSMRH

-3509 IILLQDQHRALEVRK
+3509 IILLQDQSRALEVRK

-3575 VSKFS
+3575 VPKFS
-3580 PDWVLRKD
+3580 PDWVLRRD

>member
-1 MAQFSASGG
+1 MSQLSARGG
-10 FLDFSPIKKEDSSGV
+10 FLDFSPIKKEDSPAV
-25 SYDNK
+25 SYGNK

-37 VLSLVQFSRAPFVT
+37 VLSLIQFSRAPFVT

-72 DATIEVTIDK
+72 DANIEVAIDK

-93 TRFTIQPEERVNLT
+93 TRFTIPPEERVNLT

-113 DEGGIRELITF
+113 EEGGIRELITF

-138 RADAPKKRKKS
+138 RADAPKRRKSFACLCFLLLIIGSQKS
-149 LWDSIKSKKAFDLSA
+149 FGGS
-164 PPRGKKNS
+164 S
-172 VSSLKMAANKTF
+172 VKTAKI
-184 QVSRTPQYRR
+184 V
-194 EKVRSPLASLNKKA
+194 
-208 CTPVEGQ
+208 
-215 KFKQDV
+215 
-221 LGQLSFDN
+221 
-229 VQKNSPVVFL
+229 
-239 VPAANIIDSSDA
+239 
-251 AASYSCP
+251 
-258 VGTPEC
+258 
-264 RDLTRLLNM
+264 
-273 TVSPVGTPD
+273 
-282 RFQKLM
+282 
-288 PRIQSIQSPAHVI
+288 
-301 DDAVADISH
+301 AVAQSK
-310 TVLAGTPVLSVR
+310 LA
-322 DALALIESDLTHV
+322 
-335 VGASPPNACSSFD
+335 
-348 FSHSL
+348 
-353 ETTNGEKNCG
+353 
-363 PDKSVIDLKAL
+363 
-374 PESPIKSEPPQPR
+374 
-387 LTFFIKPELVTDKEG
+387 FIKP
-402 RIEVGEV
+402 
-409 VPKAKKVT
+409 
-417 FTSSTVIKSKPAPI
+417 
-431 QVSSPGVRRIKTSR
+431 
-445 RRLLEKTL
+445 
-453 ELSWESG
+453 
-460 HSESNPGTTV
+460 
-470 TPGLPVINSDGSL
+470 
-483 NRLYDSPLTIS
+483 
-494 PREARLQ
+494 
-501 ALESASLSPACL
+501 
-513 DDIPA
+513 
-518 PVNLSLSSPL
+518 
-528 PLTPLTG
+528 
-535 GPQHPGQDESILGAT
+535 GQT
-550 RLQAAPTV
+550 
-558 EPLPDRA
+558 
-565 DVFPVYNQSQF
+565 
-576 DMGVV
+576 
-581 RSKKRKSDEFLRDG
+581 
-595 GEKVEDAAAK
+595 
-605 TFHVKRSRVSTVV
+605 
-618 KAPNRPAQQKGFSV
+618 
-632 SSHRQQT
+632 
-639 KTSASVRT
+639 
-647 TSASSM
+647 
-653 RAPKSVSPARAKQ
+653 
-666 PAPKPGQRA
+666 A

-724 NAVSLAMGGNEK
+724 NAVSLAMGGNDK
-736 FAVNEAPTKE
+736 FAVNKAPTKE

-866 VPNLYKDGHEE
+866 VPNLYKDGHEG

-888 LMVCFLDKAKES
+888 LLVCFLDKAKES

-942 YMGLPVSHV
+942 YMGLLVSHI
-951 QTPLDEFNFAVKNLG
+951 QTPLDEFNFAVKNLS

-1002 VHNVDL
+1002 VHNVDI
-1008 ALQVEVLLDEDQLR
+1008 ALQVLRARGVDLKDEHDAVIDSRDIVDGHREKTLSLLWKIIFAFQVEVLLDEDQLR

-1049 KTAKPRPLFEHSSSK
+1049 KTAKPRPPFKHSSSK

-1069 DWVNA
+1069 EWVNA
-1074 VCQFYHLMA
+1074 VCQFYHLKVK
-1083 ENFTVS
+1083 NFTVS
-1089 FSDGRV
+1089 FSDGRI

-1110 NGVSHNTTQT
+1110 DGVSHNTTQT

-1134 SSDSDNS
+1134 SSDSDIS
-1141 FDTWPTTQNES
+1141 FDTWPTTQN
-1152 PSMEFKELLENEKN
+1152 ELLENEKN

-1178 GGVPAMIN
+1178 GGVPAMMN

-1209 RLLDLRNETRAARVI
+1209 RLLDLRNETRAARII
-1224 QGAWRKYRLKKDL
+1224 QEAWRKYRLKKDL

-1244 IAAGKIQVLVRQFL
+1244 VAAGKIQVLVRQFL
-1258 QRRRAVRQTA
+1258 QRRRAVCQTA
-1268 AAIRIQAAWRGYSVR
+1268 AAVRIQAAWRGYSVR
-1283 NALTLRRR
+1283 NALTLRRK
-1291 ALLGALQVA
+1291 ALLWARQVA
-1300 AATTIQAQWKKHVTL
+1300 ALSKHISLVIQAQWKKYITL
-1315 KNYQRLR
+1315 KNYQRVR

-1337 VATYRRTQWAAT
+1337 VTTYRRTQWAAT
-1349 VIQKHVRAS
+1349 VIQEHVRAS
-1358 TRARKECERYRSLK
+1358 ALAREERECYCSLR
-1372 SAAVKIQRNYRRR
+1372 SAAIKIQRNYRRC

-1399 IQSAFKKWHSDKMAR
+1399 IQTAFKKWHSDKMAR
-1414 RTSAALKIQSRYRMH
+1414 LTAAALKIQSCYRMH
-1429 RCQKRYVSIQ
+1429 RCLKQYMGTQ
-1439 RSAILVQAWCR
+1439 RSAIL
-1450 GHAQRHNFETLK
+1450 
-1462 LQHHSATVIQSVF
+1462 
-1475 RASTVRKQMATMRQS
+1475 
-1490 SVVIQRWFR
+1490 
-1499 ASVQRDAGRQQ
+1499 
-1510 FLKMRCAAVTIQSA
+1510 
-1524 YRVHTARRLTQQQNQ
+1524 
-1539 AATVIQTAFKKF
+1539 IQTTFMKF

-1573 RLLGEKSRKEY
+1573 
-1584 MALQYSALRIQAI
+1584 
-1597 WRGRAERRRIEK
+1597 K
-1609 LHKCATLIQSS
+1609 L
-1620 YRRHVLQSQFRSRKE
+1620 SQFRSRKE
-1635 AALAIQ
+1635 AAWTIQ

-1648 AGKEI
+1648 AGKTI
-1653 RTEYLQ
+1653 RTDYLL
-1659 VKKAAVTLQARFR
+1659 VKKAAVTVQAWFR
-1672 GMRVRQELR
+1672 GVRVRQELR
-1681 QKHQAAAVL
+1681 QKHQAATVL
-1690 QSAVRVF
+1690 QSVVRVI

-1707 RAAIVLQSRYRA
+1707 RAAVVLQCRYRA
-1719 LVAGRTQREQY
+1719 LVASRTQRAQY
-1730 RQLKWDTVKLQAAYR
+1730 SQLKLATVKLQSAYR
-1745 GSRVRRDLR
+1745 GSSVRRDLR
-1754 TKRDAATVIQA
+1754 TKHQAATVIQA
-1765 QFRMHKARLA
+1765 QLRMHKVRQA
-1775 YLATKVAAIIVQQHY
+1775 YLATKVAAIIVQQHF

-1795 RDLQMQR
+1795 RDLQMQW
-1802 YTSMKSAA
+1802 YTSVKSAA
-1810 VVIQAMYRGHRARM
+1810 VVIQAVYRGHRARM

-1829 HQAAVV
+1829 HHSAMI
-1835 IQRRFLSFRDR
+1835 IQRRFLTFRDR

-1860 QRCRDVAMIRKD
+1860 QRCRDVAMVRKD
-1872 QKDYLLKRRAAT
+1872 QRDYLLKLRAAT

-1899 QTERRAAILIQS
+1899 QTECRAAILIQS
-1911 HVRKHLQ
+1911 HIRKHLQ
-1918 RAHYKRLQWAVN
+1918 RAHYEMLQWAVN
-1930 TVQARYRANKKMIED
+1930 TVQARYRANKKMMED
-1945 RKALSVKR
+1945 RKALCIKR
-1953 NASVVLQAAFRGM
+1953 RAVVVLQAAFRGM
-1966 RSRLRIREMHK
+1966 LSRQRMREMRMREMHK

-1988 HCLRRQYLSLRSSVL
+1988 HCEHRQYLSLRSSVL
-2003 AIQHKYRATVAAK
+2003 AIQQKYRAAVAVK
-2016 QQMLLYQRMRSAA
+2016 QQMDHYQRMRSAA

-2040 DRKEISLQH
+2040 ARKEISLQH
-2049 QAATTI
+2049 QAAT
-2055 QAGFRKH
+2055 
-2062 REEVKFQAMRFA
+2062 M
-2074 AIIIQIYF
+2074 
-2082 RSHIQ
+2082 
-2087 MKLDRDR
+2087 
-2094 FIKLRES
+2094 
-2101 AIVLQAAFR
+2101 
-2110 GYLVRQD
+2110 
-2117 IAKMHRAASVIQA
+2117 
-2130 NFRMYKEQ
+2130 
-2138 VKFQAMRLSAIIIQ
+2138 
-2152 RYYRSHIQMK
+2152 
-2162 LDRDR
+2162 
-2167 FIKLRDSAIVLQKA
+2167 
-2181 FRGKKVRKQLQT
+2181 
-2193 ERRAAILIQSHVRKH
+2193 
-2208 LQRAHYKRLQ
+2208 
-2218 WAVNTVQARYR
+2218 
-2229 ANKKMIEDR
+2229 
-2238 KALSVKRNAVIVLQA
+2238 
-2253 AFRGMRSRRR
+2253 
-2263 IREMHKAASVL
+2263 
-2274 QRSYRAHCLRRQY
+2274 
-2287 LSLRSSV
+2287 
-2294 LAIQHKYR
+2294 
-2302 ATVAAKQ
+2302 
-2309 QMLLYQRMRSAA
+2309 
-2321 ILLQAAYRG
+2321 
-2330 QRDRKEISLQH
+2330 
-2341 QAATTIQAGF
+2341 IQAGF

-2374 RSHIQMKLDR
+2374 RSHIQ
-2384 DRFIKLRESAIV
+2384 
-2396 LQAAFRGYRVRQD
+2396 
-2409 VAKMHRAASVIQAN
+2409 
-2423 FRMYKE
+2423 
-2429 QVKFQAM
+2429 
-2436 RLSAIIIQRYFR
+2436 
-2448 SHIQRKQDRDEFLTL
+2448 RKQDRDQFLRL
-2463 KDSAIVLQAAFRGY
+2463 KDSAIVLQAAFRGRC
-2477 LVRQDIAK
+2477 VRHDVAK
-2485 MHRAA
+2485 MKRAA
-2490 SVIQASFRTHKEQV
+2490 TVIQANFRMHKEQV
-2504 KFQAMRCA
+2504 KFQAMRLSA
-2512 AIIIQRYFRSHI
+2512 VIIQRHYRSHI
-2524 QMKLDRDRFIKLRE
+2524 QMKQDRDRFIKIRE
-2538 SAIVLQEAFRGKK
+2538 SAIVLQEAFREMTA
-2551 VRKQLQTER
+2551 RKQLQTEC
-2560 RAAILIQSH
+2560 RASILIQSH
-2569 VRKHLQRAHYKR
+2569 VRKHLQRANYKR

-2594 ANKKMIE
+2594 ANKKMME
-2601 DRKALSVKRN
+2601 DRKALCIKR
-2611 AVIVLQAAFRGMRS
+2611 AVVVLQAAFRGMLS
-2625 RRRIREMHKAASVL
+2625 RQRMREMHKAASIL

-2646 CLRRQYLSLRSS
+2646 CEHRQYLSLRSS
-2658 VLAIQHKYR
+2658 VLAIQQKYR
-2667 ATVAAKQQMLLYQR
+2667 AAVAVKQQMDHYQR
-2681 MRSAVIL
+2681 MRSAAIL

-2694 GQRDRK
+2694 GQRARK

-2707 AATTI
+2707 AATMI
-2712 QAVFRRHREEVK
+2712 QAGFRKHREEVK

-2742 IQMKLDRD
+2742 IQRKQDRDQFLRLKDSAIVLQAAFRGRCVRHDVAKMKRAATVIQANFRMHKEQVKFQAMRLSAVIIQRHYRAHIQMKRDRD
-2750 RFIKLRE
+2750 RFIKIRESAIVLQAAFRAYHIRQDAAKMHRAASVIQANFRMHKEQVKFQAMRFAATIIQRYFRCYIQMKQDRDRLKKCRE

-2766 RGYRVREDFAKMHRA
+2766 RGYRVRQDVAKMCRA

-2790 MHKQQ
+2790 MHKEQ

-2833 NLQALFRGKQA
+2833 NLQALYRGKQ
-2844 KELAKQKRA
+2844 
-2853 ARKIQSFLM
+2853 
-2862 MSIGRQRFLKE
+2862 E
-2873 KAAAVSIQSAF
+2873 KAAALLIQSAF
-2884 RRHQARTRY
+2884 RRHQARTWY
-2893 TKTQASA
+2893 NETQASA
-2900 VTIQRWY
+2900 VTIQRWF

-2948 AVMIQ
+2948 AVKIQ
-2953 SVIRMSIQRRK
+2953 SVIRMSIQRRS

-2975 QSHCRAWTARRS
+2975 QSHCRAWVARRR
-2987 FLKRRSAAATL
+2987 FLMRRTAAATL
-2998 QKHYRSWQVQR
+2998 QKHYRGRQVQR
-3009 EQRSLYLKTLTSV
+3009 VQRSLYLKTLTSV
-3022 QTLQARVR
+3022 KMLQARVR
-3030 GHIQLKRYQKLKRSA
+3030 GHIQLKRYQNLKSSA
-3045 VTIQA
+3045 VTIQVCTKA

-3062 RQRASAALIQ
+3062 HQRASAAIIQ

-3080 CQRERAKYLEMK
+3080 CRRERAKYLEMK
-3092 KSAVLIQAVFRGDLA
+3092 KSAVLIQVSNQSTTTTITPLDP
-3107 RRSAKKRQA
+3107 
-3116 AVATVHRCMQ
+3116 
-3126 TRHLRNRFLLI
+3126 TRFIFLLMANSD
-3137 QRSVRVIQCRWRE
+3137 RGSVWMTQSP
-3150 TLKAREE
+3150 LP
-3157 RHNFLVMKAAAVT
+3157 L
-3170 VEASWR
+3170 
-3176 GHATRSQLRKEQR
+3176 QEQR

-3208 RRRAAALVL
+3208 RQREAALVL

-3227 KAESLREAASAER
+3227 KAERVKYTRLKQATITVQAHCRGWIARRQLREAASAER
-3240 RVRFCAAVYQHLCA
+3240 RVRFCAAVYHHFCA

-3262 SHWALQ
+3262 SQWALR

-3274 TSVICVQRWLRA
+3274 TSVIFIQRWLRA
-3286 RLQRRRYLEDRRRVV
+3286 RIQRRRYLEDRRRVV

-3312 RRHHAASTIQHA
+3312 RRHRAASTIQHA

-3357 DNRKVVAMRH
+3357 DNRKVVSMRH

-3509 IILLQDQHRALEVRK
+3509 IILLQDQYRALEVRK

-3575 VSKFS
+3575 VFS

>member
-1 MAQFSASGG
+1 MSQLSARGG
-10 FLDFSPIKKEDSSGV
+10 FLDFSPIKKEDSPAV
-25 SYDNK
+25 SYGNK

-37 VLSLVQFSRAPFVT
+37 VLSLIQFSRAPFVT

-72 DATIEVTIDK
+72 DANIEVAIDK

-93 TRFTIQPEERVNLT
+93 TRFTIPPEERVNLT

-113 DEGGIRELITF
+113 EEGGIRELITF

-138 RADAPKKRKKS
+138 RADAPKRRKKS
-149 LWDSIKSKKAFDLSA
+149 LWDSIKSKKEFDLSD

-172 VSSLKMAANKTF
+172 ISSLKMAANKTF
-184 QVSRTPQYRR
+184 HVSRTPQYRR

-229 VQKNSPVVFL
+229 VQKNSPVVIL
-239 VPAANIIDSSDA
+239 VPAAKLIDSSDA

-264 RDLTRLLNM
+264 RDLTRLLNT
-273 TVSPVGTPD
+273 TVSPVGTPE

-288 PRIQSIQSPAHVI
+288 PHIQSIQSPAHVI
-301 DDAVADISH
+301 DDTVADISH

-353 ETTNGEKNCG
+353 ESANGEKNCG
-363 PDKSVIDLKAL
+363 PVKSVIDIKAL
-374 PESPIKSEPPQPR
+374 SESPIKSDPAQPR
-387 LTFFIKPELVTDKEG
+387 LTFFIKPKRVTDKQG
-402 RIEVGEV
+402 RVEVGEV
-409 VPKAKKVT
+409 VPQSKKVT
-417 FTSSTVIKSKPAPI
+417 FTSTTVIKSKPVPV
-431 QVSSPGVRRIKTSR
+431 QVRSPGVRRIKTSR

-453 ELSWESG
+453 ELSGDSG
-460 HSESNPGTTV
+460 HSESSPGTTV
-470 TPGLPVINSDGSL
+470 TPGLPVIDSDA
-483 NRLYDSPLTIS
+483 NHDSPLTIS

-501 ALESASLSPACL
+501 ALESVSCRPVCL
-513 DDIPA
+513 DAIPA
-518 PVNLSLSSPL
+518 PVKLSLSSPL
-528 PLTPLTG
+528 PMNPSTG
-535 GPQHPGQDESILGAT
+535 GPQHLGLDDSILGAT
-550 RLQAAPTV
+550 QLHTAPIV
-558 EPLPDRA
+558 ESLP

-576 DMGVV
+576 DMRVV

-595 GEKVEDAAAK
+595 GEKVEDAVEK
-605 TFHVKRSRVSTVV
+605 TMFHVKKSRVSTVV
-618 KAPNRPAQQKGFSV
+618 KGPNRPAQQKGFSA

-647 TSASSM
+647 SSASSM
-653 RAPKSVSPARAKQ
+653 KAPKSVSPAQAKQ
-666 PAPKPGQRA
+666 PAPKPGPQGSQKSFGGSSVKTAKIVAVAQSKLAFIKPGQTA

-724 NAVSLAMGGNEK
+724 NAVSLAMGGNDK
-736 FAVNEAPTKE
+736 FAVNKAPTKE

-866 VPNLYKDGHEE
+866 VPNLYKDGHEG

-888 LMVCFLDKAKES
+888 LLVCFLDKAKES

-942 YMGLPVSHV
+942 YMGLLVSHI
-951 QTPLDEFNFAVKNLG
+951 QTPLDEFNFAVKNLS

-1002 VHNVDL
+1002 VHNVDI
-1008 ALQVEVLLDEDQLR
+1008 ALQVLRARGVDLKDEHDAVIDSRDIVDGHREKTLSLLWKIIFAFQVEVLLDEDQLR

-1049 KTAKPRPLFEHSSSK
+1049 KTAKPRPPFKHSSSK

-1069 DWVNA
+1069 EWVNA
-1074 VCQFYHLMA
+1074 VCQFYHLKA

-1089 FSDGRV
+1089 FSDGRI

-1110 NGVSHNTTQT
+1110 DGVSHNTTQT

-1134 SSDSDNS
+1134 SSDSDIS
-1141 FDTWPTTQNES
+1141 FDTWPTTQNGLVL

-1178 GGVPAMIN
+1178 GGVPAMMN

-1209 RLLDLRNETRAARVI
+1209 RLLDLRNETRAARII
-1224 QGAWRKYRLKKDL
+1224 QEAWRKYRLKKDL

-1244 IAAGKIQVLVRQFL
+1244 VAAGKIQVLVRQFL
-1258 QRRRAVRQTA
+1258 QRRRAVCQTA
-1268 AAIRIQAAWRGYSVR
+1268 AAVRIQAAWRGYSVR
-1283 NALTLRRR
+1283 NALTLRRK
-1291 ALLGALQVA
+1291 ALLWARQVA
-1300 AATTIQAQWKKHVTL
+1300 AATTIQAQWKKYITL
-1315 KNYQRLR
+1315 KNYQRVR

-1337 VATYRRTQWAAT
+1337 VTTYRRTQWAAT
-1349 VIQKHVRAS
+1349 VIQEHVRAS
-1358 TRARKECERYRSLK
+1358 ALAREERECYCSLR
-1372 SAAVKIQRNYRRR
+1372 SAAIKIQRNYRRC

-1399 IQSAFKKWHSDKMAR
+1399 IQTAFKKWHSDKMAR
-1414 RTSAALKIQSRYRMH
+1414 LTAAALKIQSCYRMH
-1429 RCQKRYVSIQ
+1429 RCLKQYMGTQ
-1439 RSAILVQAWCR
+1439 RSAILIQAWWR
-1450 GHAQRHNFETLK
+1450 GHAQRCNFETLK
-1462 LQHHSATVIQSVF
+1462 LQHHSATVIQSAF
-1475 RASTVRKQMATMRQS
+1475 RARMVRKQMTTMRQS

-1499 ASVQRDAGRQQ
+1499 ASVQRDAGRKQ

-1524 YRVHTARRLTQQQNQ
+1524 YRGHTARRLVQQQNQ
-1539 AATVIQTAFKKF
+1539 AATVIQTTFMKF

-1573 RLLGEKSRKEY
+1573 KLVGEKSRKEY

-1597 WRGRAERRRIEK
+1597 WRGRAERKRLEK
-1609 LHKCATLIQSS
+1609 LQKCATLIQSS

-1635 AALAIQ
+1635 AAWTIQ

-1648 AGKEI
+1648 AGKTI
-1653 RTEYLQ
+1653 RTDYLL
-1659 VKKAAVTLQARFR
+1659 VKKAAVTVQAWFR
-1672 GMRVRQELR
+1672 GVRVRQELR
-1681 QKHQAAAVL
+1681 QKHQAATVL
-1690 QSAVRVF
+1690 QSVVRVI

-1707 RAAIVLQSRYRA
+1707 RAAVVLQCRYRA
-1719 LVAGRTQREQY
+1719 LVASRTQRAQY
-1730 RQLKWDTVKLQAAYR
+1730 SQLKLATVKLQSAYR
-1745 GSRVRRDLR
+1745 GSSVRRDLR
-1754 TKRDAATVIQA
+1754 TKHQAATVIQA
-1765 QFRMHKARLA
+1765 QLRMHKVRQA
-1775 YLATKVAAIIVQQHY
+1775 YLATKVAAIIVQQHF

-1795 RDLQMQR
+1795 RDLQMQW
-1802 YTSMKSAA
+1802 YTSVKSAA
-1810 VVIQAMYRGHRARM
+1810 VVIQAVYRGHRARM

-1829 HQAAVV
+1829 HHSAMI
-1835 IQRRFLSFRDR
+1835 IQRRFLTFRDR

-1860 QRCRDVAMIRKD
+1860 QRCRDVAMVRKD
-1872 QKDYLLKRRAAT
+1872 QRDYLLKLRAAT

-1899 QTERRAAILIQS
+1899 QTECRAAILIQS
-1911 HVRKHLQ
+1911 HIRKHLQ
-1918 RAHYKRLQWAVN
+1918 RAHYEMLQWAVN
-1930 TVQARYRANKKMIED
+1930 TVQARYRANKKMMED
-1945 RKALSVKR
+1945 RKALCIKR
-1953 NASVVLQAAFRGM
+1953 RAVVVLQAAFRGM
-1966 RSRLRIREMHK
+1966 LSRQRMREMRMREMHK

-1988 HCLRRQYLSLRSSVL
+1988 HCEHRQYLSLRSSVL
-2003 AIQHKYRATVAAK
+2003 AIQQKYRAAVAVK
-2016 QQMLLYQRMRSAA
+2016 QQMDHYQRMRSAA

-2040 DRKEISLQH
+2040 ARKEISLQH
-2049 QAATTI
+2049 QAAT
-2055 QAGFRKH
+2055 
-2062 REEVKFQAMRFA
+2062 M
-2074 AIIIQIYF
+2074 
-2082 RSHIQ
+2082 
-2087 MKLDRDR
+2087 
-2094 FIKLRES
+2094 
-2101 AIVLQAAFR
+2101 
-2110 GYLVRQD
+2110 
-2117 IAKMHRAASVIQA
+2117 
-2130 NFRMYKEQ
+2130 
-2138 VKFQAMRLSAIIIQ
+2138 
-2152 RYYRSHIQMK
+2152 
-2162 LDRDR
+2162 
-2167 FIKLRDSAIVLQKA
+2167 
-2181 FRGKKVRKQLQT
+2181 
-2193 ERRAAILIQSHVRKH
+2193 
-2208 LQRAHYKRLQ
+2208 
-2218 WAVNTVQARYR
+2218 
-2229 ANKKMIEDR
+2229 
-2238 KALSVKRNAVIVLQA
+2238 
-2253 AFRGMRSRRR
+2253 
-2263 IREMHKAASVL
+2263 
-2274 QRSYRAHCLRRQY
+2274 
-2287 LSLRSSV
+2287 
-2294 LAIQHKYR
+2294 
-2302 ATVAAKQ
+2302 
-2309 QMLLYQRMRSAA
+2309 
-2321 ILLQAAYRG
+2321 
-2330 QRDRKEISLQH
+2330 
-2341 QAATTIQAGF
+2341 IQAGF

-2374 RSHIQMKLDR
+2374 RSHIQ
-2384 DRFIKLRESAIV
+2384 
-2396 LQAAFRGYRVRQD
+2396 
-2409 VAKMHRAASVIQAN
+2409 
-2423 FRMYKE
+2423 
-2429 QVKFQAM
+2429 
-2436 RLSAIIIQRYFR
+2436 
-2448 SHIQRKQDRDEFLTL
+2448 RKQDRDQFLRL
-2463 KDSAIVLQAAFRGY
+2463 KDSAIVLQAAFRGRC
-2477 LVRQDIAK
+2477 VRHDVAK
-2485 MHRAA
+2485 MKRAA
-2490 SVIQASFRTHKEQV
+2490 TVIQANFRMHKEQV
-2504 KFQAMRCA
+2504 KFQAMRLSA
-2512 AIIIQRYFRSHI
+2512 VIIQRHYRSHI
-2524 QMKLDRDRFIKLRE
+2524 QMKQDRDRFIKIRE
-2538 SAIVLQEAFRGKK
+2538 SAIVLQEAFREMTA
-2551 VRKQLQTER
+2551 RKQLQTEC
-2560 RAAILIQSH
+2560 RASILIQSH
-2569 VRKHLQRAHYKR
+2569 VRKHLQRANYKR

-2594 ANKKMIE
+2594 ANKKMME
-2601 DRKALSVKRN
+2601 DRKALCIKR
-2611 AVIVLQAAFRGMRS
+2611 AVVVLQAAFRGMLS
-2625 RRRIREMHKAASVL
+2625 RQRMREMHKAASIL

-2646 CLRRQYLSLRSS
+2646 CEHRQYLSLRSS
-2658 VLAIQHKYR
+2658 VLAIQQKYR
-2667 ATVAAKQQMLLYQR
+2667 AAVAVKQQMDHYQR
-2681 MRSAVIL
+2681 MRSAAIL

-2694 GQRDRK
+2694 GQRARK

-2707 AATTI
+2707 AATMI
-2712 QAVFRRHREEVK
+2712 QAGFRKHREEVK

-2742 IQMKLDRD
+2742 IQRKQDRDQFLRLKDSAIVLQAAFRGRCVRHDVAKMKRAATVIQANFRMHKEQVKFQAMRFAATIIQRYFRCYIQMKQDRD
-2750 RFIKLRE
+2750 RLKKCRE

-2766 RGYRVREDFAKMHRA
+2766 RGYRVRQDVAKMCRA

-2790 MHKQQ
+2790 MHKEQ

-2833 NLQALFRGKQA
+2833 NLQALYRGKQA
-2844 KELAKQKRA
+2844 MELAKRMLA
-2853 ARKIQSFLM
+2853 ARKIQSFLR
-2862 MSIGRQRFLKE
+2862 MSIRRQRFLKE
-2873 KAAAVSIQSAF
+2873 KAAALLIQSAF
-2884 RRHQARTRY
+2884 RRHQARTWY
-2893 TKTQASA
+2893 NETQASA
-2900 VTIQRWY
+2900 VTIQRWF

-2948 AVMIQ
+2948 AVKIQ
-2953 SVIRMSIQRRK
+2953 SVIRMSIQRRS

-2975 QSHCRAWTARRS
+2975 QSHCRAWVARRR
-2987 FLKRRSAAATL
+2987 FLMRRTAAATL
-2998 QKHYRSWQVQR
+2998 QKHYRGRQVQR
-3009 EQRSLYLKTLTSV
+3009 VQRSLYLKTLTSV
-3022 QTLQARVR
+3022 KMLQARVR
-3030 GHIQLKRYQKLKRSA
+3030 GHIQLKRYQNLKSSA

-3062 RQRASAALIQ
+3062 HQRASAAIIQ

-3080 CQRERAKYLEMK
+3080 CRRERAKYLEMK

-3107 RRSAKKRQA
+3107 RQSARKRQA

-3126 TRHLRNRFLLI
+3126 TRHLRNRFL
-3137 QRSVRVIQCRWRE
+3137 VIQCSVRLIQGRWRE

-3157 RHNFLVMKAAAVT
+3157 RRNFLVMKAAAVT
-3170 VEASWR
+3170 IEASWR
-3176 GHATRSQLRKEQR
+3176 GHATRNRLHKEQR

-3208 RRRAAALVL
+3208 RQREAALVL

-3227 KAESLREAASAER
+3227 KAERVKYTRLKQATITVQAHCRGWIARRQLREAASAER
-3240 RVRFCAAVYQHLCA
+3240 RVRFCAAVYHHFCA

-3262 SHWALQ
+3262 SQWALR

-3274 TSVICVQRWLRA
+3274 TSVIFIQRWLRA
-3286 RLQRRRYLEDRRRVV
+3286 RIQRRRYLEDRRRVV

-3312 RRHHAASTIQHA
+3312 RRHRAASTIQHA

-3357 DNRKVVAMRH
+3357 DNRKVVSMRH

-3509 IILLQDQHRALEVRK
+3509 IILLQDQYRALEVRK

-3575 VSKFS
+3575 VPKFS

>member
-1 MAQFSASGG
+1 MSQLSARGG
-10 FLDFSPIKKEDSSGV
+10 FLDFSPIKKEDSPAV
-25 SYDNK
+25 SYGNK

-37 VLSLVQFSRAPFVT
+37 VLSLIQFSRAPFVT

-72 DATIEVTIDK
+72 DANIEVAIDK

-93 TRFTIQPEERVNLT
+93 TRFTIPPEERVNLT

-113 DEGGIRELITF
+113 EEGGIRELITF
-124 IANGVVKHQAILLG
+124 IANGVVKHQAIFRPFSMWKSFACLCFLLLIIG
-138 RADAPKKRKKS
+138 SQKS
-149 LWDSIKSKKAFDLSA
+149 FGGS
-164 PPRGKKNS
+164 S
-172 VSSLKMAANKTF
+172 VKTAKI
-184 QVSRTPQYRR
+184 V
-194 EKVRSPLASLNKKA
+194 
-208 CTPVEGQ
+208 
-215 KFKQDV
+215 
-221 LGQLSFDN
+221 
-229 VQKNSPVVFL
+229 
-239 VPAANIIDSSDA
+239 
-251 AASYSCP
+251 
-258 VGTPEC
+258 
-264 RDLTRLLNM
+264 
-273 TVSPVGTPD
+273 
-282 RFQKLM
+282 
-288 PRIQSIQSPAHVI
+288 
-301 DDAVADISH
+301 AVAQSK
-310 TVLAGTPVLSVR
+310 LA
-322 DALALIESDLTHV
+322 
-335 VGASPPNACSSFD
+335 
-348 FSHSL
+348 
-353 ETTNGEKNCG
+353 
-363 PDKSVIDLKAL
+363 
-374 PESPIKSEPPQPR
+374 
-387 LTFFIKPELVTDKEG
+387 FIKP
-402 RIEVGEV
+402 
-409 VPKAKKVT
+409 
-417 FTSSTVIKSKPAPI
+417 
-431 QVSSPGVRRIKTSR
+431 
-445 RRLLEKTL
+445 
-453 ELSWESG
+453 
-460 HSESNPGTTV
+460 
-470 TPGLPVINSDGSL
+470 
-483 NRLYDSPLTIS
+483 
-494 PREARLQ
+494 
-501 ALESASLSPACL
+501 
-513 DDIPA
+513 
-518 PVNLSLSSPL
+518 
-528 PLTPLTG
+528 
-535 GPQHPGQDESILGAT
+535 GQT
-550 RLQAAPTV
+550 
-558 EPLPDRA
+558 
-565 DVFPVYNQSQF
+565 
-576 DMGVV
+576 
-581 RSKKRKSDEFLRDG
+581 
-595 GEKVEDAAAK
+595 
-605 TFHVKRSRVSTVV
+605 
-618 KAPNRPAQQKGFSV
+618 
-632 SSHRQQT
+632 
-639 KTSASVRT
+639 
-647 TSASSM
+647 
-653 RAPKSVSPARAKQ
+653 
-666 PAPKPGQRA
+666 A

-724 NAVSLAMGGNEK
+724 NAVSLAMGGNDK
-736 FAVNEAPTKE
+736 FAVNKAPTKE

-866 VPNLYKDGHEE
+866 VPNLYKDGHEG

-888 LMVCFLDKAKES
+888 LLVCFLDKAKES

-942 YMGLPVSHV
+942 YMGLLVSHI
-951 QTPLDEFNFAVKNLG
+951 QTPLDEFNFAVKNLS

-1002 VHNVDL
+1002 VHNVDI
-1008 ALQVEVLLDEDQLR
+1008 ALQVLRARGVDLKDEHDAVIDSRDIVDGHREKTLSLLWKIIFAFQVEVLLDEDQLR

-1049 KTAKPRPLFEHSSSK
+1049 KTAKPRPPFKHSSSK

-1069 DWVNA
+1069 EWVNA
-1074 VCQFYHLMA
+1074 VCQFYHLKA

-1089 FSDGRV
+1089 FSDGRI

-1110 NGVSHNTTQT
+1110 DGVSHNTTQT

-1134 SSDSDNS
+1134 SSDSDIS
-1141 FDTWPTTQNES
+1141 FDTWPTTQN
-1152 PSMEFKELLENEKN
+1152 ELLENEKN

-1178 GGVPAMIN
+1178 GGVPAMMN

-1209 RLLDLRNETRAARVI
+1209 RLLDLRNETRAARII
-1224 QGAWRKYRLKKDL
+1224 QEAWRKYRLKKDL

-1244 IAAGKIQVLVRQFL
+1244 VAAGKIQVLVRQFL
-1258 QRRRAVRQTA
+1258 QRRRAVCQTA
-1268 AAIRIQAAWRGYSVR
+1268 AAVRIQAAWRGYSVR
-1283 NALTLRRR
+1283 NALTLRRK
-1291 ALLGALQVA
+1291 ALLWARQVA
-1300 AATTIQAQWKKHVTL
+1300 AATTIQLSKHISLVIQAQWKKYITL
-1315 KNYQRLR
+1315 KNYQRVR

-1337 VATYRRTQWAAT
+1337 VTTYRRTQWAAT
-1349 VIQKHVRAS
+1349 VIQEHVRAS
-1358 TRARKECERYRSLK
+1358 ALAREERECYCSLR
-1372 SAAVKIQRNYRRR
+1372 SAAIKIQRNYRRC

-1399 IQSAFKKWHSDKMAR
+1399 IQTAFKKWHSDKMAR
-1414 RTSAALKIQSRYRMH
+1414 LTAAALKIQSCYRMH
-1429 RCQKRYVSIQ
+1429 RCLKQYMGTQ
-1439 RSAILVQAWCR
+1439 RSAILIQAWWR
-1450 GHAQRHNFETLK
+1450 GHAQRCNFETLK
-1462 LQHHSATVIQSVF
+1462 LQHHSATVIQSAF
-1475 RASTVRKQMATMRQS
+1475 RARMVRKQMTTMRQS

-1499 ASVQRDAGRQQ
+1499 ASVQRDAGRKQ

-1524 YRVHTARRLTQQQNQ
+1524 YRGHTARRLVQQQNQ
-1539 AATVIQTAFKKF
+1539 AATVIQTTFMKF

-1573 RLLGEKSRKEY
+1573 KLVGEKSRKEY

-1597 WRGRAERRRIEK
+1597 WRGRAERKRLEK
-1609 LHKCATLIQSS
+1609 LQKCATLIQSS

-1635 AALAIQ
+1635 AAWTIQ

-1648 AGKEI
+1648 AGKTI
-1653 RTEYLQ
+1653 RTDYLL
-1659 VKKAAVTLQARFR
+1659 VKKAAVTVQAWFR
-1672 GMRVRQELR
+1672 GVRVRQELR
-1681 QKHQAAAVL
+1681 QKHQAATVL
-1690 QSAVRVF
+1690 QSVVRVI

-1707 RAAIVLQSRYRA
+1707 RAAVVLQCRYRA
-1719 LVAGRTQREQY
+1719 LVASRTQRAQY
-1730 RQLKWDTVKLQAAYR
+1730 SQLKLATVKLQSAYR
-1745 GSRVRRDLR
+1745 GSSVRRDLR
-1754 TKRDAATVIQA
+1754 TKHQAATVIQA
-1765 QFRMHKARLA
+1765 QLRMHKVRQA
-1775 YLATKVAAIIVQQHY
+1775 YLATKVAAIIVQQHF

-1795 RDLQMQR
+1795 RDLQMQW
-1802 YTSMKSAA
+1802 YTSVKSAA
-1810 VVIQAMYRGHRARM
+1810 VVIQAVYRGHRARM

-1829 HQAAVV
+1829 HHSAMI
-1835 IQRRFLSFRDR
+1835 IQRRFLTFRDR

-1860 QRCRDVAMIRKD
+1860 QRCRDVAMVRKD
-1872 QKDYLLKRRAAT
+1872 QRDYLLKLRAAT

-1899 QTERRAAILIQS
+1899 QTECRAAILIQS
-1911 HVRKHLQ
+1911 HIRKHLQ
-1918 RAHYKRLQWAVN
+1918 RAHYEMLQWAVN
-1930 TVQARYRANKKMIED
+1930 TVQARYRANKKMMED
-1945 RKALSVKR
+1945 RKALCIKR
-1953 NASVVLQAAFRGM
+1953 RAVVVLQAAFRGM
-1966 RSRLRIREMHK
+1966 LSRQRMREMRMREMHK

-1988 HCLRRQYLSLRSSVL
+1988 HCEHRQYLSLRSSVL
-2003 AIQHKYRATVAAK
+2003 AIQQKYRAAVAVK
-2016 QQMLLYQRMRSAA
+2016 QQMDHYQRMRSAA

-2040 DRKEISLQH
+2040 ARKEISLQH
-2049 QAATTI
+2049 QAAT
-2055 QAGFRKH
+2055 
-2062 REEVKFQAMRFA
+2062 M
-2074 AIIIQIYF
+2074 
-2082 RSHIQ
+2082 
-2087 MKLDRDR
+2087 
-2094 FIKLRES
+2094 
-2101 AIVLQAAFR
+2101 
-2110 GYLVRQD
+2110 
-2117 IAKMHRAASVIQA
+2117 
-2130 NFRMYKEQ
+2130 
-2138 VKFQAMRLSAIIIQ
+2138 
-2152 RYYRSHIQMK
+2152 
-2162 LDRDR
+2162 
-2167 FIKLRDSAIVLQKA
+2167 
-2181 FRGKKVRKQLQT
+2181 
-2193 ERRAAILIQSHVRKH
+2193 
-2208 LQRAHYKRLQ
+2208 
-2218 WAVNTVQARYR
+2218 
-2229 ANKKMIEDR
+2229 
-2238 KALSVKRNAVIVLQA
+2238 
-2253 AFRGMRSRRR
+2253 
-2263 IREMHKAASVL
+2263 
-2274 QRSYRAHCLRRQY
+2274 
-2287 LSLRSSV
+2287 
-2294 LAIQHKYR
+2294 
-2302 ATVAAKQ
+2302 
-2309 QMLLYQRMRSAA
+2309 
-2321 ILLQAAYRG
+2321 
-2330 QRDRKEISLQH
+2330 
-2341 QAATTIQAGF
+2341 IQAGF

-2374 RSHIQMKLDR
+2374 RSHIQ
-2384 DRFIKLRESAIV
+2384 
-2396 LQAAFRGYRVRQD
+2396 
-2409 VAKMHRAASVIQAN
+2409 
-2423 FRMYKE
+2423 
-2429 QVKFQAM
+2429 
-2436 RLSAIIIQRYFR
+2436 
-2448 SHIQRKQDRDEFLTL
+2448 RKQDRDQFLRL
-2463 KDSAIVLQAAFRGY
+2463 KDSAIVLQAAFRGRC
-2477 LVRQDIAK
+2477 VRHDVAK
-2485 MHRAA
+2485 MKRAA
-2490 SVIQASFRTHKEQV
+2490 TVIQANFRMHKEQV
-2504 KFQAMRCA
+2504 KFQAMRLSA
-2512 AIIIQRYFRSHI
+2512 VIIQRHYRSHI
-2524 QMKLDRDRFIKLRE
+2524 QMKQDRDRFIKIRE
-2538 SAIVLQEAFRGKK
+2538 SAIVLQEAFREMTA
-2551 VRKQLQTER
+2551 RKQLQTEC
-2560 RAAILIQSH
+2560 RASILIQSH
-2569 VRKHLQRAHYKR
+2569 VRKHLQRANYKR

-2594 ANKKMIE
+2594 ANKKMME
-2601 DRKALSVKRN
+2601 DRKALCIKR
-2611 AVIVLQAAFRGMRS
+2611 AVVVLQAAFRGMLS
-2625 RRRIREMHKAASVL
+2625 RQRMREMHKAASIL

-2646 CLRRQYLSLRSS
+2646 CEHRQYLSLRSS
-2658 VLAIQHKYR
+2658 VLAIQQKYR
-2667 ATVAAKQQMLLYQR
+2667 AAVAVKQQMDHYQR
-2681 MRSAVIL
+2681 MRSAAIL

-2694 GQRDRK
+2694 GQRARK

-2707 AATTI
+2707 AATMI
-2712 QAVFRRHREEVK
+2712 QAGFRKHREEVK

-2742 IQMKLDRD
+2742 IQRKQDRDQFLRLKDSAIVLQAAFRGRCVRHDVAKMKRAATVIQANFRMHKEQVKFQAMRLSAVIIQRHYRAHIQMKRDRD
-2750 RFIKLRE
+2750 RFIKIRESAIVLQAAFRAYHIRQDAAKMHRAASVIQANFRMHKEQVKFQAMRFAATIIQRYFRCYIQMKQDRDRLKKCRE

-2766 RGYRVREDFAKMHRA
+2766 RGYRVRQDVAKMCRA

-2790 MHKQQ
+2790 MHKEQ

-2833 NLQALFRGKQA
+2833 NLQALYRGKQA
-2844 KELAKQKRA
+2844 MELAKRMLA
-2853 ARKIQSFLM
+2853 ARKIQSFLR
-2862 MSIGRQRFLKE
+2862 MSIRRQRFLKE
-2873 KAAAVSIQSAF
+2873 KAAALLIQSAF
-2884 RRHQARTRY
+2884 RRHQARTWY
-2893 TKTQASA
+2893 NETQASA
-2900 VTIQRWY
+2900 VTIQRWF

-2918 DYLAIREAAVK
+2918 DYLAIRE
-2929 LQSAI
+2929 
-2934 RGTLA
+2934 
-2939 RRLARRKRA
+2939 
-2948 AVMIQ
+2948 
-2953 SVIRMSIQRRK
+2953 SVIRMSIQRRS

-2975 QSHCRAWTARRS
+2975 QSHCRAWVARRR
-2987 FLKRRSAAATL
+2987 FLMRRTAAATL
-2998 QKHYRSWQVQR
+2998 QKHYRGRQVQR
-3009 EQRSLYLKTLTSV
+3009 VQRSLYLKTLTSV
-3022 QTLQARVR
+3022 KML
-3030 GHIQLKRYQKLKRSA
+3030 
-3045 VTIQA
+3045 QA

-3062 RQRASAALIQ
+3062 HQRASAAIIQ

-3080 CQRERAKYLEMK
+3080 C
-3092 KSAVLIQAVFRGDLA
+3092 
-3107 RRSAKKRQA
+3107 
-3116 AVATVHRCMQ
+3116 
-3126 TRHLRNRFLLI
+3126 
-3137 QRSVRVIQCRWRE
+3137 SVWMTQSP
-3150 TLKAREE
+3150 LP
-3157 RHNFLVMKAAAVT
+3157 L
-3170 VEASWR
+3170 
-3176 GHATRSQLRKEQR
+3176 QEQR

-3208 RRRAAALVL
+3208 RQREAALVL

-3227 KAESLREAASAER
+3227 KAERVKYTRLKQATITVQAHCRGWIARRQLREAASAER
-3240 RVRFCAAVYQHLCA
+3240 RVRFCAAVYHHFCA

-3262 SHWALQ
+3262 SQWALR

-3274 TSVICVQRWLRA
+3274 TSVIFIQRWLRA
-3286 RLQRRRYLEDRRRVV
+3286 RIQRRRYLEDRRRVV

-3312 RRHHAASTIQHA
+3312 RRHRAASTIQHA

-3338 QGIIKA
+3338 QGIIKL
-3344 QALWRGHQSRKLH
+3344 QVSTALWRGHQSRKLH
-3357 DNRKVVAMRH
+3357 DNRKVVSMRH

-3509 IILLQDQHRALEVRK
+3509 IILLQDQYRALEVRK

-3575 VSKFS
+3575 VFS

>member
-1 MAQFSASGG
+1 MAQLSARGG
-10 FLDFSPIKKEDSSGV
+10 FLDFSPIKKEHASAV
-25 SYDNK
+25 SYGNK

-37 VLSLVQFSRAPFVT
+37 VLSLIQFSRAPFVT

-72 DATIEVTIDK
+72 DANIEVAIDK

-93 TRFTIQPEERVNLT
+93 TRFTIQPEEHVNLT

-113 DEGGIRELITF
+113 EEGGIRELITF

-138 RADAPKKRKKS
+138 RADAPKKRKATFYVEEFCIS
-149 LWDSIKSKKAFDLSA
+149 LFSTLIIGAQ
-164 PPRGKKNS
+164 
-172 VSSLKMAANKTF
+172 SLKSFGGSSVKTAKI
-184 QVSRTPQYRR
+184 V
-194 EKVRSPLASLNKKA
+194 
-208 CTPVEGQ
+208 
-215 KFKQDV
+215 
-221 LGQLSFDN
+221 
-229 VQKNSPVVFL
+229 
-239 VPAANIIDSSDA
+239 
-251 AASYSCP
+251 
-258 VGTPEC
+258 
-264 RDLTRLLNM
+264 
-273 TVSPVGTPD
+273 
-282 RFQKLM
+282 
-288 PRIQSIQSPAHVI
+288 
-301 DDAVADISH
+301 AVAQS
-310 TVLAGTPVLSVR
+310 
-322 DALALIESDLTHV
+322 
-335 VGASPPNACSSFD
+335 
-348 FSHSL
+348 
-353 ETTNGEKNCG
+353 K
-363 PDKSVIDLKAL
+363 
-374 PESPIKSEPPQPR
+374 
-387 LTFFIKPELVTDKEG
+387 LTFT
-402 RIEVGEV
+402 
-409 VPKAKKVT
+409 
-417 FTSSTVIKSKPAPI
+417 
-431 QVSSPGVRRIKTSR
+431 
-445 RRLLEKTL
+445 
-453 ELSWESG
+453 
-460 HSESNPGTTV
+460 
-470 TPGLPVINSDGSL
+470 
-483 NRLYDSPLTIS
+483 
-494 PREARLQ
+494 
-501 ALESASLSPACL
+501 
-513 DDIPA
+513 
-518 PVNLSLSSPL
+518 
-528 PLTPLTG
+528 
-535 GPQHPGQDESILGAT
+535 
-550 RLQAAPTV
+550 
-558 EPLPDRA
+558 
-565 DVFPVYNQSQF
+565 
-576 DMGVV
+576 
-581 RSKKRKSDEFLRDG
+581 
-595 GEKVEDAAAK
+595 
-605 TFHVKRSRVSTVV
+605 
-618 KAPNRPAQQKGFSV
+618 
-632 SSHRQQT
+632 
-639 KTSASVRT
+639 
-647 TSASSM
+647 
-653 RAPKSVSPARAKQ
+653 
-666 PAPKPGQRA
+666 KPGQTA

-724 NAVSLAMGGNEK
+724 NAVSLAMGGNDK
-736 FAVNEAPTKE
+736 FAVNKAPTKE

-781 LELEVEARRLLVRKD
+781 LELEVEARRLLVRED

-845 MFILKRL
+845 LFILKRL

-866 VPNLYKDGHEE
+866 VPNLYKDGHEK

-888 LMVCFLDKAKES
+888 LLVCFLDKAKES

-951 QTPLDEFNFAVKNLG
+951 QTPLDEFNFAVKNLS

-1002 VHNVDL
+1002 VHNVDI
-1008 ALQVEVLLDEDQLR
+1008 ALQVLRARGVDLKDEHDAVIDSRDIVDGHREKTLSLLWKIIFTFQVEVLLDKDQLR

-1049 KTAKPRPLFEHSSSK
+1049 KTAKARPPFEHSSSK

-1069 DWVNA
+1069 EWVNA
-1074 VCQFYHLMA
+1074 VCQFYHLKA

-1089 FSDGRV
+1089 FSDGRI

-1110 NGVSHNTTQT
+1110 DSVSHTTTQT

-1134 SSDSDNS
+1134 SSDSDIS
-1141 FDTWPTTQNES
+1141 FDTWPTTQNVS
-1152 PSMEFKELLENEKN
+1152 PSMEFKELLENEKS

-1178 GGVPAMIN
+1178 GGVPAMMN

-1244 IAAGKIQVLVRQFL
+1244 VAAGKIQVLVRQFL
-1258 QRRRAVRQTA
+1258 QRRRAVCQTA
-1268 AAIRIQAAWRGYSVR
+1268 AAIRIQAAWRGYKAR
-1283 NALTLRRR
+1283 NALTLRRK
-1291 ALLGALQVA
+1291 ALLWALQVA
-1300 AATTIQAQWKKHVTL
+1300 AATTIQVLLSKHISLVKQAQWKKYVTL

-1337 VATYRRTQWAAT
+1337 VTTYRRTQWAAT

-1358 TRARKECERYRSLK
+1358 TLAREERERYCSLR
-1372 SAAVKIQRNYRRR
+1372 SAAVKIQRNYQRR

-1399 IQSAFKKWHSDKMAR
+1399 IQTAFKKWHSDKMSR
-1414 RTSAALKIQSRYRMH
+1414 RTAAALKIQSCYRMR
-1429 RCQKRYVSIQ
+1429 RCLEQYMSTQ
-1439 RSAILVQAWCR
+1439 RSAILIQTWCR
-1450 GHAQRHNFETLK
+1450 GHAQRRNFETLK
-1462 LQHHSATVIQSVF
+1462 LQHHSATVIQSAF

-1524 YRVHTARRLTQQQNQ
+1524 YRGHTARRLMQQQNQ
-1539 AATVIQTAFKKF
+1539 AATVIQTTFMKF

-1561 KSAIVVQQQFRA
+1561 KSAIVVQQRFRA
-1573 RLLGEKSRKEY
+1573 KLVGGKSRKEY
-1584 MALQYSALRIQAI
+1584 MALQYSALRIQSI
-1597 WRGRAERRRIEK
+1597 WRGRAERKRIEK

-1648 AGKEI
+1648 AGKTI
-1653 RTEYLQ
+1653 RTDYLL
-1659 VKKAAVTLQARFR
+1659 VKKAAVTVQARFR
-1672 GMRVRQELR
+1672 GMRVRQELS
-1681 QKHQAAAVL
+1681 QKHQAATVL
-1690 QSAVRVF
+1690 QSVVRVF
-1697 LCRRRYVLLQ
+1697 LCRRQYVLLQ
-1707 RAAIVLQSRYRA
+1707 RAAIVLQCRYRA
-1719 LVAGRTQREQY
+1719 LVAGRTQRAQY
-1730 RQLKWDTVKLQAAYR
+1730 NQLKLATVKLQAAYR

-1754 TKRDAATVIQA
+1754 MKHQAAMVIQA
-1765 QFRMHKARLA
+1765 QLRMHKVRQA

-1795 RDLQMQR
+1795 RDLQMQQ
-1802 YTSMKSAA
+1802 YTSVKSAA
-1810 VVIQAMYRGHRARM
+1810 VVIQAVYRGHRARM

-1829 HQAAVV
+1829 HHSAMV
-1835 IQRRFLSFRDR
+1835 IQRRFLTFRDR

-1860 QRCRDVAMIRKD
+1860 QRCRDVAMLRKY
-1872 QKDYLLKRRAAT
+1872 QRDYLLRLRAAT

-1889 FRGMKVRKQL
+1889 FRGMKVRKQF
-1899 QTERRAAILIQS
+1899 QTECRAAVLIQS
-1911 HVRKHLQ
+1911 HIRKHLQ
-1918 RAHYKRLQWAVN
+1918 RAHYERLQWAVN
-1930 TVQARYRANKKMIED
+1930 TVQARYRANKMMIED
-1945 RKALSVKR
+1945 RKALRIKR
-1953 NASVVLQAAFRGM
+1953 SAVVVLQAAFRGM
-1966 RSRLRIREMHK
+1966 LSRQRMREMHK

-1988 HCLRRQYLSLRSSVL
+1988 HCERRQYLFLRSTVL
-2003 AIQHKYRATVAAK
+2003 AIQQKYRAIVAAK
-2016 QQMLLYQRMRSAA
+2016 QQMHHYQRMRSAA

-2040 DRKEISLQH
+2040 ARKEISLKH

-2055 QAGFRKH
+2055 QA
-2062 REEVKFQAMRFA
+2062 A
-2074 AIIIQIYF
+2074 
-2082 RSHIQ
+2082 
-2087 MKLDRDR
+2087 
-2094 FIKLRES
+2094 
-2101 AIVLQAAFR
+2101 
-2110 GYLVRQD
+2110 
-2117 IAKMHRAASVIQA
+2117 
-2130 NFRMYKEQ
+2130 
-2138 VKFQAMRLSAIIIQ
+2138 
-2152 RYYRSHIQMK
+2152 
-2162 LDRDR
+2162 
-2167 FIKLRDSAIVLQKA
+2167 
-2181 FRGKKVRKQLQT
+2181 
-2193 ERRAAILIQSHVRKH
+2193 
-2208 LQRAHYKRLQ
+2208 
-2218 WAVNTVQARYR
+2218 
-2229 ANKKMIEDR
+2229 
-2238 KALSVKRNAVIVLQA
+2238 
-2253 AFRGMRSRRR
+2253 
-2263 IREMHKAASVL
+2263 
-2274 QRSYRAHCLRRQY
+2274 
-2287 LSLRSSV
+2287 
-2294 LAIQHKYR
+2294 
-2302 ATVAAKQ
+2302 
-2309 QMLLYQRMRSAA
+2309 
-2321 ILLQAAYRG
+2321 
-2330 QRDRKEISLQH
+2330 
-2341 QAATTIQAGF
+2341 F

-2374 RSHIQMKLDR
+2374 RSHIQMK
-2384 DRFIKLRESAIV
+2384 
-2396 LQAAFRGYRVRQD
+2396 
-2409 VAKMHRAASVIQAN
+2409 
-2423 FRMYKE
+2423 
-2429 QVKFQAM
+2429 
-2436 RLSAIIIQRYFR
+2436 
-2448 SHIQRKQDRDEFLTL
+2448 QDRDQFLTL
-2463 KDSAIVLQAAFRGY
+2463 KDSAIVLQAAFRGRC
-2477 LVRQDIAK
+2477 VRHDFAK
-2485 MHRAA
+2485 MKRAA
-2490 SVIQASFRTHKEQV
+2490 SVIQASFRMHKEQV
-2504 KFQAMRCA
+2504 KFQAMRLSA
-2512 AIIIQRYFRSHI
+2512 VIIQRYYRSHI
-2524 QMKLDRDRFIKLRE
+2524 QMKQDRDKFIKLRE
-2538 SAIVLQEAFRGKK
+2538 SAIVLQAAFRAYHIQQDAAKMKRAASVIQASFRMHKEQVKFQAMRLSAVIIQRYYRSHIQMKRDRDRFIKIRESAIVLQEAFREMTA
-2551 VRKQLQTER
+2551 RKQFQTEC
-2560 RAAILIQSH
+2560 RAAVLIQSH
-2569 VRKHLQRAHYKR
+2569 VRKRLQRAHYKR
-2581 LQWAVNTVQARYR
+2581 LHWAVNTVQARYR

-2601 DRKALSVKRN
+2601 DRKALHIKRS
-2611 AVIVLQAAFRGMRS
+2611 AVVVLQAAFRGMLS
-2625 RRRIREMHKAASVL
+2625 RQRMREMHKAASVL

-2646 CLRRQYLSLRSS
+2646 CERRQYLFLRST
-2658 VLAIQHKYR
+2658 VLAIQQKYR
-2667 ATVAAKQQMLLYQR
+2667 AIVAAKQQMHHYQR
-2681 MRSAVIL
+2681 MRSAAIL

-2694 GQRDRK
+2694 GQRARK

-2712 QAVFRRHREEVK
+2712 QAAFRKHREEVK

-2742 IQMKLDRD
+2742 IQMKQDRD
-2750 RFIKLRE
+2750 KLKKCRV
-2757 SAIVLQAAF
+2757 SATVLQAAF
-2766 RGYRVREDFAKMHRA
+2766 RGYRVRQDVAKMCRA
-2781 ATVIQANFR
+2781 ATVIQ
-2790 MHKQQ
+2790 
-2795 SAYRRQHWAAS
+2795 SA
-2806 VLQQRFRAQ
+2806 V
-2815 RLRNSQLENY
+2815 
-2825 HQMRNAVI
+2825 
-2833 NLQALFRGKQA
+2833 
-2844 KELAKQKRA
+2844 
-2853 ARKIQSFLM
+2853 
-2862 MSIGRQRFLKE
+2862 
-2873 KAAAVSIQSAF
+2873 

-2893 TKTQASA
+2893 NKTQASA

-2918 DYLAIREAAVK
+2918 DYLAIREAALK

-2948 AVMIQ
+2948 AVKIQ
-2953 SVIRMSIQRRK
+2953 SVIRMSIQRTR
-2964 YLTLRSSTVKL
+2964 YLTLRTSTVKL
-2975 QSHCRAWTARRS
+2975 QSHCRAWVARRR
-2987 FLKRRSAAATL
+2987 FLKRRTAAATL
-2998 QKHYRSWQVQR
+2998 QKHYRGRQAQR

-3022 QTLQARVR
+3022 KTLQARVR
-3030 GHIQLKRYQKLKRSA
+3030 GHIQLKRYQNLKRSA
-3045 VTIQA
+3045 VTIQVFDKNYCSFFIQA

-3062 RQRASAALIQ
+3062 HQRASAAIIQ
-3072 ECFRAHLL
+3072 ERFRAHLL
-3080 CQRERAKYLEMK
+3080 CQRER
-3092 KSAVLIQAVFRGDLA
+3092 
-3107 RRSAKKRQA
+3107 
-3116 AVATVHRCMQ
+3116 
-3126 TRHLRNRFLLI
+3126 
-3137 QRSVRVIQCRWRE
+3137 
-3150 TLKAREE
+3150 
-3157 RHNFLVMKAAAVT
+3157 
-3170 VEASWR
+3170 
-3176 GHATRSQLRKEQR
+3176 QR

-3208 RRRAAALVL
+3208 RQKEAALVL

-3227 KAESLREAASAER
+3227 KAERVKYTRLKQATITVQAHCRGWIVRRQLRDAASAER
-3240 RVRFCAAVYQHLCA
+3240 RVRFCAAVYHHLCA

-3274 TSVICVQRWLRA
+3274 TSVIFIQRWLRA
-3286 RLQRRRYLEDRRRVV
+3286 RLQRRRYLEDRRRLV

-3312 RRHHAASTIQHA
+3312 RRHHAASTIQQA

-3357 DNRKVVAMRH
+3357 DNRKVVSMRH

-3509 IILLQDQHRALEVRK
+3509 IILLQDQYRALEVRK

-3575 VSKFS
+3575 VFS

>member
-1 MAQFSASGG
+1 MAQLSARGG
-10 FLDFSPIKKEDSSGV
+10 FLDFSPIKKEDSPAL
-25 SYDNK
+25 SYGNK

-37 VLSLVQFSRAPFVT
+37 VLSLIQFSRAPFVT

-58 SSKSSVLCIENPVE
+58 SSKSSVLCIENPVV
-72 DATIEVTIDK
+72 DANIEVAIDK

-93 TRFTIQPEERVNLT
+93 TRFTIPPEERVNLT

-113 DEGGIRELITF
+113 EEGGIRELITF

-138 RADAPKKRKKS
+138 RADAPKRRKKS
-149 LWDSIKSKKAFDLSA
+149 LWDSIKSKKAFDLSD
-164 PPRGKKNS
+164 PPREKKNS

-184 QVSRTPQYRR
+184 HVSRTPQYRR

-229 VQKNSPVVFL
+229 VQKNSPVVIL
-239 VPAANIIDSSDA
+239 VPAAKLIDSSDA

-264 RDLTRLLNM
+264 RDLTRLLNT
-273 TVSPVGTPD
+273 TVSPVGTPE
-282 RFQKLM
+282 RFQKLI
-288 PRIQSIQSPAHVI
+288 PHIQSIQSPAHVI
-301 DDAVADISH
+301 GDAVADISH

-348 FSHSL
+348 LSHSL
-353 ETTNGEKNCG
+353 ESANGEKNCG
-363 PDKSVIDLKAL
+363 PVKSVIDIKAL
-374 PESPIKSEPPQPR
+374 SESPIKSDPAQPR
-387 LTFFIKPELVTDKEG
+387 LTFFIKPKRVTDKE
-402 RIEVGEV
+402 VGED
-409 VPKAKKVT
+409 VPQSKKVT
-417 FTSSTVIKSKPAPI
+417 FTSTTVIKSKPVPV
-431 QVSSPGVRRIKTSR
+431 QVRSPGVRRIKTSR

-453 ELSWESG
+453 ELSGDSG
-460 HSESNPGTTV
+460 HSESSPGTTV
-470 TPGLPVINSDGSL
+470 TPGLHVIDSDA
-483 NRLYDSPLTIS
+483 NHDSPLTIS

-501 ALESASLSPACL
+501 ALESVSCRPVCL
-513 DDIPA
+513 NAIPA

-528 PLTPLTG
+528 PMNPSTG
-535 GPQHPGQDESILGAT
+535 GPQHLGLDDSILGAT
-550 RLQAAPTV
+550 QLHTAPIV
-558 EPLPDRA
+558 ESLPDRA
-565 DVFPVYNQSQF
+565 GVFTVYNQSQF
-576 DMGVV
+576 DMRVV

-595 GEKVEDAAAK
+595 GEKVEDAAEK
-605 TFHVKRSRVSTVV
+605 TMFHVKKSRVSTVV
-618 KAPNRPAQQKGFSV
+618 KGPNRPAQQKGFSA

-647 TSASSM
+647 SSASSM
-653 RAPKSVSPARAKQ
+653 KAPKSVSPAQAKQ
-666 PAPKPGQRA
+666 PAPKPGPQGAQKSFGGSSVKTAKIVAVAQSKLAFIKPGQTA

-724 NAVSLAMGGNEK
+724 NAVSLAMGGNDK
-736 FAVNEAPTKE
+736 FAVNKAPTRE

-866 VPNLYKDGHEE
+866 VPNLYKDGHEG

-888 LMVCFLDKAKES
+888 LLVCFLDKAKES

-942 YMGLPVSHV
+942 YMGLLVSHI
-951 QTPLDEFNFAVKNLG
+951 QTPLDEFNFAVKNLS

-1002 VHNVDL
+1002 VHNVDI
-1008 ALQVEVLLDEDQLR
+1008 ALQVLRARGVDLKDEHDAVIDSRDIVDGHREKTLSLLWKIIFAFQVEVLLDEDQLR

-1049 KTAKPRPLFEHSSSK
+1049 KTAKPRPPFKHSSSK

-1069 DWVNA
+1069 EWVNA
-1074 VCQFYHLMA
+1074 VCQFYHLKA

-1089 FSDGRV
+1089 FSDGRI

-1110 NGVSHNTTQT
+1110 DCVSHNTTQT

-1134 SSDSDNS
+1134 SSDSDIS
-1141 FDTWPTTQNES
+1141 FDTCPTTQNGLVL

-1178 GGVPAMIN
+1178 GGVPAMMN

-1209 RLLDLRNETRAARVI
+1209 RLLDLRNETRAARII

-1244 IAAGKIQVLVRQFL
+1244 VAAGKIQVLVRQFL
-1258 QRRRAVRQTA
+1258 QRRRAVCQTA
-1268 AAIRIQAAWRGYSVR
+1268 AAVRIQAAWRGYSVR
-1283 NALTLRRR
+1283 NALTLRRK
-1291 ALLGALQVA
+1291 ALLWARQVA
-1300 AATTIQAQWKKHVTL
+1300 AATTIQAQWKKYITL
-1315 KNYQRLR
+1315 KNYQRVR

-1337 VATYRRTQWAAT
+1337 VTTYRRTQWAAT
-1349 VIQKHVRAS
+1349 VIQEHVRAS
-1358 TRARKECERYRSLK
+1358 ALAREERECYCSLR
-1372 SAAVKIQRNYRRR
+1372 SAAIKIQRNYRRR

-1399 IQSAFKKWHSDKMAR
+1399 IQTAFKKWHSDKMAR
-1414 RTSAALKIQSRYRMH
+1414 RTAAALKIQSCYRMH
-1429 RCQKRYVSIQ
+1429 RCLKRYMGTQ
-1439 RSAILVQAWCR
+1439 RSAILIQAWCR
-1450 GHAQRHNFETLK
+1450 GHAQRRNFETLK
-1462 LQHHSATVIQSVF
+1462 LQHHSATVIQSAF
-1475 RASTVRKQMATMRQS
+1475 RARTVRKQMATMRQS
-1490 SVVIQRWFR
+1490 AVVIQRWFR

-1524 YRVHTARRLTQQQNQ
+1524 YRGHMARRLLQQQNR
-1539 AATVIQTAFKKF
+1539 AATVIQTTFMKF

-1561 KSAIVVQQQFRA
+1561 KSAIVVQQRFRA
-1573 RLLGEKSRKEY
+1573 KLIGERSRKEY

-1597 WRGRAERRRIEK
+1597 WRGRAERKSLEK
-1609 LHKCATLIQSS
+1609 LQKCATLIQSS

-1635 AALAIQ
+1635 AAWTIQ

-1648 AGKEI
+1648 AGKTI
-1653 RTEYLQ
+1653 RTDYLL
-1659 VKKAAVTLQARFR
+1659 VKKAAVTVQAWFR

-1681 QKHQAAAVL
+1681 QKHQAATVL
-1690 QSAVRVF
+1690 QSVVRVI

-1707 RAAIVLQSRYRA
+1707 RAAVVLQCRYRA
-1719 LVAGRTQREQY
+1719 LVASRTQRAQY
-1730 RQLKWDTVKLQAAYR
+1730 SQLKLATVKLQSAYR
-1745 GSRVRRDLR
+1745 GSSVRRDLR
-1754 TKRDAATVIQA
+1754 TKHQAATVIQA
-1765 QFRMHKARLA
+1765 QLRMHKVRQA

-1790 RANRL
+1790 RASRL
-1795 RDLQMQR
+1795 RDLQMQW
-1802 YTSMKSAA
+1802 YTSVKSAA
-1810 VVIQAMYRGHRARM
+1810 VVIQAVYRGHRVRM

-1829 HQAAVV
+1829 HHSAMI
-1835 IQRRFLSFRDR
+1835 IQRRFLTFRDR

-1860 QRCRDVAMIRKD
+1860 QRCRDVAMVRKD
-1872 QKDYLLKRRAAT
+1872 QRDYLLTLRAAI

-1899 QTERRAAILIQS
+1899 QTECRAAILIQS

-1945 RKALSVKR
+1945 SKALCIKR
-1953 NASVVLQAAFRGM
+1953 AVVVLQAAFRGM
-1966 RSRLRIREMHK
+1966 LSRQRMREMRK

-1988 HCLRRQYLSLRSSVL
+1988 HCERRQYLSLRSSVL
-2003 AIQHKYRATVAAK
+2003 AIQQKYRAAVAVK
-2016 QQMLLYQRMRSAA
+2016 QEMHHYQRMRSAA

-2040 DRKEISLQH
+2040 ARKEIRLQH

-2074 AIIIQIYF
+2074 AIIIQRYF
-2082 RSHIQ
+2082 RCYIQMKRDRDQFLTLKDSAIVLQAAFRGRCVRHDVAKMKRAATVIQANFRMHKEQVTFQAMRLSAVIVQRYYRSHIQ
-2087 MKLDRDR
+2087 MKRDRDR
-2094 FIKLRES
+2094 FIKIRES

-2110 GYLVRQD
+2110 AYHIRQGA
-2117 IAKMHRAASVIQA
+2117 AKMHRAASVIQA
-2130 NFRMYKEQ
+2130 NFRMHKEQ
-2138 VKFQAMRLSAIIIQ
+2138 VKFQAMRLSAVIIQ
-2152 RYYRSHIQMK
+2152 MYYRSHIQMK

-2167 FIKLRDSAIVLQKA
+2167 FIKIRESAIVLQAA
-2181 FRGKKVRKQLQT
+2181 FREMTARKQLQT
-2193 ERRAAILIQSHVRKH
+2193 ECRASILIQSHVRKH

-2238 KALSVKRNAVIVLQA
+2238 KAHCIKRRAVVVLQA
-2253 AFRGMRSRRR
+2253 AFRGMRSRLSTG
-2263 IREMHKAASVL
+2263 EMHKAASVL
-2274 QRSYRAHCLRRQY
+2274 QRSYRAHCERRQY

-2294 LAIQHKYR
+2294 LAIQQKYR
-2302 ATVAAKQ
+2302 AAVAVKQ
-2309 QMLLYQRMRSAA
+2309 EMHHYQRMRSAA

-2330 QRDRKEISLQH
+2330 QRARKEIWLQH

-2374 RSHIQMKLDR
+2374 RCYIQMKRDRDQFLTLKDSAIVLQAAFRGRCVRHDVAKMKRAATVIQANFRMHKEQVKFQAMRLSAVIIQRYYRSHIQRKQDR
-2384 DRFIKLRESAIV
+2384 DQFLTLKDSAIV

-2409 VAKMHRAASVIQAN
+2409 VAKM
-2423 FRMYKE
+2423 
-2429 QVKFQAM
+2429 
-2436 RLSAIIIQRYFR
+2436 
-2448 SHIQRKQDRDEFLTL
+2448 
-2463 KDSAIVLQAAFRGY
+2463 
-2477 LVRQDIAK
+2477 
-2485 MHRAA
+2485 
-2490 SVIQASFRTHKEQV
+2490 
-2504 KFQAMRCA
+2504 C
-2512 AIIIQRYFRSHI
+2512 
-2524 QMKLDRDRFIKLRE
+2524 
-2538 SAIVLQEAFRGKK
+2538 
-2551 VRKQLQTER
+2551 
-2560 RAAILIQSH
+2560 
-2569 VRKHLQRAHYKR
+2569 
-2581 LQWAVNTVQARYR
+2581 
-2594 ANKKMIE
+2594 
-2601 DRKALSVKRN
+2601 
-2611 AVIVLQAAFRGMRS
+2611 
-2625 RRRIREMHKAASVL
+2625 
-2639 QRSYRAH
+2639 
-2646 CLRRQYLSLRSS
+2646 
-2658 VLAIQHKYR
+2658 
-2667 ATVAAKQQMLLYQR
+2667 
-2681 MRSAVIL
+2681 
-2688 LQAAYR
+2688 
-2694 GQRDRK
+2694 
-2700 EISLQHQ
+2700 
-2707 AATTI
+2707 
-2712 QAVFRRHREEVK
+2712 
-2724 FQAMR
+2724 
-2729 FAAIIIQRYFRSH
+2729 
-2742 IQMKLDRD
+2742 
-2750 RFIKLRE
+2750 
-2757 SAIVLQAAF
+2757 
-2766 RGYRVREDFAKMHRA
+2766 RA

-2790 MHKQQ
+2790 MHKEH

-2833 NLQALFRGKQA
+2833 NLQALYRGKQA
-2844 KELAKQKRA
+2844 MELAKRMMA
-2853 ARKIQSFLM
+2853 ARKIQSFLR
-2862 MSIGRQRFLKE
+2862 MSIRRQRFLKE
-2873 KAAAVSIQSAF
+2873 KAAVLLIQSAF

-2893 TKTQASA
+2893 NETQASA
-2900 VTIQRWY
+2900 VTIQRWF

-2948 AVMIQ
+2948 AVKIQ
-2953 SVIRMSIQRRK
+2953 SVIRMSIQRRS

-2975 QSHCRAWTARRS
+2975 QSHCRAWVARRR
-2987 FLKRRSAAATL
+2987 FLMRRTAAATL
-2998 QKHYRSWQVQR
+2998 QKHYRGRQAQR
-3009 EQRSLYLKTLTSV
+3009 EQRSLYVKTLTSV
-3022 QTLQARVR
+3022 KMLQARVR
-3030 GHIQLKRYQKLKRSA
+3030 GHIQLKRYQNLKRSA

-3062 RQRASAALIQ
+3062 HQRASAAIIQ
-3072 ECFRAHLL
+3072 ERFRAHLL
-3080 CQRERAKYLEMK
+3080 CRRERAKYLEMK

-3107 RRSAKKRQA
+3107 RQSAKKRQA

-3126 TRHLRNRFLLI
+3126 TRHLRNRFLVI
-3137 QRSVRVIQCRWRE
+3137 QCRLRVIQCRWRE
-3150 TLKAREE
+3150 TLKSREE
-3157 RHNFLVMKAAAVT
+3157 RRNFLVMKSAAVT
-3170 VEASWR
+3170 IEASWR
-3176 GHATRSQLRKEQR
+3176 GHATRNRLHKEQQ

-3208 RRRAAALVL
+3208 RQREAALVL

-3227 KAESLREAASAER
+3227 KAERVKYTRLKQATITVQAHCRGWIARRQLREAASAER
-3240 RVRFCAAVYQHLCA
+3240 RVRFCAALYHHLCA
-3254 VRIQRALR
+3254 VRIQRALK
-3262 SHWALQ
+3262 SHWALR

-3274 TSVICVQRWLRA
+3274 TSVIFIQRWLRA
-3286 RLQRRRYLEDRRRVV
+3286 RIQRRRYLEDMRRVV

-3312 RRHHAASTIQHA
+3312 RRRRAASTIQHA

-3357 DNRKVVAMRH
+3357 DNRKVVSMRH

-3418 CCERLVTSGATLV
+3418 CCECLVTSGATLV

-3462 DKTIEAVYAVENSVD
+3462 DKTIEAVYAVENSVG

-3487 EKAGDKVADK
+3487 EKAGDKVAHK

-3509 IILLQDQHRALEVRK
+3509 IILLQDQYRALEVRK

-3549 TVVKQKMGASING
+3549 TVVQQKMGASING

-3575 VSKFS
+3575 VPKFS

>member
-1 MAQFSASGG
+1 MSQLSARGG
-10 FLDFSPIKKEDSSGV
+10 FLDFSPIKKEDSPAV
-25 SYDNK
+25 SYGNK

-37 VLSLVQFSRAPFVT
+37 VLSLIQFSRAPFVT

-72 DATIEVTIDK
+72 DANIEVLAIH
-82 IASTK
+82 
-87 GFSVDQ
+87 
-93 TRFTIQPEERVNLT
+93 FTSSSLTLFPLSFVSQPEERVNLT

-113 DEGGIRELITF
+113 EEGGIRELITF

-138 RADAPKKRKKS
+138 RADAPKRRKKS
-149 LWDSIKSKKAFDLSA
+149 LWDSIKSKKEFDLSD

-172 VSSLKMAANKTF
+172 ISSLKMAANKTF
-184 QVSRTPQYRR
+184 HVSRTPQYRR

-229 VQKNSPVVFL
+229 VQKNSPVVIL
-239 VPAANIIDSSDA
+239 VPAAKLIDSSDA
-251 AASYSCP
+251 AASYS
-258 VGTPEC
+258 
-264 RDLTRLLNM
+264 
-273 TVSPVGTPD
+273 S
-282 RFQKLM
+282 
-288 PRIQSIQSPAHVI
+288 
-301 DDAVADISH
+301 
-310 TVLAGTPVLSVR
+310 
-322 DALALIESDLTHV
+322 
-335 VGASPPNACSSFD
+335 
-348 FSHSL
+348 
-353 ETTNGEKNCG
+353 
-363 PDKSVIDLKAL
+363 
-374 PESPIKSEPPQPR
+374 
-387 LTFFIKPELVTDKEG
+387 
-402 RIEVGEV
+402 
-409 VPKAKKVT
+409 
-417 FTSSTVIKSKPAPI
+417 
-431 QVSSPGVRRIKTSR
+431 
-445 RRLLEKTL
+445 
-453 ELSWESG
+453 
-460 HSESNPGTTV
+460 
-470 TPGLPVINSDGSL
+470 
-483 NRLYDSPLTIS
+483 
-494 PREARLQ
+494 
-501 ALESASLSPACL
+501 
-513 DDIPA
+513 
-518 PVNLSLSSPL
+518 
-528 PLTPLTG
+528 
-535 GPQHPGQDESILGAT
+535 
-550 RLQAAPTV
+550 
-558 EPLPDRA
+558 
-565 DVFPVYNQSQF
+565 
-576 DMGVV
+576 
-581 RSKKRKSDEFLRDG
+581 
-595 GEKVEDAAAK
+595 
-605 TFHVKRSRVSTVV
+605 
-618 KAPNRPAQQKGFSV
+618 
-632 SSHRQQT
+632 
-639 KTSASVRT
+639 
-647 TSASSM
+647 
-653 RAPKSVSPARAKQ
+653 
-666 PAPKPGQRA
+666 

-724 NAVSLAMGGNEK
+724 NAVSLAMGGNDK
-736 FAVNEAPTKE
+736 FAVNKAPTKE

-866 VPNLYKDGHEE
+866 VPNLYKDGHEG

-888 LMVCFLDKAKES
+888 LLVCFLDKAKES

-942 YMGLPVSHV
+942 YMGLLVSHI
-951 QTPLDEFNFAVKNLG
+951 QTPLDEFNFAVKNLS

-1002 VHNVDL
+1002 VHNVDI
-1008 ALQVEVLLDEDQLR
+1008 ALQVLRARGVDLKDEHDAVIDSRDIVDGHREKTLSLLWKIIFAFQVEVLLDEDQLR

-1049 KTAKPRPLFEHSSSK
+1049 KTAKPRPPFKHSSSK

-1069 DWVNA
+1069 EWVNA
-1074 VCQFYHLMA
+1074 VCQFYHLKA

-1089 FSDGRV
+1089 FSDGRI

-1110 NGVSHNTTQT
+1110 DGVSHNTTQT

-1134 SSDSDNS
+1134 SSDSDIS
-1141 FDTWPTTQNES
+1141 FDTWPTTQN
-1152 PSMEFKELLENEKN
+1152 ELLENEKN

-1178 GGVPAMIN
+1178 GGVPAMMN

-1209 RLLDLRNETRAARVI
+1209 RLLDLRNETRAARII
-1224 QGAWRKYRLKKDL
+1224 QEAWRKYRLKKDL

-1244 IAAGKIQVLVRQFL
+1244 VAAGKIQVLVRQFL
-1258 QRRRAVRQTA
+1258 QRRRAVCQTA
-1268 AAIRIQAAWRGYSVR
+1268 AAVRIQAAWRGYSVR
-1283 NALTLRRR
+1283 NALTLRRK
-1291 ALLGALQVA
+1291 ALLWARQVA
-1300 AATTIQAQWKKHVTL
+1300 AATTIQRV
-1315 KNYQRLR
+1315 R

-1337 VATYRRTQWAAT
+1337 VTTYRRTQWAAT
-1349 VIQKHVRAS
+1349 VIQEHVRAS
-1358 TRARKECERYRSLK
+1358 ALAREERECYCSLR
-1372 SAAVKIQRNYRRR
+1372 SAAIKIQRNYRRC

-1399 IQSAFKKWHSDKMAR
+1399 IQTAFKKWHSDKMAR
-1414 RTSAALKIQSRYRMH
+1414 LTAAALKIQSCYRMH
-1429 RCQKRYVSIQ
+1429 RCLKQYMGTQ
-1439 RSAILVQAWCR
+1439 RSAILIQAWWR
-1450 GHAQRHNFETLK
+1450 GHAQRCNFETLK
-1462 LQHHSATVIQSVF
+1462 LQHHSATVIQSAF
-1475 RASTVRKQMATMRQS
+1475 RARMVRKQMTTMRQS

-1499 ASVQRDAGRQQ
+1499 ASVQRDAGRKQ

-1524 YRVHTARRLTQQQNQ
+1524 YRGHTARRLVQQQNQ
-1539 AATVIQTAFKKF
+1539 AATVIQTTFMKF

-1573 RLLGEKSRKEY
+1573 KLVGEKSRKEY

-1597 WRGRAERRRIEK
+1597 WRGRAERKRLEK
-1609 LHKCATLIQSS
+1609 LQKCATLIQSS

-1635 AALAIQ
+1635 AAWTIQ

-1648 AGKEI
+1648 AGKTI
-1653 RTEYLQ
+1653 RTDYLL
-1659 VKKAAVTLQARFR
+1659 VKKAAVTVQAWFR
-1672 GMRVRQELR
+1672 GVRVRQELR
-1681 QKHQAAAVL
+1681 QKHQAATVL
-1690 QSAVRVF
+1690 QSVVRVI

-1707 RAAIVLQSRYRA
+1707 RAAVVLQCRYRA
-1719 LVAGRTQREQY
+1719 LVASRTQRAQY
-1730 RQLKWDTVKLQAAYR
+1730 SQLKLATVKLQSAYR
-1745 GSRVRRDLR
+1745 GSSVRRDLR
-1754 TKRDAATVIQA
+1754 TKHQAATVIQA
-1765 QFRMHKARLA
+1765 QLRMHKVRQA
-1775 YLATKVAAIIVQQHY
+1775 YLATKVAAIIVQQHF

-1795 RDLQMQR
+1795 RDLQMQW
-1802 YTSMKSAA
+1802 YTSVKSAA
-1810 VVIQAMYRGHRARM
+1810 VVIQAVYRGHRARM

-1829 HQAAVV
+1829 HHSAMI
-1835 IQRRFLSFRDR
+1835 IQRRFLTFRDR

-1860 QRCRDVAMIRKD
+1860 QRCRDVAMVRKD
-1872 QKDYLLKRRAAT
+1872 QRDYLLKLRAAT

-1899 QTERRAAILIQS
+1899 QTECRAAILIQS
-1911 HVRKHLQ
+1911 HIRKHLQ
-1918 RAHYKRLQWAVN
+1918 RAHYEMLQWAVN
-1930 TVQARYRANKKMIED
+1930 TVQARYRANKKMMED
-1945 RKALSVKR
+1945 RKALCIKR
-1953 NASVVLQAAFRGM
+1953 RAVVVLQAAFRGM
-1966 RSRLRIREMHK
+1966 LSRQRMREMRMREMHK

-1988 HCLRRQYLSLRSSVL
+1988 HCEHRQYLSLRSSVL
-2003 AIQHKYRATVAAK
+2003 AIQQKYRAAVAVK
-2016 QQMLLYQRMRSAA
+2016 QQMDHYQRMRSAA

-2040 DRKEISLQH
+2040 ARKEISLQH
-2049 QAATTI
+2049 QAAT
-2055 QAGFRKH
+2055 
-2062 REEVKFQAMRFA
+2062 M
-2074 AIIIQIYF
+2074 
-2082 RSHIQ
+2082 
-2087 MKLDRDR
+2087 
-2094 FIKLRES
+2094 
-2101 AIVLQAAFR
+2101 
-2110 GYLVRQD
+2110 
-2117 IAKMHRAASVIQA
+2117 
-2130 NFRMYKEQ
+2130 
-2138 VKFQAMRLSAIIIQ
+2138 
-2152 RYYRSHIQMK
+2152 
-2162 LDRDR
+2162 
-2167 FIKLRDSAIVLQKA
+2167 
-2181 FRGKKVRKQLQT
+2181 
-2193 ERRAAILIQSHVRKH
+2193 
-2208 LQRAHYKRLQ
+2208 
-2218 WAVNTVQARYR
+2218 
-2229 ANKKMIEDR
+2229 
-2238 KALSVKRNAVIVLQA
+2238 
-2253 AFRGMRSRRR
+2253 
-2263 IREMHKAASVL
+2263 
-2274 QRSYRAHCLRRQY
+2274 
-2287 LSLRSSV
+2287 
-2294 LAIQHKYR
+2294 
-2302 ATVAAKQ
+2302 
-2309 QMLLYQRMRSAA
+2309 
-2321 ILLQAAYRG
+2321 
-2330 QRDRKEISLQH
+2330 
-2341 QAATTIQAGF
+2341 IQAGF

-2374 RSHIQMKLDR
+2374 RSHIQ
-2384 DRFIKLRESAIV
+2384 
-2396 LQAAFRGYRVRQD
+2396 
-2409 VAKMHRAASVIQAN
+2409 
-2423 FRMYKE
+2423 
-2429 QVKFQAM
+2429 
-2436 RLSAIIIQRYFR
+2436 
-2448 SHIQRKQDRDEFLTL
+2448 RKQDRDQFLRL
-2463 KDSAIVLQAAFRGY
+2463 KDSAIVLQAAFRGRC
-2477 LVRQDIAK
+2477 VRHDVAK
-2485 MHRAA
+2485 MKRAA
-2490 SVIQASFRTHKEQV
+2490 TVIQANFRMHKEQV
-2504 KFQAMRCA
+2504 KFQAMRLSA
-2512 AIIIQRYFRSHI
+2512 VIIQRHYRSHI
-2524 QMKLDRDRFIKLRE
+2524 QMKQDRDRFIKIRE
-2538 SAIVLQEAFRGKK
+2538 SAIVLQEAFREMTA
-2551 VRKQLQTER
+2551 RKQLQTEC
-2560 RAAILIQSH
+2560 RASILIQSH
-2569 VRKHLQRAHYKR
+2569 VRKHLQRANYKR

-2594 ANKKMIE
+2594 ANKKMME
-2601 DRKALSVKRN
+2601 DRKALCIKR
-2611 AVIVLQAAFRGMRS
+2611 AVVVLQAAFRGMLS
-2625 RRRIREMHKAASVL
+2625 RQRMREMHKAASIL

-2646 CLRRQYLSLRSS
+2646 CEHRQYLSLRSS
-2658 VLAIQHKYR
+2658 VLAIQQKYR
-2667 ATVAAKQQMLLYQR
+2667 AAVAVKQQMDHYQR
-2681 MRSAVIL
+2681 MRSAAIL

-2694 GQRDRK
+2694 GQRARK

-2707 AATTI
+2707 AATMI
-2712 QAVFRRHREEVK
+2712 QAGFRKHREEVK

-2742 IQMKLDRD
+2742 IQRKQDRDQFLRLKDSAIVLQAAFRGRCVRHDVAKMKRAATVIQANFRMHKEQVKFQAMRLSAVIIQRHYRAHIQMKRDRD
-2750 RFIKLRE
+2750 RFIKIRESAIVLQAAFRAYHIRQDAAKMHRAASVIQANFRMHKEQVKFQAMRFAATIIQRYFRCYIQMKQDRDRLKKCRE

-2766 RGYRVREDFAKMHRA
+2766 RGYRVRQDVAKMCRA

-2790 MHKQQ
+2790 MHKEQ

-2833 NLQALFRGKQA
+2833 NLQALYRGKQA
-2844 KELAKQKRA
+2844 MELAKRMLA
-2853 ARKIQSFLM
+2853 ARKIQSFLR
-2862 MSIGRQRFLKE
+2862 MSIRRQRFLKE
-2873 KAAAVSIQSAF
+2873 KAAALLIQSAF
-2884 RRHQARTRY
+2884 RRHQARTWY
-2893 TKTQASA
+2893 NETQASA
-2900 VTIQRWY
+2900 VTIQRWF

-2948 AVMIQ
+2948 AVKIQ
-2953 SVIRMSIQRRK
+2953 SVIRMSIQRRS

-2975 QSHCRAWTARRS
+2975 QSHCRAWVARRR
-2987 FLKRRSAAATL
+2987 FLMRRTAAATL
-2998 QKHYRSWQVQR
+2998 QKHYRGRQVQR
-3009 EQRSLYLKTLTSV
+3009 VQRSLYLKTLTSV
-3022 QTLQARVR
+3022 KMLQARVR
-3030 GHIQLKRYQKLKRSA
+3030 GHIQLKRYQNLKSSA
-3045 VTIQA
+3045 VTIQVCTKVI
-3050 FYRGMVERRRFQ
+3050 FPLWSDTITPLDPTRF
-3062 RQRASAALIQ
+3062 I
-3072 ECFRAHLL
+3072 
-3080 CQRERAKYLEMK
+3080 
-3092 KSAVLIQAVFRGDLA
+3092 
-3107 RRSAKKRQA
+3107 
-3116 AVATVHRCMQ
+3116 
-3126 TRHLRNRFLLI
+3126 FLLMANSD
-3137 QRSVRVIQCRWRE
+3137 RGSVWMTQSP
-3150 TLKAREE
+3150 LP
-3157 RHNFLVMKAAAVT
+3157 L
-3170 VEASWR
+3170 
-3176 GHATRSQLRKEQR
+3176 QEQR

-3208 RRRAAALVL
+3208 RQREAALVL

-3227 KAESLREAASAER
+3227 KAERVKYTRLKQATITVQAHCRGWIARRQLREAASAER
-3240 RVRFCAAVYQHLCA
+3240 RVRFCAAVYHHFCA

-3262 SHWALQ
+3262 SQWALR

-3274 TSVICVQRWLRA
+3274 TSVIFIQRWLRA
-3286 RLQRRRYLEDRRRVV
+3286 RIQRRRYLEDRRRVV

-3312 RRHHAASTIQHA
+3312 RRHRAASTIQHA

-3338 QGIIKA
+3338 QGIIKL
-3344 QALWRGHQSRKLH
+3344 QVSTALWRGHQSRKLH
-3357 DNRKVVAMRH
+3357 DNRKVVSMRH

-3509 IILLQDQHRALEVRK
+3509 IILLQDQYRALEVRK

-3575 VSKFS
+3575 VFS

>member
-1 MAQFSASGG
+1 MAQLSARGG
-10 FLDFSPIKKEDSSGV
+10 FLDFSPIKKEDSPAV
-25 SYDNK
+25 SYGNK

-37 VLSLVQFSRAPFVT
+37 VLSLIQFSRAPFVT

-72 DATIEVTIDK
+72 DANIEVAIDK

-93 TRFTIQPEERVNLT
+93 TRFTIPPEERVNLT

-113 DEGGIRELITF
+113 EEGGIRELITF

-138 RADAPKKRKKS
+138 RADAPKRRKSFACLCFLLLIIGSQKS
-149 LWDSIKSKKAFDLSA
+149 FGGS
-164 PPRGKKNS
+164 S
-172 VSSLKMAANKTF
+172 VKTAKI
-184 QVSRTPQYRR
+184 V
-194 EKVRSPLASLNKKA
+194 
-208 CTPVEGQ
+208 
-215 KFKQDV
+215 
-221 LGQLSFDN
+221 
-229 VQKNSPVVFL
+229 
-239 VPAANIIDSSDA
+239 
-251 AASYSCP
+251 
-258 VGTPEC
+258 
-264 RDLTRLLNM
+264 
-273 TVSPVGTPD
+273 
-282 RFQKLM
+282 
-288 PRIQSIQSPAHVI
+288 
-301 DDAVADISH
+301 AVAQSK
-310 TVLAGTPVLSVR
+310 LA
-322 DALALIESDLTHV
+322 
-335 VGASPPNACSSFD
+335 
-348 FSHSL
+348 
-353 ETTNGEKNCG
+353 
-363 PDKSVIDLKAL
+363 
-374 PESPIKSEPPQPR
+374 
-387 LTFFIKPELVTDKEG
+387 FIKP
-402 RIEVGEV
+402 
-409 VPKAKKVT
+409 
-417 FTSSTVIKSKPAPI
+417 
-431 QVSSPGVRRIKTSR
+431 
-445 RRLLEKTL
+445 
-453 ELSWESG
+453 
-460 HSESNPGTTV
+460 
-470 TPGLPVINSDGSL
+470 
-483 NRLYDSPLTIS
+483 
-494 PREARLQ
+494 
-501 ALESASLSPACL
+501 
-513 DDIPA
+513 
-518 PVNLSLSSPL
+518 
-528 PLTPLTG
+528 
-535 GPQHPGQDESILGAT
+535 GQT
-550 RLQAAPTV
+550 
-558 EPLPDRA
+558 
-565 DVFPVYNQSQF
+565 
-576 DMGVV
+576 
-581 RSKKRKSDEFLRDG
+581 
-595 GEKVEDAAAK
+595 
-605 TFHVKRSRVSTVV
+605 
-618 KAPNRPAQQKGFSV
+618 
-632 SSHRQQT
+632 
-639 KTSASVRT
+639 
-647 TSASSM
+647 
-653 RAPKSVSPARAKQ
+653 
-666 PAPKPGQRA
+666 A

-724 NAVSLAMGGNEK
+724 NAVSLAMGGNDK
-736 FAVNEAPTKE
+736 FAINKAPTKE

-866 VPNLYKDGHEE
+866 VPNLYKDGHEG

-888 LMVCFLDKAKES
+888 LLVCFLDKAKES

-942 YMGLPVSHV
+942 YMGLLVSHI
-951 QTPLDEFNFAVKNLG
+951 QTPLDEFNFAVKNLS

-1002 VHNVDL
+1002 VHNVDI
-1008 ALQVEVLLDEDQLR
+1008 ALQVLRARGVDLKDEHDAVIDSRDIVDGHREKTLSLLWKIIFAFQVEVLLDEDQLR
-1022 EEISFLKHTWT
+1022 KEISFLKRTWT

-1049 KTAKPRPLFEHSSSK
+1049 NTAKPRPPFKHSSSK

-1069 DWVNA
+1069 EWVNA
-1074 VCQFYHLMA
+1074 VCQFYHLKA

-1089 FSDGRV
+1089 FSDGRI

-1110 NGVSHNTTQT
+1110 DCVSHNTTQT

-1134 SSDSDNS
+1134 SSDSDIS
-1141 FDTWPTTQNES
+1141 FDTWPTTQN
-1152 PSMEFKELLENEKN
+1152 ELLENEKN

-1178 GGVPAMIN
+1178 GGVPAMMN

-1209 RLLDLRNETRAARVI
+1209 RLLDLRNETRAARII

-1244 IAAGKIQVLVRQFL
+1244 VAAGKIQVLVRQFL
-1258 QRRRAVRQTA
+1258 QRRRAVCQTA
-1268 AAIRIQAAWRGYSVR
+1268 AAVRIQAAWRGYTVR
-1283 NALTLRRR
+1283 NALTLRRK
-1291 ALLGALQVA
+1291 ALLWARQVA
-1300 AATTIQAQWKKHVTL
+1300 AATTIQLSKHFSLVIQAQWKKYITL
-1315 KNYQRLR
+1315 KNYQCMR

-1337 VATYRRTQWAAT
+1337 VTTYRRTQWAAT
-1349 VIQKHVRAS
+1349 VIQEHVRAS
-1358 TRARKECERYRSLK
+1358 ALAREERECYCSLR
-1372 SAAVKIQRNYRRR
+1372 SAAIKIQRNYRRR

-1399 IQSAFKKWHSDKMAR
+1399 IQTAFKKWHSDKMAR
-1414 RTSAALKIQSRYRMH
+1414 LTAAALKIQSCYRMH
-1429 RCQKRYVSIQ
+1429 RCLKQYMGAQ
-1439 RSAILVQAWCR
+1439 RSAILIQAWCR
-1450 GHAQRHNFETLK
+1450 GHAQRRNFETLK
-1462 LQHHSATVIQSVF
+1462 LQHHSATVIQSAF
-1475 RASTVRKQMATMRQS
+1475 RARTVRKQMTTMRQS

-1524 YRVHTARRLTQQQNQ
+1524 YRGHTARRLLQQQNQ
-1539 AATVIQTAFKKF
+1539 AATVIQTTFMKF
-1551 VARRKFLSLK
+1551 VARRKLLSLK

-1573 RLLGEKSRKEY
+1573 KLVGEKSRKEY

-1597 WRGRAERRRIEK
+1597 WRGRAERKRLEK
-1609 LHKCATLIQSS
+1609 LQKCATLIQSS

-1635 AALAIQ
+1635 AAWTIQ

-1648 AGKEI
+1648 AGETI
-1653 RTEYLQ
+1653 RTDYLL
-1659 VKKAAVTLQARFR
+1659 VKKAAVTVQAWFR

-1681 QKHQAAAVL
+1681 RKHQAATVL
-1690 QSAVRVF
+1690 QSVVRVI

-1707 RAAIVLQSRYRA
+1707 RAAVVLQCRYRA
-1719 LVAGRTQREQY
+1719 LVASRTQRAQY
-1730 RQLKWDTVKLQAAYR
+1730 SQLKLATVKLQSAYR
-1745 GSRVRRDLR
+1745 GSSVRRDLR
-1754 TKRDAATVIQA
+1754 MKHQAATVIQA
-1765 QFRMHKARLA
+1765 QLRMHKVRQA
-1775 YLATKVAAIIVQQHY
+1775 YLATKVAAIIVQQHF

-1795 RDLQMQR
+1795 RDLQMQG
-1802 YTSMKSAA
+1802 YTSVKSAA
-1810 VVIQAMYRGHRARM
+1810 VVIQAVYRGHRARM

-1829 HQAAVV
+1829 HHSAMI
-1835 IQRRFLSFRDR
+1835 IQRRFLTFRDR

-1860 QRCRDVAMIRKD
+1860 QRCRYVAMVRKD
-1872 QKDYLLKRRAAT
+1872 QRDYLLKLRAAT

-1889 FRGMKVRKQL
+1889 FRGLKVRKQL
-1899 QTERRAAILIQS
+1899 QTECRAAILIQS
-1911 HVRKHLQ
+1911 HIRKHLQ
-1918 RAHYKRLQWAVN
+1918 RAHYEMLQWAVN
-1930 TVQARYRANKKMIED
+1930 TVQARYRANKKMMED
-1945 RKALSVKR
+1945 RKALCIKR
-1953 NASVVLQAAFRGM
+1953 RAVVLQAAFRGM
-1966 RSRLRIREMHK
+1966 LSRQRMREMHK

-1988 HCLRRQYLSLRSSVL
+1988 HCERRQYLSLRSSVL
-2003 AIQHKYRATVAAK
+2003 AIQQKYRAAVAVK
-2016 QQMLLYQRMRSAA
+2016 QQMHHYQRMRSAA
-2029 ILLQAAYRGQR
+2029 ILFQAAYRGQR
-2040 DRKEISLQH
+2040 ARKEIRLQH

-2074 AIIIQIYF
+2074 AIIIQRYF

-2087 MKLDRDR
+2087 RKQDRDQ
-2094 FIKLRES
+2094 FLTLKDS

-2110 GYLVRQD
+2110 GRCVRHD
-2117 IAKMHRAASVIQA
+2117 VAKMKRAATVIQA
-2130 NFRMYKEQ
+2130 NFRMHKEQ
-2138 VKFQAMRLSAIIIQ
+2138 VKFQAMRLSAVIIQ
-2152 RYYRSHIQMK
+2152 RHYRSHIQMK
-2162 LDRDR
+2162 RDRDR
-2167 FIKLRDSAIVLQKA
+2167 FIKIRESAIVLQEA
-2181 FRGKKVRKQLQT
+2181 FREMTARKQLQT
-2193 ERRAAILIQSHVRKH
+2193 ECRASILIQSHVRKR

-2229 ANKKMIEDR
+2229 ANKMIEDT
-2238 KALSVKRNAVIVLQA
+2238 KALCIKRRAVVVLQA
-2253 AFRGMRSRRR
+2253 AFRGMLSRQRM
-2263 IREMHKAASVL
+2263 REMHKAASVL
-2274 QRSYRAHCLRRQY
+2274 QRSYRAHCECRQY

-2294 LAIQHKYR
+2294 LAIQQKYR
-2302 ATVAAKQ
+2302 AAVAVKQ
-2309 QMLLYQRMRSAA
+2309 QMHHYQRMRSAA
-2321 ILLQAAYRG
+2321 ILFQAAYRG
-2330 QRDRKEISLQH
+2330 QRARKEIRLQH

-2374 RSHIQMKLDR
+2374 RSHIQMKRDR
-2384 DRFIKLRESAIV
+2384 DRFIKIRESAFVLQAAFRAYHIRQDAAKMHRAASVIQANFRMHKEQVKFQAMRLSAVIIQRYYRSHLQRKQDRDQFLTLKDSAIV

-2409 VAKMHRAASVIQAN
+2409 VAKM
-2423 FRMYKE
+2423 
-2429 QVKFQAM
+2429 
-2436 RLSAIIIQRYFR
+2436 
-2448 SHIQRKQDRDEFLTL
+2448 
-2463 KDSAIVLQAAFRGY
+2463 
-2477 LVRQDIAK
+2477 
-2485 MHRAA
+2485 
-2490 SVIQASFRTHKEQV
+2490 
-2504 KFQAMRCA
+2504 C
-2512 AIIIQRYFRSHI
+2512 
-2524 QMKLDRDRFIKLRE
+2524 
-2538 SAIVLQEAFRGKK
+2538 
-2551 VRKQLQTER
+2551 
-2560 RAAILIQSH
+2560 
-2569 VRKHLQRAHYKR
+2569 
-2581 LQWAVNTVQARYR
+2581 
-2594 ANKKMIE
+2594 
-2601 DRKALSVKRN
+2601 
-2611 AVIVLQAAFRGMRS
+2611 
-2625 RRRIREMHKAASVL
+2625 
-2639 QRSYRAH
+2639 
-2646 CLRRQYLSLRSS
+2646 
-2658 VLAIQHKYR
+2658 
-2667 ATVAAKQQMLLYQR
+2667 
-2681 MRSAVIL
+2681 
-2688 LQAAYR
+2688 
-2694 GQRDRK
+2694 
-2700 EISLQHQ
+2700 
-2707 AATTI
+2707 
-2712 QAVFRRHREEVK
+2712 
-2724 FQAMR
+2724 
-2729 FAAIIIQRYFRSH
+2729 
-2742 IQMKLDRD
+2742 
-2750 RFIKLRE
+2750 
-2757 SAIVLQAAF
+2757 
-2766 RGYRVREDFAKMHRA
+2766 RA

-2790 MHKQQ
+2790 MHKEQ

-2833 NLQALFRGKQA
+2833 NLQALYRGKQA
-2844 KELAKQKRA
+2844 IELAKRMMA
-2853 ARKIQSFLM
+2853 ARKIQSFLR
-2862 MSIGRQRFLKE
+2862 MSIRRQHFLKE
-2873 KAAAVSIQSAF
+2873 KAAALLIQSAF

-2893 TKTQASA
+2893 NETQASA
-2900 VTIQRWY
+2900 VTIQRWF

-2918 DYLAIREAAVK
+2918 DYLAIRE
-2929 LQSAI
+2929 
-2934 RGTLA
+2934 
-2939 RRLARRKRA
+2939 
-2948 AVMIQ
+2948 IQ
-2953 SVIRMSIQRRK
+2953 SVIRMSIQRRS

-2975 QSHCRAWTARRS
+2975 QSHCRAWVARRR
-2987 FLKRRSAAATL
+2987 FLMCRTAAATL
-2998 QKHYRSWQVQR
+2998 QKHYR
-3009 EQRSLYLKTLTSV
+3009 
-3022 QTLQARVR
+3022 
-3030 GHIQLKRYQKLKRSA
+3030 G
-3045 VTIQA
+3045 
-3050 FYRGMVERRRFQ
+3050 
-3062 RQRASAALIQ
+3062 
-3072 ECFRAHLL
+3072 
-3080 CQRERAKYLEMK
+3080 
-3092 KSAVLIQAVFRGDLA
+3092 
-3107 RRSAKKRQA
+3107 
-3116 AVATVHRCMQ
+3116 
-3126 TRHLRNRFLLI
+3126 RFL
-3137 QRSVRVIQCRWRE
+3137 VIQCSVRLIQGRWRE

-3157 RHNFLVMKAAAVT
+3157 RRNFLVMKAAAVT
-3170 VEASWR
+3170 IEASWR
-3176 GHATRSQLRKEQR
+3176 GHATRNRLRKR

-3196 SFRGWVQKRAFQ
+3196 SFRRWVQKRAFQ
-3208 RRRAAALVL
+3208 RQREAALVL

-3227 KAESLREAASAER
+3227 KAERVKYTRLKQATITVQAHCRGWIAR
-3240 RVRFCAAVYQHLCA
+3240 RQTDHLCHFYTGTTSSLLLLEPPPPPQT
-3254 VRIQRALR
+3254 V
-3262 SHWALQ
+3262 
-3268 SAKRQI
+3268 I
-3274 TSVICVQRWLRA
+3274 TSMSKDQFSCWRVIIMNEQFKDSKHVSLPFCSCQRWLRA
-3286 RLQRRRYLEDRRRVV
+3286 RIQRRRYLEDRRRVV

-3312 RRHHAASTIQHA
+3312 RRRHAASTIQHA

-3357 DNRKVVAMRH
+3357 DNRKVVSMRH

-3418 CCERLVTSGATLV
+3418 CCEHLVTSGATLV

-3509 IILLQDQHRALEVRK
+3509 IILLQDQYRALEVRK

-3575 VSKFS
+3575 VFS